1 MKRRREKQPPPY
13 LDGRVAGNAVSMRRS
28 MRTPAGRFMQFFL
41 CVMMLMAFSVQKAS
55 AYDDW
60 DNKWISQWYDPINA
74 TIVLDIRVYQSWG
87 GGSPG
92 GHCGFIG
99 DNGYLTVNVAG
110 YGIKINGPSGTW
122 NNSDDLE
129 KYVKNDDDETLN
141 KDVSVEWLDSRVVTS
156 NGKSAYFLKIT
167 VPLTQDRIGTDQ
179 EVEYKGKWWRKAL
192 AAEDQKVNF
201 KEKVDTRYGCT
212 PTIITNAYYGVKQNK
227 PGYVIAWKKDGKAG
241 KNSIDDKGD
250 FILYSNDKPVDGI
263 STISANLG
271 STGEFFIPAESLNL
285 DNPSEYKI
293 IQRYEPT
300 YNKNVTYETS
310 SSANKTRP
318 AYPQVKEISAD
329 YNQVTRKIKVNW
341 NLSAAPTQNCIEDNM
356 VLTIKSTNGATNAV
370 KTTTQNIK
378 YMAGKTA
385 YSYEFDVPLG
395 ESLNYE
401 FSIKRSHTGNYAVW
415 NNAFIKHTSLSASA
429 KHCNVTAGS
438 VHAVLDEEAKT
449 ATITWQTDGDIW
461 SSGTKAVLT
470 RLNVTNNTTDNIELS
485 KENFQ
490 SGKYVDKMIMVCNEY
505 SYRLT
510 VKPAEAY
517 GTLTPVEA
525 PESIMPTSIGNLV
538 AFTAGKGYYSDR
550 VELAWSSKGNFER
563 FVINRKE
570 HGAPDT
576 DYKQIAVTE
585 GNEAQNDYYYNDVNA
600 VPGVVYDYQIKGQVM
615 CSGNLLESDEVL
627 TDVGFRTPTGD
638 IYGRVTFE
646 SGQAVSG
653 AKVSAEPTD
662 GSGVPGKSYVF
673 SGASNLTVDNDQLL
687 NDATQAATLQ
697 AWVRAAN
704 EGTIIEKPGMYKLA
718 YKDKKIEFSAGSQ
731 TLKTPKKLS
740 EYVSSD
746 QFVHLSAVASATH
759 LYIYVN
765 GLAVAEA
772 ERTAQ
777 ITGNNNK
784 VVMGE
789 GFEGAID
796 EVRLWNKALS
806 ADTIASDYSRY
817 LVGNEDG
824 LQAYYTFD
832 YSVDDAFYDI
842 SYKGTK
848 YNMNH
853 GVATGVKISSKDI
866 PTSAQLGHS
875 SYTSVDGSYQI
886 RSLPY
891 TGNGTTYMIVPT
903 LGIHQFASAKELRL
917 INSQAQSHTVN
928 FTDKSAFNISGKV
941 MYKGGNVPVEGVSFA
956 VDGVT
961 VMDGKSNIVKTDA
974 HGQFTI
980 SVPVGQHEVKAVLAN
995 HTFENGGKLT
1005 NSDGTDRNYQDD
1017 ESGFELF
1024 DVTTV
1029 RYIGRIAGGT
1039 KQEALPVGHSLSKN
1053 NLADDVRIE
1062 LTYQNEAYKMTT
1074 EARDTTL
1081 NHFKGAYVSKQHK
1094 NRVAYD
1100 GNKITIYPDAE
1111 TGEFYADLIPEK
1123 YKINVVVPGHD
1134 NIPGSGEDLNLSN
1147 EFVQQNEVNEYVD
1160 SVSTQGV
1167 FVNCSDTVYYNKKQ
1181 QFIKRYTPSI
1191 LVKEKVKGKLQ
1202 DFFGKEELNVATL
1215 DQTKTIKVK
1224 TYNPDNAAQPYTL
1237 GVPVYEQGQYVTYH
1251 ITTAEVYEYKDKDGR
1266 RKEGVKEDIVPTPE
1280 ATLSFSRGD
1289 LAYGTQE
1296 NITTDENGEAEWTFQ
1311 VNNPEMTSAM
1321 RSAAM
1326 DMTYTEN
1333 SQSSSSTTINW
1344 KEGFDGKGNTKAII
1358 VGAKTMGSDFVTN
1371 GPDKVLFV
1379 LRDPPGS
1386 NSYSYLEKGVTVTST
1401 SSYEGSVANEGV
1413 LNSEAKI
1420 NTELVTFVGAG
1431 AGVINK
1437 NDIKNEYSFGVSHS
1451 EMIGGTD
1458 TDTKTMTTTTRF
1470 ETSSDPQY
1478 VGPDGD
1484 LFVGFSTNI
1493 GVGKTQNIAVV
1504 SREMY
1509 QSAPDKYELFGDV
1522 TPAANDYLLVKATG
1536 LGLSQKYGTMFT
1548 YPQVHIEK
1556 VLLPKLEEV
1565 RNSMLHQQS
1574 EALDFQ
1580 AMANNTKKPV
1590 YVSKLGVDDA
1600 NYGKSNNDKV
1610 FKGANANDP
1619 LDGPSYKIYAPAGQ
1633 PLKEDTIM
1641 FLNQSIDNW
1650 KKQLRNNEE
1659 QKVKAELMQNHS
1671 FQGGA
1676 SYEYS
1681 EEYEVGR
1688 SETTRF
1694 SLLIGAQFSTN
1705 FGWELN
1711 GTGMILN
1718 IDEKF
1723 TTEHGGEFTN
1733 EETARHCKGYVL
1745 AEEGSDYIS
1754 VDVCREAGYKDGDQY
1769 INYKDMKDEEGQ
1781 TFSTFIFKTRGGA
1794 TSCPFEGEYK
1804 TKYYEPGQHVINEAT
1819 VQMEVPEITVEK
1831 DFIENVP
1838 SGKSA
1843 YFTLYLRNNSESQ
1856 DDNWYNLVIDD
1867 SSNPNGAQLLID
1879 GAPIGNGRALLVPA
1893 GGTLTKTLEVR
1904 KGSVMNYDNLRLM
1917 LQSQCQC
1924 DPTDFQ
1930 DEIYDDVTF
1939 SVHFTPSATDVNL
1952 KKPTDN
1958 WTYNTKLPT
1967 AEVNGVQKHYM
1978 DVVIDGFDV
1987 NYDNFHRIMLQYKPS
2002 SGSDND
2008 WTTLMSYYNNQA
2020 LYDQAV
2026 KNGMNAEMIKAADAG
2041 TIKYS
2046 WFMDDLQDQRY
2057 DLRTVGTSMIN
2068 NAEVYNYSAVH
2079 SGIKDMYNP
2088 RLFGSAQPANGVLTV
2103 NDEVKLT
2110 FNEPIADGLLTD
2122 NNFSVTGIR
2131 NGAQTDHSV
2140 SVRLDGK
2147 NDELVSEF
2155 QRNWSGKNLTVE
2167 MWTLADKAQD
2177 AVLFSQGN
2185 ANSAI
2190 ELATTSDNRLKVK
2203 VADKTIVSDKAFDYE
2218 QGTWAHVA
2226 LVYNNE
2232 GNVSAYYNYEQ
2243 LISAAEVGEYN
2254 GEGAYVFG
2262 ASVDG
2267 SGHFAGKMHGA
2278 RIWDKVLTPARLQT
2292 NSLTMLSGAESNL
2305 IAYYPMSEAKG
2316 DVLADKAHGAN
2327 LEMRGAEWANPEG
2340 RAAAFNGK
2348 DQYLKLSAGSSCVVD
2363 NTMDYT
2369 IETWFKADEAQQ
2381 TATIISNGRGDG
2393 EDMGGSLN
2401 LFALNLEEGRL
2412 VFHNNGVR
2420 VACDGSYADNDWHHV
2435 AVAVNRTSGRAQIY
2449 VDGKLN
2455 TYFEAADL
2463 GGIAAAYIHLGARVW
2478 TPADNLQQE
2487 KADNFFKGEIDEV
2500 RVWNLYKSETLV
2512 ENGNSNRLDGA
2523 EKGLLAYYPFETY
2536 IEWQGVKEL
2545 QFSLKD
2551 QKQQA
2556 DPTQK
2561 VPDAVVVGGDVETK
2575 TSAPVKAKG
2584 PESKLL
2590 YDFVVNNDALIIN
2603 LKEPYER
2610 IEKTIVKFTVDGVRD
2625 KNGNEIL
2632 SPITWS
2638 AFIDRNQLKWSDNA
2652 LTVVKKLN
2660 EEKTIRVK
2668 ALNNGGSIEHFTVEN
2683 LPSWLEAEPASGTI
2697 DPTASQD
2704 IVLTIDPSLNIG
2716 TYDETL
2722 YLRGDNNVVEALQLT
2737 VKVEGEK
2744 PDWTVNAA
2752 DFKYNMSVFGKLY
2765 INKVYSSD
2773 DEDMLAA
2780 FSGGKCVGVCNN
2792 RYYKQNDMYYAML
2805 TVYSNDVS
2813 SDNLEFRIWDASTGQ
2828 TYIAESEKPISFEN
2842 NAVVG
2847 SPSQPVLFTAKDY
2860 RVQNISLNEG
2870 WTWISTNIA
2879 SDKLSDLNKLLADG
2893 KWTSDDQVKNEQY
2906 GFASWTKRNGWMGQL
2921 TAIDNDQMYL
2931 VHSSQPQSLHISGPV
2946 VDPTSHKLTIRG
2958 AKADGTARWNYIS
2971 YLPSDNFT
2979 LKEAL
2984 AGYDAKEGDIV
2995 KSQTQMAMY
3004 SGNLGWIGSL
3014 TYMENGKGY
3023 MLQRQSQDDAQL
3035 QYPSKTSVGRK
3046 TKAAMAAAKSAD
3058 GTNAYFPYSANMT
3071 AVVEV
3076 EGVELQQG
3084 DRLVSYVAGEL
3095 RGYAEAIALPDGRTV
3110 FMLTIGG
3117 DKPEGVDVTIERDG
3131 DVVAKAPSAVS
3142 YAANSNVGTLS
3153 EPMRISFLGTEGGLY
3168 IYPSPFYSQLKIR
3181 ATVDRDAYTDVYVS
3195 DMSGKRIVAWNDC
3208 NAGGNVDITWNA
3220 GNSVPAGVYIVS
3232 ISVDGN
3238 VYSMKAIKK

>member
-13 LDGRVAGNAVSMRRS
+13 LDGRVAGNSVSARRS

-55 AYDDW
+55 AQTNWKNEWNWVNFNPADG
-60 DNKWISQWYDPINA
+60 
-74 TIVLDIRVYQSWG
+74 TLDLYIRIFQHWG
-87 GGSPG
+87 GNNA
-92 GHCGFIG
+92 GHCGFCTSSG
-99 DNGYLTVNVAG
+99 NLTVDVAG
-110 YGIKINGPSGTW
+110 YKLEICGEDNFT
-122 NNSDDLE
+122 DDS
-129 KYVKNDDDETLN
+129 KGYVKSKPELPDEC
-141 KDVSVEWLDSRVVTS
+141 VEWVGKILDDAYYVLVKIPLKQAHLNSSVTV
-156 NGKSAYFLKIT
+156 NY
-167 VPLTQDRIGTDQ
+167 R
-179 EVEYKGKWWRKAL
+179 GKWWREGIAGDNTVKDDKTVSTAYTCV
-192 AAEDQKVNF
+192 ETK
-201 KEKVDTRYGCT
+201 
-212 PTIITNAYYGVKQNK
+212 ITQGYYGVQDNT
-227 PGYVIAWKKDGKAG
+227 PGYFLNIEKGNSSGNNSVDNYGHYILCNSAGTAIDGVAKIEASNTAG
-241 KNSIDDKGD
+241 
-250 FILYSNDKPVDGI
+250 
-263 STISANLG
+263 T
-271 STGEFFIPAESLNL
+271 FFVPTNKLNL
-285 DNPSEYKI
+285 DNSLDYIVKQVFTPDFNKGVTFTTEGPSH
-293 IQRYEPT
+293 
-300 YNKNVTYETS
+300 
-310 SSANKTRP
+310 TRP
-318 AYPQVKEISAD
+318 AYPQVKEISAN

-341 NLSAAPTQNCIEDNM
+341 NLSAAPTQNYIQDQME
-356 VLTIKSTNGATNAV
+356 LTIKSTEVGTSTE
-370 KTTTQNIK
+370 KTTTQNIS
-378 YMAGKTA
+378 YLAGRTA

-395 ESLNYE
+395 KSYNYE
-401 FSIKRSHTGNYAVW
+401 FTIRRLHTKNYAAW
-415 NNAFIKHTSLSASA
+415 NNMYSKRTSLSASA
-429 KHCNVTAGS
+429 KHSNVTAGS

-449 ATITWQTDGDIW
+449 ATITWQTNGDIW

-470 RLNVTNNTTDNIELS
+470 RINVTTNTTDDIELS
-485 KENFQ
+485 KEEFL
-490 SGKYVDKMIMVCNEY
+490 SGKYVDDMIMVCNEY
-505 SYRLT
+505 RYRLT

-517 GTLTPVEA
+517 GTLPTVAA
-525 PESIMPTSIGNLV
+525 PESIMPTSIGDLV

-600 VPGVVYDYQIKGQVM
+600 VPGIVYDYQIKGQVM
-615 CSGNLLESDEVL
+615 CSGTLLESDEVL

-653 AKVSAEPTD
+653 AKVSAEATE

-673 SGASNLTVDNDQLL
+673 TGASKLTVDNDSLL
-687 NDATQAATLQ
+687 KDATQAATLQ
-697 AWVRAAN
+697 AWVRPVK

-718 YKDKKIEFSAGSQ
+718 FNDKKVEFSAGTQ

-759 LYIYVN
+759 LIIYIN
-765 GLAVAEA
+765 GEAVAEA

-777 ITGNNNK
+777 ITGNNNN

-806 ADTIASDYSRY
+806 ADTIASDYNRY
-817 LVGNEDG
+817 LVGNEEG

-853 GVATGVKISSKDI
+853 GVATNVTTSSKDI
-866 PTSAQLGHS
+866 PTSAQLGYS
-875 SYTSVDGSYQI
+875 SYTAKDGSYQI

-928 FTDKSAFNISGKV
+928 FTDKSSFNISGKV

-961 VMDGKSNIVKTDA
+961 VMDGKSNIVKTDS

-1005 NSDGTDRNYQDD
+1005 NSDGTDRNYQDND
-1017 ESGFELF
+1017 NGFEIF

-1029 RYIGRIAGGT
+1029 RYIGRVAGGT
-1039 KQEALPVGHSLSKN
+1039 KQEAFPVGHSLSKN

-1074 EARDTTL
+1074 EARETTL
-1081 NHFKGAYVSKQHK
+1081 NHVKGVYVSKQHQ
-1094 NRVAYD
+1094 NRVAYN

-1147 EFVQQNEVNEYVD
+1147 EFAKQSEVNAYVD
-1160 SVSTQGV
+1160 SISTQGK

-1191 LVKEKVKGKLQ
+1191 IVKEKVKGKLQ
-1202 DFFGKEELNVATL
+1202 DFFGKEELTVATL

-1224 TYNPDNAAQPYTL
+1224 TYNPDNAAQSYTL

-1266 RKEGVKEDIVPTPE
+1266 RKDGVKEDIVPTPE
-1280 ATLSFSRGD
+1280 AKLSFSRGD
-1289 LAYGTQE
+1289 IAYGTQE
-1296 NITTDENGEAEWTFQ
+1296 DITTDENGEAEWTFQ

-1326 DMTYTEN
+1326 DMTYSED
-1333 SQSSSSTTINW
+1333 SQSTSSTTINW
-1344 KEGFDGKGNTKAII
+1344 KGGFDGKGNTKAIVI
-1358 VGAKTMGSDFVTN
+1358 GAKTLGSDFVTN

-1386 NSYSYLEKGVTVTST
+1386 NSYAYLEKGVTVTST
-1401 SSYEGSVANEGV
+1401 SSYEGNVTNEGV
-1413 LNSEAKI
+1413 LNNEAKI
-1420 NTELVTFVGAG
+1420 GLELMTFAGVGAG
-1431 AGVINK
+1431 KITN
-1437 NDIKNEYSFGVSHS
+1437 NEIKDEYSFGVSHS
-1451 EMIGGTD
+1451 ETIGGTD

-1478 VGPDGD
+1478 VGADGD

-1509 QSAPDKYELFGDV
+1509 LSAPNKYELFGDV

-1536 LGLSQKYGTMFT
+1536 LGLSQKYGTMFI

-1580 AMANNTKKPV
+1580 AMADNTKLPV
-1590 YVSKLGVDDA
+1590 YVSKLATDDP

-1610 FKGANANDP
+1610 FGGANADDP
-1619 LDGPSYKIYAPAGQ
+1619 CDGPSYKIYAPKGVVM
-1633 PLKEDTIM
+1633 KEDTIM
-1641 FLNQSIDNW
+1641 YLNQSIENW
-1650 KKQLRNNEE
+1650 KTQLRNNEE

-1681 EEYEVGR
+1681 EEYGVGR

-1694 SLLIGAQFSTN
+1694 SLLVGAQYSTN
-1705 FGWELN
+1705 VGWGFD
-1711 GTGMILN
+1711 GTGFVLN
-1718 IDEKF
+1718 IDEKV

-1754 VDVCREAGYKDGDQY
+1754 VDVCREAGYKNGDQY
-1769 INYKDMKDEEGQ
+1769 IKYKDMKNEEGQ

-1794 TSCPFEGEYK
+1794 TSCPYEGEYK

-2008 WTTLMSYYNNQA
+2008 WTTLMSYYNDQA

-2340 RAAAFNGK
+2340 RAVAFNGK
-2348 DQYLKLSAGSSCVVD
+2348 DQYLKLSSGSSCVVD

-2478 TPADNLQQE
+2478 TPVDNLQQE

-2512 ENGNSNRLDGA
+2512 ENGNSNRLDGT

-2638 AFIDRNQLKWSDNA
+2638 AFIDRNQLKWSDRA

-2697 DPTASQD
+2697 DPTASED
-2704 IVLTIDPSLNIG
+2704 VVLTIDPSLNIG

-2805 TVYSNDVS
+2805 TVYSNEVS

-2847 SPSQPVLFTAKDY
+2847 SPLQPVLFTAKDY
-2860 RVQNISLNEG
+2860 RVQNITLNEG

-2931 VHSSQPQSLHISGPV
+2931 VHSSQPQSLHISGPA

-3046 TKAAMAAAKSAD
+3046 AKAVKSAD
-3058 GTNAYFPYSANMT
+3058 EPTAYFPYSANMT

-3084 DRLVSYVAGEL
+3084 DRLVSYVAGEP

-3117 DKPEGVDVTIERDG
+3117 DKPEAVDVTVERDG

-3181 ATVDRDAYTDVYVS
+3181 AIVDRDAYTDVYVS

-3232 ISVDGN
+3232 IAVDGN

>member
-1 MKRRREKQPPPY
+1 
-13 LDGRVAGNAVSMRRS
+13 
-28 MRTPAGRFMQFFL
+28 MQFFL

-60 DNKWISQWYDPINA
+60 NNKWISQWYDPINA

-87 GGSPG
+87 GGDD

-99 DNGYLTVNVAG
+99 DDGYLTVTVAG
-110 YGIKINGPSGTW
+110 YGIKINGRSGTW
-122 NNSDDLE
+122 NTDDDLE
-129 KYVKNDDDETLN
+129 KYVKNDDGETLN
-141 KDVSVEWLDSRVVTS
+141 KDVSVEWLGARVVTS
-156 NGKSAYFLKIT
+156 NGKSAYYLKIT
-167 VPLTQDRIGTDQ
+167 VPLTQDRIGKDQ
-179 EVEYKGKWWRKAL
+179 EVYYNGKWWRRTKTAT
-192 AAEDQKVNF
+192 DQKVEF
-201 KEKVDTRYGCT
+201 TEIVDTRYGCT

-227 PGYVIAWKKDGKAG
+227 PGYFIDWKKDGKAD
-241 KNSIDDKGD
+241 KNSIDRYGYY
-250 FILYSNDKPVDGI
+250 FICDSEGKEINGTDSLV
-263 STISANLG
+263 G
-271 STGEFFIPAESLNL
+271 SQTSGSLFVPTERMSL
-285 DNPSEYKI
+285 DNFSDYKVKQKYTPSNN
-293 IQRYEPT
+293 
-300 YNKNVTYETS
+300 NKVTYSTLS
-310 SSANKTRP
+310 DSYTRP

-329 YNQVTRKIKVNW
+329 YNQTTRKVKVNW

-356 VLTIKSTNGATNAV
+356 VLTIKSTDKATNTAN
-370 KTTTQNIK
+370 TTTQNIK

-395 ESLNYE
+395 RSMNYE
-401 FSIKRSHTGNYAVW
+401 FRVKRSHTGNSDVW
-415 NNAFIKHTSLSASA
+415 NNAFSKSTSLDVST
-429 KHCNVTAGS
+429 KHSNVTAGS

-449 ATITWQTDGDIW
+449 ATITWQTNGDTW

-470 RLNVTNNTTDNIELS
+470 RLNVTSNTTDNIELS
-485 KENFQ
+485 KEEFL
-490 SGKYVDKMIMVCNEY
+490 SGKYVDDMIMVCNEY
-505 SYRLT
+505 RYRLT

-517 GTLTPVEA
+517 GTLPTVAA

-673 SGASNLTVDNDQLL
+673 SGASNLTVDNDLLL

-697 AWVRAAN
+697 AWVRADK
-704 EGTIIEKPGMYKLA
+704 EGTIIEKSGMYKLA

-777 ITGNNNK
+777 IAGNNNK

-806 ADTIASDYSRY
+806 ADTIASDYNRY

-928 FTDKSAFNISGKV
+928 FTDKSSFNISGKV

-1017 ESGFELF
+1017 DNGFEIF

-1029 RYIGRIAGGT
+1029 RYIGRVAGGT
-1039 KQEALPVGHSLSKN
+1039 KQEAFPVGHSLSKN

-1074 EARDTTL
+1074 EARETTL

-1134 NIPGSGEDLNLSN
+1134 NIPGNGEDLNLSN

-1202 DFFGKEELNVATL
+1202 DFFGKEELTVATL

-1289 LAYGTQE
+1289 LAFGTQE

-1326 DMTYTEN
+1326 DMTYSED
-1333 SQSSSSTTINW
+1333 SQSTSSTTINW
-1344 KEGFDGKGNTKAII
+1344 KEGFDGKGNTKAVV
-1358 VGAKTMGSDFVTN
+1358 VGAKIMGSDFVTN

-1386 NSYSYLEKGVTVTST
+1386 NSYAYLEKGVTVTST
-1401 SSYEGSVANEGV
+1401 SSYEGNVTNEGV
-1413 LNSEAKI
+1413 LNNEAKI
-1420 NTELVTFVGAG
+1420 GLELMTFAGVGAG
-1431 AGVINK
+1431 KITN
-1437 NDIKNEYSFGVSHS
+1437 NEIKDEYSFGVSHS
-1451 EMIGGTD
+1451 ETIGGTD

-1478 VGPDGD
+1478 VGADGD

-1509 QSAPDKYELFGDV
+1509 LSAPNKYELFGDV

-1536 LGLSQKYGTMFT
+1536 LGLSQKYGTMFI

-1580 AMANNTKKPV
+1580 AMADNTKLPV
-1590 YVSKLGVDDA
+1590 YVSKLATDDP

-1610 FKGANANDP
+1610 FGGANADNP
-1619 LDGPSYKIYAPAGQ
+1619 CDGPSYKIYAPKGVVM
-1633 PLKEDTIM
+1633 KEDTIM
-1641 FLNQSIDNW
+1641 YLNQSIENW
-1650 KKQLRNNEE
+1650 KTQLRNNEE

-1681 EEYEVGR
+1681 EEYGVGR

-1694 SLLIGAQFSTN
+1694 SLLVGAQYSAN
-1705 FGWELN
+1705 VGWGLD
-1711 GTGMILN
+1711 GTGFVLN

-1733 EETARHCKGYVL
+1733 EETARHCKGFVL

-2008 WTTLMSYYNNQA
+2008 WTTLMSYYNDQA

-2348 DQYLKLSAGSSCVVD
+2348 DQYLKLSSGSSCVVD

-2512 ENGNSNRLDGA
+2512 ENGNSNRLDGT

-2561 VPDAVVVGGDVETK
+2561 VPDAVAVGGDVETK

-2638 AFIDRNQLKWSDNA
+2638 AFIDRNQLKWSDRA

-2668 ALNNGGSIEHFTVEN
+2668 ALNNGGSIEHFTIEN
-2683 LPSWLEAEPASGTI
+2683 LPSWIEAEPASGTI
-2697 DPTASQD
+2697 APTASQD

-2860 RVQNISLNEG
+2860 RVQNITLNEG

-2931 VHSSQPQSLHISGPV
+2931 VHSSQPQSLHISGPA

-3046 TKAAMAAAKSAD
+3046 AKAVKSAD
-3058 GTNAYFPYSANMT
+3058 EPTAYFPYSANMT

-3084 DRLVSYVAGEL
+3084 DRLVSYVAGEP

-3117 DKPEGVDVTIERDG
+3117 DKSEAVDVTIERDG

-3220 GNSVPAGVYIVS
+3220 GNTVPAGVYIVS
-3232 ISVDGN
+3232 IAVDGN

>member
-1 MKRRREKQPPPY
+1 
-13 LDGRVAGNAVSMRRS
+13 
-28 MRTPAGRFMQFFL
+28 MQFFL

-60 DNKWISQWYDPINA
+60 NNKWISQWYDPINA

-87 GGSPG
+87 GGDD

-99 DNGYLTVNVAG
+99 DDGYLTVTVAG

-122 NNSDDLE
+122 NSSKDFK
-129 KYVKNDDDETLN
+129 KYVKNDDGKTLN
-141 KDVSVEWLDSRVVTS
+141 KDVSVEWLGDRVVTS
-156 NGKSAYFLKIT
+156 NGKSAYYLKIT
-167 VPLTQDRIGTDQ
+167 VPLTQDRIGKDQ
-179 EVEYKGKWWRKAL
+179 EVYYNGKWWRRTKTAT
-192 AAEDQKVNF
+192 DQKVDF
-201 KEKVDTRYGCT
+201 TEIVDTRYGCT

-227 PGYVIAWKKDGKAG
+227 PGYFIVWKKDGKAD
-241 KNSIDDKGD
+241 KNSIDRYGYY
-250 FILYSNDKPVDGI
+250 FICDSEGKEINGTDSLV
-263 STISANLG
+263 G
-271 STGEFFIPAESLNL
+271 SQTSGSLFIPTERMSL
-285 DNPSEYKI
+285 DNFSDYKVKQKYTPSNN
-293 IQRYEPT
+293 
-300 YNKNVTYETS
+300 NKVTYSTLS
-310 SSANKTRP
+310 DSYTRP
-318 AYPQVKEISAD
+318 AYPQVNEISANYD
-329 YNQVTRKIKVNW
+329 QVTRKMKVNW
-341 NLSAAPTQNCIEDNM
+341 NLSAAPTLNCIEDNM
-356 VLTIKSTNGATNAV
+356 VLTIKSTDKATNAV
-370 KTTTQNIK
+370 ETTTQNIK

-395 ESLNYE
+395 KSLNYE
-401 FSIKRSHTGNYAVW
+401 FSIKRSHTGNSDVW
-415 NNAFIKHTSLSASA
+415 NNAFSKSTSLDVST
-429 KHCNVTAGS
+429 KHSNVTAGS

-449 ATITWQTDGDIW
+449 ATITWQTNGDTW

-470 RLNVTNNTTDNIELS
+470 RLNVTSNTTDNIELS
-485 KENFQ
+485 KEEFL
-490 SGKYVDKMIMVCNEY
+490 SGKYVDDMIMVCNEY
-505 SYRLT
+505 RYRLT

-517 GTLTPVEA
+517 GTLPTVAA

-673 SGASNLTVDNDQLL
+673 TGASNLTVDNDQLL
-687 NDATQAATLQ
+687 NDATQAVTLQ
-697 AWVRAAN
+697 AWVRAAK

-718 YKDKKIEFSAGSQ
+718 YNDKKVEFTAGTQ

-759 LYIYVN
+759 LIIYIN
-765 GLAVAEA
+765 GQAVAEA

-806 ADTIASDYSRY
+806 ADTIASDYNRY
-817 LVGNEDG
+817 LVGNEEG

-853 GVATGVKISSKDI
+853 GVATNVTTSSKDI
-866 PTSAQLGHS
+866 PTSAQLGYS
-875 SYTSVDGSYQI
+875 SYTAKDGSYQI

-928 FTDKSAFNISGKV
+928 FTDKSSFNISGKV

-961 VMDGKSNIVKTDA
+961 VMDGKSNIVKTDS

-1005 NSDGTDRNYQDD
+1005 NSDGTDRNYQDND
-1017 ESGFELF
+1017 NGFEIF

-1029 RYIGRIAGGT
+1029 RYIGRVAGGT
-1039 KQEALPVGHSLSKN
+1039 KQEAFPVGHSLSKN

-1074 EARDTTL
+1074 EARETTL
-1081 NHFKGAYVSKQHK
+1081 NHVKGVYVSKQHQ
-1094 NRVAYD
+1094 NRVAYN

-1147 EFVQQNEVNEYVD
+1147 EFAKQSEVNAYVD
-1160 SVSTQGV
+1160 SISTQGK

-1191 LVKEKVKGKLQ
+1191 IVKEKVKGKLQ
-1202 DFFGKEELNVATL
+1202 DFFGKEELTVATL

-1224 TYNPDNAAQPYTL
+1224 TYNPDNAAQSYTL

-1266 RKEGVKEDIVPTPE
+1266 RKDGVKEDIVPTPE
-1280 ATLSFSRGD
+1280 AKLSFSRGD
-1289 LAYGTQE
+1289 IAYGTQE
-1296 NITTDENGEAEWTFQ
+1296 DITTDENGEAEWTFQ

-1326 DMTYTEN
+1326 DMTYSED
-1333 SQSSSSTTINW
+1333 SQSTSSTTINW
-1344 KEGFDGKGNTKAII
+1344 KGGFDGKGNTKAIVI
-1358 VGAKTMGSDFVTN
+1358 GAKTLGSDFVTN

-1386 NSYSYLEKGVTVTST
+1386 NSYAYLEKGVTVTST
-1401 SSYEGSVANEGV
+1401 SSYEGNVTNEGV
-1413 LNSEAKI
+1413 LNNEAKI
-1420 NTELVTFVGAG
+1420 GLELMTFAGVGAG
-1431 AGVINK
+1431 KITN
-1437 NDIKNEYSFGVSHS
+1437 NEIKDEYSFGVSHS
-1451 EMIGGTD
+1451 ETIGGTD

-1478 VGPDGD
+1478 VGADGD

-1509 QSAPDKYELFGDV
+1509 LSAPNKYELFGDV

-1536 LGLSQKYGTMFT
+1536 LGLSQKYGTMFI

-1580 AMANNTKKPV
+1580 AMADNTKLPV
-1590 YVSKLGVDDA
+1590 YVSKLATDDP

-1610 FKGANANDP
+1610 FGGANADDP
-1619 LDGPSYKIYAPAGQ
+1619 CDGPSYKIYAPKGVVM
-1633 PLKEDTIM
+1633 KEDTIM
-1641 FLNQSIDNW
+1641 YLNQSIENW
-1650 KKQLRNNEE
+1650 KTQLRNNEE

-1681 EEYEVGR
+1681 EEYGVGR

-1694 SLLIGAQFSTN
+1694 SLLVGAQYSTN
-1705 FGWELN
+1705 VGWGFD
-1711 GTGMILN
+1711 GTGFVLN
-1718 IDEKF
+1718 IDEKV

-1754 VDVCREAGYKDGDQY
+1754 VDVCREAGYKNGDQY
-1769 INYKDMKDEEGQ
+1769 IKYKDMKNEEGQ

-1794 TSCPFEGEYK
+1794 TSCPYEGEYK

-2008 WTTLMSYYNNQA
+2008 WTTLMSYYNDQA

-2340 RAAAFNGK
+2340 RAVAFNGK
-2348 DQYLKLSAGSSCVVD
+2348 DQYLKLSSGSSCVVD

-2512 ENGNSNRLDGA
+2512 ENGNSNRLDGT

-2638 AFIDRNQLKWSDNA
+2638 AFIDRNQLKWSDRA

-2805 TVYSNDVS
+2805 TVYSNEVS

-2860 RVQNISLNEG
+2860 RVQNITLNEG

-3046 TKAAMAAAKSAD
+3046 AKAVKSAD
-3058 GTNAYFPYSANMT
+3058 EPTAYFPYSANMT

-3084 DRLVSYVAGEL
+3084 DRLVSYVAGEP

-3117 DKPEGVDVTIERDG
+3117 DKPEAVDVTVERDG

-3181 ATVDRDAYTDVYVS
+3181 AIVDRDAYTDVYVS

-3220 GNSVPAGVYIVS
+3220 GNTVPAGVYIVS
-3232 ISVDGN
+3232 IAVDGN

>member
-1 MKRRREKQPPPY
+1 
-13 LDGRVAGNAVSMRRS
+13 
-28 MRTPAGRFMQFFL
+28 MQFFL
-41 CVMMLMAFSVQKAS
+41 CVVMLMAFSVQKAS
-55 AYDDW
+55 ADDW
-60 DNKWISQWYDPINA
+60 NNAWIKQRFNPVNA
-74 TIVLDIRVYQSWG
+74 TLELDIRVYQDWG
-87 GGSPG
+87 GSGN
-92 GHCGFIG
+92 GHCGFCR
-99 DNGYLTVNVAG
+99 DDGYLTVNVAG
-110 YGIKINGPSGTW
+110 KEIKLRGPKNEWTSLSVGSDEVTGI
-122 NNSDDLE
+122 DY
-129 KYVKNDDDETLN
+129 KYVY
-141 KDVSVEWLDSRVVTS
+141 WLGKSTDPT
-156 NGKSAYFLKIT
+156 NGKKAYYLRLIIPLKQVNSSESVT
-167 VPLTQDRIGTDQ
+167 YT
-179 EVEYKGKWWRKAL
+179 GKWWRRGR
-192 AAEDQKVNF
+192 DDNNVTHTVNI
-201 KEKVDTRYGCT
+201 KTNYGCT
-212 PTIITNAYYGVKQNK
+212 KTVITGGRYYVLNRT
-227 PGYVIAWKKDGKAG
+227 PGYIIFFKKDGKASDY
-241 KNSIDDKGD
+241 SIDSYGSFVLCNSAGEEISGIGSVSASNTSGSFFVPTDKM
-250 FILYSNDKPVDGI
+250 S
-263 STISANLG
+263 
-271 STGEFFIPAESLNL
+271 L
-285 DNPSEYKI
+285 DNFSDYKVKQKYTPS
-293 IQRYEPT
+293 
-300 YNKNVTYETS
+300 YNKQVTYSTLS
-310 SSANKTRP
+310 DSHTRP

-329 YNQVTRKIKVNW
+329 YNQVTRKAKVNW

-356 VLTIKSTNGATNAV
+356 VLTIKSTDKATNAV
-370 KTTTQNIK
+370 ETTTQNIQ

-395 ESLNYE
+395 KSLNYE
-401 FSIKRSHTGNYAVW
+401 FSIKRSHTGNSDVW
-415 NNAFIKHTSLSASA
+415 NNAFSKHTSLSASA
-429 KHCNVTAGS
+429 KHSNVTAGS

-449 ATITWQTDGDIW
+449 ATITWQTEGDIW
-461 SSGTKAVLT
+461 SSGTKAVIT
-470 RLNVTNNTTDNIELS
+470 RINVTTNTTDNIELS
-485 KENFQ
+485 KEEFL
-490 SGKYVDKMIMVCNEY
+490 SGKYVDDMIMVCNEY
-505 SYRLT
+505 RYRLT
-510 VKPAEAY
+510 VKPTEAY
-517 GTLTPVEA
+517 GTLPTVAA

-600 VPGVVYDYQIKGQVM
+600 IPGIVYDYSIRGQVM
-615 CSGNLLESDEVL
+615 CSGKLIESDEKL

-653 AKVSAEPTD
+653 AKVSAEPTE

-673 SGASNLTVDNDQLL
+673 TGASNLTVDNDQLL
-687 NDATQAATLQ
+687 NDATQAVTLQ
-697 AWVRAAN
+697 AWVRAAK

-718 YKDKKIEFSAGSQ
+718 YNGKKIEFTAGTQ

-759 LYIYVN
+759 LIIYIN
-765 GLAVAEA
+765 GEAVAEA

-796 EVRLWNKALS
+796 EVRLWNKALN
-806 ADTIASDYSRY
+806 ADTIASDYNRY

-853 GVATGVKISSKDI
+853 GVATNVTTSSKDI
-866 PTSAQLGHS
+866 PTSAQLGYS
-875 SYTSVDGSYQI
+875 SYTATDGSYQI

-928 FTDKSAFNISGKV
+928 FTDKSSFKISGKV

-1017 ESGFELF
+1017 DNGFEIF

-1029 RYIGRIAGGT
+1029 RYIGRVAGGT
-1039 KQEALPVGHSLSKN
+1039 KQEAFPVGHSLSKN

-1062 LTYQNEAYKMTT
+1062 LTYQNDAYQMTAT
-1074 EARDTTL
+1074 KHEETL
-1081 NHFKGAYVSKQHK
+1081 NHFKGVYAKKQYD
-1094 NRVAYD
+1094 NRVVYE
-1100 GNKITIYPDAE
+1100 GNKITIYPNAE
-1111 TGEFYADLIPEK
+1111 TGEFFADLIPEK

-1147 EFVQQNEVNEYVD
+1147 EFAKQSEVNAYVD
-1160 SVSTQGV
+1160 SISTQGK

-1191 LVKEKVKGKLQ
+1191 IVKEKGKLQ
-1202 DFFGKEELNVATL
+1202 DFFGKEELGISTL

-1224 TYNPDNAAQPYTL
+1224 TYDPDNAAQPYTL

-1266 RKEGVKEDIVPTPE
+1266 RKDGVKEDIVPTPE
-1280 ATLSFSRGD
+1280 AKLSFSRGD
-1289 LAYGTQE
+1289 IAYGTQE
-1296 NITTDENGEAEWTFQ
+1296 DITTDEKGEAEWTFQ
-1311 VNNPEMTSAM
+1311 VNNPEMTSAL

-1326 DMTYTEN
+1326 DMTYSEN
-1333 SQSSSSTTINW
+1333 SESTSSTTINW
-1344 KEGFDGKGNTKAII
+1344 KGGFDGKGNTKAIVI
-1358 VGAKTMGSDFVTN
+1358 GAKTLGSDFVTN

-1386 NSYSYLEKGVTVTST
+1386 NSYAYLEKGVTVTST
-1401 SSYEGSVANEGV
+1401 STYEGNVTNEGV
-1413 LNSEAKI
+1413 LNNEAK
-1420 NTELVTFVGAG
+1420 VGAKVITFTGLG
-1431 AGVINK
+1431 AGVVNE
-1437 NDIKNEYSFGVSHS
+1437 NDVKNEFSFGASHS
-1451 EMIGGTD
+1451 ETIGGTD
-1458 TDTKTMTTTTRF
+1458 SDTKTMTTTTRF

-1478 VGPDGD
+1478 VGSDGD
-1484 LFVGFSTNI
+1484 LFVGYSTNI
-1493 GVGKTQNIAVV
+1493 GVGKTENIAVTT
-1504 SREMY
+1504 REMY
-1509 QSAPDKYELFGDV
+1509 LANPSEYELFGSV
-1522 TPAANDYLLVKATG
+1522 TPESNEYLLVKTTG

-1548 YPQVHIEK
+1548 YPQVHIEQ
-1556 VLLPKLEEV
+1556 VLLPKLEDV
-1565 RNSMLHQQS
+1565 RNKLLHQQA
-1574 EALDFQ
+1574 EGVDFQ

-1590 YVSKLGVDDA
+1590 YVSKLAVDDP
-1600 NYGKSNNDKV
+1600 NFGKSNNDKV
-1610 FKGANANDP
+1610 FKGANANTP
-1619 LDGPSYKIYAPAGQ
+1619 TDGPSYKIYAPAGQ

-1650 KKQLRNNEE
+1650 KMQLRNNEE

-1688 SETTRF
+1688 SETQRF
-1694 SLLIGAQFSTN
+1694 SILIGAQFTNN
-1705 FGWELN
+1705 FGWTLN
-1711 GTGMILN
+1711 GTGMVLTV
-1718 IDEKF
+1718 DESF
-1723 TTEHGGEFTN
+1723 TTEHGGEFST

-1745 AEEGSDYIS
+1745 AEEGSDYLS

-1769 INYKDMKDEEGQ
+1769 IKYKDMKNEEEQ

-1794 TSCPFEGEYK
+1794 TSCPYEGEYK

-1831 DFIENVP
+1831 DFVENVP

-1930 DEIYDDVTF
+1930 GDIYDDVTF
-1939 SVHFTPSATDVNL
+1939 SVHFTPSATDVSL

-1967 AEVNGVQKHYM
+1967 TEVNGVQKHYM

-2008 WTTLMSYYNNQA
+2008 WTTLMSYYNDQT

-2041 TIKYS
+2041 TIKYR
-2046 WFMDDLQDQRY
+2046 WFMDDQQDQRY

-2068 NAEVYNYSAVH
+2068 NEEVYNYSAVH

-2103 NDEVKLT
+2103 NDEVMLT

-2155 QRNWSGKNLTVE
+2155 QRNWSGKNLTIE

-2185 ANSAI
+2185 ANSSI

-2278 RIWDKVLTPARLQT
+2278 RIWDKVMTPARLQT

-2316 DVLADKAHGAN
+2316 SVLADKAHGAN
-2327 LEMRGAEWANPEG
+2327 LEMRGGEWANPEG

-2348 DQYLKLSAGSSCVVD
+2348 DQYLKLSSGSSCVVD
-2363 NTMDYT
+2363 NSMDYT

-2393 EDMGGSLN
+2393 EEMGGSLN

-2420 VACDGSYADNDWHHV
+2420 VACDGSFADNDWHHV
-2435 AVAVNRTSGRAQIY
+2435 AVAVNRTSGRGQIY

-2487 KADNFFKGEIDEV
+2487 RADNFFKGEIDEV

-2512 ENGNSNRLDGA
+2512 ENGNSNRLDGT

-2545 QFSLKD
+2545 QFSLMD

-2561 VPDAVVVGGDVETK
+2561 VPDAVAVGGDVETK
-2575 TSAPVKAKG
+2575 ASAPVKAKG

-2638 AFIDRNQLKWSDNA
+2638 AYIDRNQLKWSDNA

-2660 EEKTIRVK
+2660 EEKTLKVK
-2668 ALNNGGSIEHFTVEN
+2668 ALNKGGSIEHFTIEN

-2697 DPTASQD
+2697 DPTSSAD

-2744 PDWTVNAA
+2744 PEWTVNPA

-2805 TVYSNDVS
+2805 TVYSNDVNG
-2813 SDNLEFRIWDASTGQ
+2813 SDLEFRIWDASTGQ
-2828 TYIAESEKPISFEN
+2828 TYIAQSEKPISFEN

-2860 RVQNISLNEG
+2860 RVQNITLNEG

-2893 KWTSDDQVKNEQY
+2893 KWTSDDQVKSEQY
-2906 GFASWTKRNGWMGQL
+2906 GFASWTKRNGWVGQL
-2921 TAIDNDQMYL
+2921 TEIDNDQMYL
-2931 VHSSQPQSLHISGPV
+2931 VHSSAPQNLHISGPA

-2958 AKADGTARWNYIS
+2958 AKEDGTPRWNYIS

-3046 TKAAMAAAKSAD
+3046 AKAAMAAAKNAD

-3076 EGVELQQG
+3076 EGVSLQQG
-3084 DRLVSYVAGEL
+3084 DRLVSYVGGEP
-3095 RGYAEAIALPDGRTV
+3095 RGYAEGITLPDGRTI
-3110 FMLTIGG
+3110 FMLAVGG
-3117 DKPEGVDVTIERDG
+3117 DKPEAVDVTIERG
-3131 DVVAKAPSAVS
+3131 GNIIAKAPSVIS
-3142 YAANSNVGTLS
+3142 YAANSNVGTIN
-3153 EPMRISFLGTEGGLY
+3153 EPMHISFLGTEGGLY
-3168 IYPSPFYSQLKIR
+3168 VYPSPFYSQLKIR
-3181 ATVDRDAYTDVYVS
+3181 AMVDRDAYADVYVT
-3195 DMSGKRIVAWNDC
+3195 DMSGKRVVTWNDC
-3208 NAGGNVDITWNA
+3208 NTGGNVDITWNA
-3220 GNSVPAGVYIVS
+3220 GNTVPSGVYIVS

>member
-13 LDGRVAGNAVSMRRS
+13 LDGWVAGNSVSARS
-28 MRTPAGRFMQFFL
+28 STRTPAGRFMQFFL

-60 DNKWISQWYDPINA
+60 DNKWITQWYDPEKA

-87 GGSPG
+87 GGDD

-99 DNGYLTVNVAG
+99 DDGYLTITVAG

-122 NNSDDLE
+122 NNSKDFE
-129 KYVKNDDDETLN
+129 KYVKNDEGGELDE
-141 KDVSVEWLDSRVVTS
+141 KVAVKWLGPRVVTS
-156 NGKSAYFLKIT
+156 NGKSAYFLRIT
-167 VPLTQDRIGTDQ
+167 VPLTQDRIGKDQ
-179 EVEYKGKWWRKAL
+179 EVKYNGKWWRRTKTAT
-192 AAEDQKVNF
+192 DQKVEF
-201 KEKVDTRYGCT
+201 TEIVDTRYGCT

-227 PGYVIAWKKDGKAG
+227 PGYVITWKKDGKVYI
-241 KNSIDDKGD
+241 NSIDILGN
-250 FILYSNDKPVDGI
+250 FILCDSNGAPVPDI
-263 STISANLG
+263 STIDASSN
-271 STGEFFIPAESLNL
+271 SSGEFFIPAESLNL

-293 IQRYEPT
+293 IQSYQPT
-300 YNKNVTYETS
+300 YNKEVVYETS
-310 SSANKTRP
+310 STANHTRP
-318 AYPQVKEISAD
+318 AYPQVKVISAD
-329 YNQVTRKIKVNW
+329 YNQTTRKVKVNW

-356 VLTIKSTNGATNAV
+356 VLTIKSTDKATNTAN
-370 KTTTQNIK
+370 TTTQNIK

-385 YSYEFDVPLG
+385 YGYEFDVPLG
-395 ESLNYE
+395 RSMNYE
-401 FSIKRSHTGNYAVW
+401 FRVKRSHTGNSDVW
-415 NNAFIKHTSLSASA
+415 NNAFSKSTSLDVST
-429 KHCNVTAGS
+429 KHSNVTVGS
-438 VHAVLDEEAKT
+438 VHATLSEDDKT
-449 ATITWQTDGDIW
+449 ATITWQTEGDTW

-470 RLNVTNNTTDNIELS
+470 RLNVTSNTTDNIELS
-485 KENFQ
+485 KEEFL
-490 SGKYVDKMIMVCNEY
+490 SGKYVDDMIMVCNEY
-505 SYRLT
+505 RYRLT

-517 GTLTPVEA
+517 GTLPTVAA
-525 PESIMPTSIGNLV
+525 PESIMPISIGNLV

-550 VELAWSSKGNFER
+550 IELAWSSKGNFER

-576 DYKQIAVTE
+576 DYKQIAVAE

-673 SGASNLTVDNDQLL
+673 SGASNLTVDNDSLMK
-687 NDATQAATLQ
+687 DATQAATLQ
-697 AWVRAAN
+697 AWVRPTA
-704 EGTIIEKPGMYKLA
+704 EGTIIEKAGMYKLA
-718 YKDKKIEFSAGSQ
+718 YNDKKIEFSAGTQ

-759 LYIYVN
+759 LIIYIN
-765 GLAVAEA
+765 GEAVAEA

-806 ADTIASDYSRY
+806 ADTIASDYDRY

-853 GVATGVKISSKDI
+853 GVATGVTISAKDI

-1017 ESGFELF
+1017 DNGFEIF

-1029 RYIGRIAGGT
+1029 RYIGRVAGGT
-1039 KQEALPVGHSLSKN
+1039 KQEAFPVGHSLSKN
-1053 NLADDVRIE
+1053 NLADSVRIE
-1062 LTYQNEAYKMTT
+1062 LMYQNEAYKMTT
-1074 EARDTTL
+1074 EARETTL
-1081 NHFKGAYVSKQHK
+1081 NHVKGVYVSKQHK

-1134 NIPGSGEDLNLSN
+1134 NIPGNGEDLNLSN

-1202 DFFGKEELNVATL
+1202 DFFGKAELTVATL

-1224 TYNPDNAAQPYTL
+1224 TYNPDNAVQPYTL

-1266 RKEGVKEDIVPTPE
+1266 RKDGVKEDIVPTPE
-1280 ATLSFSRGD
+1280 AKLSFSRGD
-1289 LAYGTQE
+1289 IAYGTQE
-1296 NITTDENGEAEWTFQ
+1296 DITTDENGEAEWTFQ

-1333 SQSSSSTTINW
+1333 SQNTSSTTINW
-1344 KEGFDGKGNTKAII
+1344 KGGFDGKGNTKAVV
-1358 VGAKTMGSDFVTN
+1358 VGAKIMGSDFVTN

-1386 NSYSYLEKGVTVTST
+1386 NSYAYLEKGVTVTST
-1401 SSYEGSVANEGV
+1401 SSYEGNVTNEGV
-1413 LNSEAKI
+1413 LNNEAKI
-1420 NTELVTFVGAG
+1420 GLELMTFAGVGAG
-1431 AGVINK
+1431 KITN
-1437 NDIKNEYSFGVSHS
+1437 NEIKDEYSFGVSHS
-1451 EMIGGTD
+1451 ETIGGTD

-1478 VGPDGD
+1478 VGADGD

-1509 QSAPDKYELFGDV
+1509 LSAPDKYELFGDV

-1536 LGLSQKYGTMFT
+1536 LGLSQKYGTMFI

-1580 AMANNTKKPV
+1580 AMADNTKLPV
-1590 YVSKLGVDDA
+1590 YVSKLATDDP

-1610 FKGANANDP
+1610 FGGANADNP
-1619 LDGPSYKIYAPAGQ
+1619 CDGPSYKIYAPKGVVM
-1633 PLKEDTIM
+1633 KEDTIM
-1641 FLNQSIDNW
+1641 YLNQSIENW
-1650 KKQLRNNEE
+1650 KTQLRNNEE

-1681 EEYEVGR
+1681 EEYGVGR

-1694 SLLIGAQFSTN
+1694 SLLVGAQYSAN
-1705 FGWELN
+1705 VGWGLD
-1711 GTGMILN
+1711 GTGFVLN

-1733 EETARHCKGYVL
+1733 EETARHCKGFVL
-1745 AEEGSDYIS
+1745 AEQGSDYIS

-1769 INYKDMKDEEGQ
+1769 INYKDMKDEEEQ

-1794 TSCPFEGEYK
+1794 TSCPYEGEYK

-2008 WTTLMSYYNNQA
+2008 WTTLMSYYNDQA

-2203 VADKTIVSDKAFDYE
+2203 VADKTIVSDKEFDYE

-2393 EDMGGSLN
+2393 EEMGGSLN

-2420 VACDGSYADNDWHHV
+2420 VACDGSFADNDWHHV

-2551 QKQQA
+2551 QKHPA

-2697 DPTASQD
+2697 DPTASED

-2860 RVQNISLNEG
+2860 RVQNITLNEG

-2946 VDPTSHKLTIRG
+2946 VDPISHKLTIRG

-3046 TKAAMAAAKSAD
+3046 AKAVKSAD
-3058 GTNAYFPYSANMT
+3058 EPTAYFPYSANMT

-3084 DRLVSYVAGEL
+3084 DRLVSYVAGEP

-3117 DKPEGVDVTIERDG
+3117 DKPEAVDVTVERDG

-3181 ATVDRDAYTDVYVS
+3181 AIVDRDAYTDVYVS

-3208 NAGGNVDITWNA
+3208 NTGGNVDITWNA

-3232 ISVDGN
+3232 IAVDGN

>member
-1 MKRRREKQPPPY
+1 MKRRRLQQPPPY
-13 LDGRVAGNAVSMRRS
+13 LDRRFAGNSVSTRRS
-28 MRTPAGRFMQFFL
+28 MRTSAGRFMQFFL
-41 CVMMLMAFSVQKAS
+41 CVVMLMAFSVQKAS
-55 AYDDW
+55 ADDW
-60 DNKWISQWYDPINA
+60 NNAWIKQRFNPVNA
-74 TIVLDIRVYQSWG
+74 TLELDIRVYQDWG
-87 GGSPG
+87 ASGD
-92 GHCGFIG
+92 GHCGFCRE
-99 DNGYLTVNVAG
+99 DGYLTVNVAG
-110 YGIKINGPSGTW
+110 KEIKLRGPEDEWTSLDVGGDQVTGI
-122 NNSDDLE
+122 DY
-129 KYVKNDDDETLN
+129 KYVQ
-141 KDVSVEWLDSRVVTS
+141 WLGKSTDPT
-156 NGKSAYFLKIT
+156 NGKKAYYLRLIIPLKQVNSSESVT
-167 VPLTQDRIGTDQ
+167 YT
-179 EVEYKGKWWRKAL
+179 GKWWRRGRS
-192 AAEDQKVNF
+192 DNNVTHTVNI
-201 KEKVDTRYGCT
+201 KTDYGCT
-212 PTIITNAYYGVKQNK
+212 KTVITGGRYYVLNST
-227 PGYVIAWKKDGKAG
+227 PGYIIFFKKDGKASDY
-241 KNSIDDKGD
+241 SIDSYGSFVLCNSAGEEISGIGSVSASNTSGSFFVPTDKM
-250 FILYSNDKPVDGI
+250 S
-263 STISANLG
+263 
-271 STGEFFIPAESLNL
+271 L
-285 DNPSEYKI
+285 DNFSDYKVKQKYTPS
-293 IQRYEPT
+293 
-300 YNKNVTYETS
+300 YNKQVTYSTLS
-310 SSANKTRP
+310 DSHTRP

-329 YNQVTRKIKVNW
+329 YNQVTRKAKVNW

-356 VLTIKSTNGATNAV
+356 VLTIKSTDKATNAV
-370 KTTTQNIK
+370 ETTTQNIQ

-395 ESLNYE
+395 KSLNYE
-401 FSIKRSHTGNYAVW
+401 FSIKRSHTGNSDVW
-415 NNAFIKHTSLSASA
+415 NNAFSKHTSLSASA
-429 KHCNVTAGS
+429 KHSNVTAGS

-449 ATITWQTDGDIW
+449 ATITWQTEGDIW
-461 SSGTKAVLT
+461 SSGTKAVIT
-470 RLNVTNNTTDNIELS
+470 RINVTTNTTDNIELS
-485 KENFQ
+485 KEEFL
-490 SGKYVDKMIMVCNEY
+490 SGKYVDDMIMICNEY
-505 SYRLT
+505 RYRLT
-510 VKPAEAY
+510 VKPTEAY
-517 GTLTPVEA
+517 GTLPTVAA

-600 VPGVVYDYQIKGQVM
+600 IPGIVYDYSIRGQVM
-615 CSGNLLESDEVL
+615 CSGKLIESDEKL

-653 AKVSAEPTD
+653 AKVSAEPTE

-673 SGASNLTVDNDQLL
+673 TGASNLTVDNDQLL
-687 NDATQAATLQ
+687 NDATQAVTLQ
-697 AWVRAAN
+697 AWVRAAK

-718 YKDKKIEFSAGSQ
+718 YNGKKIEFTAGTQ

-759 LYIYVN
+759 LIIYIN
-765 GLAVAEA
+765 GQAVAEA

-796 EVRLWNKALS
+796 EVRLWNKALT
-806 ADTIASDYSRY
+806 ADTIASDYNRY

-853 GVATGVKISSKDI
+853 GVATNVTTSSKDI
-866 PTSAQLGHS
+866 PTSAQLGYS
-875 SYTSVDGSYQI
+875 SYTAKDGSYQI

-928 FTDKSAFNISGKV
+928 FTDKSSFNISGKV

-1017 ESGFELF
+1017 DNGFEIF

-1029 RYIGRIAGGT
+1029 RYIGRVAGGT
-1039 KQEALPVGHSLSKN
+1039 KQEAFPVGHSLSKN

-1062 LTYQNEAYKMTT
+1062 LTYQNDAYQMTAT
-1074 EARDTTL
+1074 KHEETL
-1081 NHFKGAYVSKQHK
+1081 NHFKGIYAKKQYD
-1094 NRVAYD
+1094 NRVVYE
-1100 GNKITIYPDAE
+1100 GNKITIYPNAE
-1111 TGEFYADLIPEK
+1111 TGEFFADLIPEK

-1147 EFVQQNEVNEYVD
+1147 EFAKQSEVNAYVD
-1160 SVSTQGV
+1160 SISTQGK

-1191 LVKEKVKGKLQ
+1191 IVKEKVKGKLQ
-1202 DFFGKEELNVATL
+1202 DFFGKEELGISTL

-1224 TYNPDNAAQPYTL
+1224 TYDPDNAAQPYTL

-1266 RKEGVKEDIVPTPE
+1266 RKDGVKEDIVPTPE
-1280 ATLSFSRGD
+1280 AKLSFSRGD
-1289 LAYGTQE
+1289 IAYGTQE
-1296 NITTDENGEAEWTFQ
+1296 DITTDEKGEAEWTFQ
-1311 VNNPEMTSAM
+1311 VNNPEMTSAL

-1326 DMTYTEN
+1326 DMTYSEN
-1333 SQSSSSTTINW
+1333 SESTSSTTINW
-1344 KEGFDGKGNTKAII
+1344 KGGFDGKGNTKAIVI
-1358 VGAKTMGSDFVTN
+1358 GAKTLGSDFVTN

-1386 NSYSYLEKGVTVTST
+1386 NSYAYLEKGVTVTST
-1401 SSYEGSVANEGV
+1401 STYEGNVTNEGV
-1413 LNSEAKI
+1413 LNNEAK
-1420 NTELVTFVGAG
+1420 VGAKVITFTGLG
-1431 AGVINK
+1431 AGVVNE
-1437 NDIKNEYSFGVSHS
+1437 NDVKNEFSFGASHS
-1451 EMIGGTD
+1451 ETIGGTD
-1458 TDTKTMTTTTRF
+1458 SDTKTMTTTTRF

-1478 VGPDGD
+1478 VGSDGD
-1484 LFVGFSTNI
+1484 LFVGYSTNI
-1493 GVGKTQNIAVV
+1493 GVGKTENIAVTT
-1504 SREMY
+1504 REMY
-1509 QSAPDKYELFGDV
+1509 LANPSEYELFGSV
-1522 TPAANDYLLVKATG
+1522 TPESNEYLLVKTTG

-1548 YPQVHIEK
+1548 YPQVHIEQ
-1556 VLLPKLEEV
+1556 VLLPKLEDV
-1565 RNSMLHQQS
+1565 RNKLLHQQA
-1574 EALDFQ
+1574 EGVDFQ

-1590 YVSKLGVDDA
+1590 YVSKLAVDDP
-1600 NYGKSNNDKV
+1600 NFGKSNNDKV
-1610 FKGANANDP
+1610 FKGANANTP
-1619 LDGPSYKIYAPAGQ
+1619 TDGPSYKIYAPAGQ

-1650 KKQLRNNEE
+1650 KMQLRNNEE

-1688 SETTRF
+1688 SETQRF
-1694 SLLIGAQFSTN
+1694 AILIGAQFTNN
-1705 FGWELN
+1705 FGWTLN
-1711 GTGMILN
+1711 GTGMVLTV
-1718 IDEKF
+1718 DESF
-1723 TTEHGGEFTN
+1723 TTEHGGEFST

-1745 AEEGSDYIS
+1745 AEEGSDYLS

-1769 INYKDMKDEEGQ
+1769 IKYKDMKNEEEQ

-1794 TSCPFEGEYK
+1794 TSCPYEGEYK

-1819 VQMEVPEITVEK
+1819 VQMEVPEVTVEK

-1930 DEIYDDVTF
+1930 GDIYDDVTF
-1939 SVHFTPSATDVNL
+1939 SVHFTPSATDVSL

-1967 AEVNGVQKHYM
+1967 TEVNGVQKHYM

-2008 WTTLMSYYNNQA
+2008 WTTLMSYYNDQT

-2026 KNGMNAEMIKAADAG
+2026 KNGMNAEMIKAVDAG
-2041 TIKYS
+2041 TIKYR
-2046 WFMDDLQDQRY
+2046 WFMDDQQDQRY

-2068 NAEVYNYSAVH
+2068 NEEVYNYSAVH

-2103 NDEVKLT
+2103 NDEVMLT

-2155 QRNWSGKNLTVE
+2155 QRNWSGKNLTIE

-2185 ANSAI
+2185 ANSSI

-2203 VADKTIVSDKAFDYE
+2203 VADRTIVSDKAFDYE

-2278 RIWDKVLTPARLQT
+2278 RIWDKVMTPARLQT

-2316 DVLADKAHGAN
+2316 SVLADKAHGAN
-2327 LEMRGAEWANPEG
+2327 LEMRGGEWANPEG

-2348 DQYLKLSAGSSCVVD
+2348 DQYLKLSSGSSCVVD
-2363 NTMDYT
+2363 SSMDYT

-2393 EDMGGSLN
+2393 EEMGDSLN

-2420 VACDGSYADNDWHHV
+2420 VACDGSFADNDWHHV
-2435 AVAVNRTSGRAQIY
+2435 AVAVNRTSGRGQIY

-2512 ENGNSNRLDGA
+2512 ENGNSNRLDGT

-2545 QFSLKD
+2545 QFSLMD

-2561 VPDAVVVGGDVETK
+2561 VPDAVAVGGDVETK
-2575 TSAPVKAKG
+2575 ASAPVKAKG

-2638 AFIDRNQLKWSDNA
+2638 AYIDRNQLKWSDNA

-2660 EEKTIRVK
+2660 EEKTLKVK
-2668 ALNNGGSIEHFTVEN
+2668 ALNKGGSIEHFTVEN

-2697 DPTASQD
+2697 DPTSSAD
-2704 IVLTIDPSLNIG
+2704 ILLTIDPSLNIG

-2744 PDWTVNAA
+2744 PEWTVNAA

-2805 TVYSNDVS
+2805 TVYSNDVNG
-2813 SDNLEFRIWDASTGQ
+2813 SDLEFRIWDASTGQ
-2828 TYIAESEKPISFEN
+2828 TYIAQSEKPISFEN

-2860 RVQNISLNEG
+2860 RVQNITLNEG

-2893 KWTSDDQVKNEQY
+2893 KWTSDDQVKSEQY
-2906 GFASWTKRNGWMGQL
+2906 GFASWTKRNGWVGQL
-2921 TAIDNDQMYL
+2921 TEIDNDQMYL
-2931 VHSSQPQSLHISGPV
+2931 VHSSAPQNLHISGPA
-2946 VDPTSHKLTIRG
+2946 VDPTLHKLTIRG
-2958 AKADGTARWNYIS
+2958 AKEDGTPRWNYIS

-3046 TKAAMAAAKSAD
+3046 AKAAMAAAKNAD

-3076 EGVELQQG
+3076 EGVSLQQG
-3084 DRLVSYVAGEL
+3084 DRLVSYVAGEP
-3095 RGYAEAIALPDGRTV
+3095 RGYAEGITLPDGRTI
-3110 FMLTIGG
+3110 FMLAVGG
-3117 DKPEGVDVTIERDG
+3117 DKPEAVDVTIERG
-3131 DVVAKAPSAVS
+3131 GNIIAKAPSVIS
-3142 YAANSNVGTLS
+3142 YAANSNVGTIN
-3153 EPMRISFLGTEGGLY
+3153 EPMHISFLGTEGGLY
-3168 IYPSPFYSQLKIR
+3168 VYPSPFYSQLKIR
-3181 ATVDRDAYTDVYVS
+3181 AMVDRDAYADVYVT
-3195 DMSGKRIVAWNDC
+3195 DMSGKRVVAWNDC

-3220 GNSVPAGVYIVS
+3220 GNTVPAGVYIVS
-3232 ISVDGN
+3232 ITVDGN

>member
-1 MKRRREKQPPPY
+1 MKRRRLQQPHPY
-13 LDGRVAGNAVSMRRS
+13 LDRRVAGNSVSTRRS
-28 MRTPAGRFMQFFL
+28 MRTSAGRFMQFFL
-41 CVMMLMAFSVQKAS
+41 CVVMLMAFSVQKAS
-55 AYDDW
+55 ADDW
-60 DNKWISQWYDPINA
+60 NNAWIKQRFNPVNA
-74 TIVLDIRVYQSWG
+74 TLELDIRVYQDWG
-87 GGSPG
+87 ASGD
-92 GHCGFIG
+92 GHCGFCRK
-99 DNGYLTVNVAG
+99 NGYLTVNVAG
-110 YGIKINGPSGTW
+110 KEIKLRGPEDKWTSLEVGGDQVTGI
-122 NNSDDLE
+122 DY
-129 KYVKNDDDETLN
+129 KYVQ
-141 KDVSVEWLDSRVVTS
+141 WLGKSTDPT
-156 NGKSAYFLKIT
+156 NGKKAYYLRLIIPLKQVNSSESVT
-167 VPLTQDRIGTDQ
+167 YT
-179 EVEYKGKWWRKAL
+179 GKWWRRGR
-192 AAEDQKVNF
+192 DDNNVTHTVNI
-201 KEKVDTRYGCT
+201 KTNYGCT
-212 PTIITNAYYGVKQNK
+212 KTVITGGRYYVLNRT
-227 PGYVIAWKKDGKAG
+227 PGYIIFFKKDGKASDY
-241 KNSIDDKGD
+241 SIDSYGSFVLCNSAGEEISGIGSVSASNTSGSFFVPTDKM
-250 FILYSNDKPVDGI
+250 S
-263 STISANLG
+263 
-271 STGEFFIPAESLNL
+271 L
-285 DNPSEYKI
+285 DNFSDYKVKQKYTPS
-293 IQRYEPT
+293 
-300 YNKNVTYETS
+300 YNKQVTYSTLS
-310 SSANKTRP
+310 DSHTRP

-329 YNQVTRKIKVNW
+329 YNQVTRKAKVNW

-356 VLTIKSTNGATNAV
+356 VLTIKSTDKATNAV
-370 KTTTQNIK
+370 ETTTQNIQ

-395 ESLNYE
+395 KSLKYE
-401 FSIKRSHTGNYAVW
+401 FSIKRSHTGNSDVW
-415 NNAFIKHTSLSASA
+415 NNAFSKHTSLSASA
-429 KHCNVTAGS
+429 KHSNVTAGS

-449 ATITWQTDGDIW
+449 ATITWQTEGDIW
-461 SSGTKAVLT
+461 SSGTKAVIT
-470 RLNVTNNTTDNIELS
+470 RINVTTNTTDNIELS
-485 KENFQ
+485 KEEFL
-490 SGKYVDKMIMVCNEY
+490 SGKYVDDMIMICNEY
-505 SYRLT
+505 RYRLT
-510 VKPAEAY
+510 VKPTEAY
-517 GTLTPVEA
+517 GTLPTVAA

-538 AFTAGKGYYSDR
+538 AFTAGKGYYSDH

-570 HGAPDT
+570 HGAPDA

-600 VPGVVYDYQIKGQVM
+600 IPGIVYDYRIRGQVM
-615 CSGNLLESDEVL
+615 CSGKLIESDEKL

-653 AKVSAEPTD
+653 AKVSAEPTE

-673 SGASNLTVDNDQLL
+673 TGASNLTVDNDQLL
-687 NDATQAATLQ
+687 NDATQAVTLQ
-697 AWVRAAN
+697 AWVRAAK

-718 YKDKKIEFSAGSQ
+718 YNGKKIEFTAGTQ

-740 EYVSSD
+740 DYASSA
-746 QFVHLSAVASATH
+746 QFVHLSAVANDTH

-765 GLAVAEA
+765 GQAVAEA

-796 EVRLWNKALS
+796 EVRLWNKALN
-806 ADTIASDYSRY
+806 ADTIASDYNRY

-853 GVATGVKISSKDI
+853 GVATKVTTSSKDI
-866 PTSAQLGHS
+866 PTSAQLGYS
-875 SYTSVDGSYQI
+875 SYTATDGSYQI

-928 FTDKSAFNISGKV
+928 FTDKSSFKISGKV

-1017 ESGFELF
+1017 DNGFEIF

-1029 RYIGRIAGGT
+1029 RYIGRVAGGT
-1039 KQEALPVGHSLSKN
+1039 KQEAFPVGHSLSKN

-1062 LTYQNEAYKMTT
+1062 LTYQNDAYQMTAT
-1074 EARDTTL
+1074 KHEETL
-1081 NHFKGAYVSKQHK
+1081 NHFKGVYAKKQYD
-1094 NRVAYD
+1094 NRVVYE
-1100 GNKITIYPDAE
+1100 GNKITIYPNAE
-1111 TGEFYADLIPEK
+1111 TGEFFADLIPEK

-1147 EFVQQNEVNEYVD
+1147 EFAKQSEVNAYVD
-1160 SVSTQGV
+1160 SISTQGK

-1191 LVKEKVKGKLQ
+1191 IVKEKVKGKLQ
-1202 DFFGKEELNVATL
+1202 DFFGKEELSIATL

-1266 RKEGVKEDIVPTPE
+1266 RKDGVKEDIVPTPE
-1280 ATLSFSRGD
+1280 AKLSFSRGD
-1289 LAYGTQE
+1289 IAYGTQE
-1296 NITTDENGEAEWTFQ
+1296 DITTDEKGEAEWTFQ
-1311 VNNPEMTSAM
+1311 VNNPEMTSAL

-1326 DMTYTEN
+1326 DMTYSEN
-1333 SQSSSSTTINW
+1333 SESTSSTTINW
-1344 KEGFDGKGNTKAII
+1344 KGGFDGKGNTKAVVI
-1358 VGAKTMGSDFVTN
+1358 GAKTLGSDFVTN

-1386 NSYSYLEKGVTVTST
+1386 NSYAYLEKGVTVTST
-1401 SSYEGSVANEGV
+1401 STYEGNVTNEGV
-1413 LNSEAKI
+1413 LNNEAK
-1420 NTELVTFVGAG
+1420 VGAKVITFTGLG
-1431 AGVINK
+1431 AGVVNE
-1437 NDIKNEYSFGVSHS
+1437 NDVKNEFSFGASHS
-1451 EMIGGTD
+1451 ETIGGTD
-1458 TDTKTMTTTTRF
+1458 SDTKTMTTTTRF

-1478 VGPDGD
+1478 VGSDGD
-1484 LFVGFSTNI
+1484 LFVGYSTNI
-1493 GVGKTQNIAVV
+1493 GVGKTENIAVTT
-1504 SREMY
+1504 REMY
-1509 QSAPDKYELFGDV
+1509 LANPSEYELFGSV
-1522 TPAANDYLLVKATG
+1522 TPESNEYLLVKTTG

-1548 YPQVHIEK
+1548 YPQVHIEQ
-1556 VLLPKLEEV
+1556 VLLPKLEDV
-1565 RNSMLHQQS
+1565 RNKLLHQQA
-1574 EALDFQ
+1574 EGVDFQ

-1590 YVSKLGVDDA
+1590 YVSKLAVDDP
-1600 NYGKSNNDKV
+1600 NFGKSNNDKV
-1610 FKGANANDP
+1610 FKGANANTP
-1619 LDGPSYKIYAPAGQ
+1619 TDGPSYKIYAPAGQ

-1650 KKQLRNNEE
+1650 KMQLRNNEE

-1688 SETTRF
+1688 SETQRF
-1694 SLLIGAQFSTN
+1694 SILIGAQFTNN
-1705 FGWELN
+1705 FGWTLN
-1711 GTGMILN
+1711 GTGMVLTV
-1718 IDEKF
+1718 DESF
-1723 TTEHGGEFTN
+1723 TTEHGGEFST

-1745 AEEGSDYIS
+1745 AEEGSDYLS

-1769 INYKDMKDEEGQ
+1769 IKYKDMKNEEGQ

-1794 TSCPFEGEYK
+1794 TSCPYEGEYK
-1804 TKYYEPGQHVINEAT
+1804 TKYYESGQHVINEAT

-1867 SSNPNGAQLLID
+1867 SSNPNGAQLLMD

-1930 DEIYDDVTF
+1930 GDIYDDVTF
-1939 SVHFTPSATDVNL
+1939 SVHFTPSATDVKL

-1967 AEVNGVQKHYM
+1967 TEVNGVQKHYM

-2008 WTTLMSYYNNQA
+2008 WTTLMSYYDDET

-2041 TIKYS
+2041 TIKYR
-2046 WFMDDLQDQRY
+2046 WFMDDQQDQRY

-2068 NAEVYNYSAVH
+2068 NEEVYNYSAVH
-2079 SGIKDMYNP
+2079 TGIKDMYNP

-2103 NDEVKLT
+2103 NDEVMLR

-2122 NNFSVTGIR
+2122 NNFSVTGVR

-2155 QRNWSGKNLTVE
+2155 QRNWSGKNLTIE

-2203 VADKTIVSDKAFDYE
+2203 VAEKTIVSDKAFDYE

-2305 IAYYPMSEAKG
+2305 IAYYPMAEAKG
-2316 DVLADKAHGAN
+2316 SVLADKAHGAN
-2327 LEMRGAEWANPEG
+2327 LEMRGGEWANPEG

-2348 DQYLKLSAGSSCVVD
+2348 DQYVKLSSGSSCVVD
-2363 NTMDYT
+2363 SSMDYT

-2393 EDMGGSLN
+2393 EEMGGSLN

-2420 VACDGSYADNDWHHV
+2420 VACDGSFADNDWHHV
-2435 AVAVNRTSGRAQIY
+2435 AVAVNRTSGRGQIY

-2487 KADNFFKGEIDEV
+2487 RADNFFKGEIDEV

-2536 IEWQGVKEL
+2536 TEWQGVKEL
-2545 QFSLKD
+2545 QFSLMD

-2575 TSAPVKAKG
+2575 ASAPVKAKG

-2638 AFIDRNQLKWSDNA
+2638 AYIDRNQLKWSDRA

-2660 EEKTIRVK
+2660 EEKTLKVK
-2668 ALNNGGSIEHFTVEN
+2668 ALNKGGSIEHFTVEN

-2697 DPTASQD
+2697 DPTSSAD

-2744 PDWTVNAA
+2744 PEWTVNPA

-2805 TVYSNDVS
+2805 TVYSNDVNG
-2813 SDNLEFRIWDASTGQ
+2813 SDLEFRIWDASTGQ
-2828 TYIAESEKPISFEN
+2828 TYIAQSEKPISFEN

-2860 RVQNISLNEG
+2860 RVQNITLNEG

-2893 KWTSDDQVKNEQY
+2893 KWTSDDQVKSEQY
-2906 GFASWTKRNGWMGQL
+2906 GFASWTKRNGWVGQL
-2921 TAIDNDQMYL
+2921 TEIDNDQMYM
-2931 VHSSQPQSLHISGPV
+2931 VHSSKPQTLHISGPA

-2958 AKADGTARWNYIS
+2958 AKEDGTPRWNYIS

-3046 TKAAMAAAKSAD
+3046 AKAAMAAAKNAD

-3084 DRLVSYVAGEL
+3084 DRLVSYVGGEP
-3095 RGYAEAIALPDGRTV
+3095 RGYAEGITLPDGRTI
-3110 FMLTIGG
+3110 FMLAVGG
-3117 DKPEGVDVTIERDG
+3117 DKPEAVDVTIERG
-3131 DVVAKAPSAVS
+3131 GNIIAKAPSVIS
-3142 YAANSNVGTLS
+3142 YAANSNVGTIN
-3153 EPMRISFLGTEGGLY
+3153 EPMHISFLGTEGGLY
-3168 IYPSPFYSQLKIR
+3168 VYPSPFYSQLKIR
-3181 ATVDRDAYTDVYVS
+3181 AMVDRDAYADVYVT
-3195 DMSGKRIVAWNDC
+3195 DMSGKRVVAWNDC

-3220 GNSVPAGVYIVS
+3220 GNTVPAGVYIVS

>member
-1 MKRRREKQPPPY
+1 MKRRRLQQPPPY
-13 LDGRVAGNAVSMRRS
+13 LDGRLADNSVSMQRS
-28 MRTPAGRFMQFFL
+28 MRTSAGRFMQFFL
-41 CVMMLMAFSVQKAS
+41 CVVMLMAFSVQKAS
-55 AYDDW
+55 AGDDW
-60 DNKWISQWYDPINA
+60 NNSWLKQRFNPVNA
-74 TIVLDIRVYQSWG
+74 TLELDIRVYQDWG
-87 GGSPG
+87 GSNQ
-92 GHCGFIG
+92 GHCGFC
-99 DNGYLTVNVAG
+99 DKGYLDVDVAG
-110 YGIKINGPSGTW
+110 MKIKIDGSGNKW
-122 NNSDDLE
+122 EKLDDG
-129 KYVKNDDDETLN
+129 KITGIDKSNI
-141 KDVSVEWLDSRVVTS
+141 EWL
-156 NGKSAYFLKIT
+156 GKLYDENNNNKPVFYVRLHI
-167 VPLTQDRIGTDQ
+167 PLTQKKINSSESVT
-179 EVEYKGKWWRKAL
+179 YTGKWWREGGSSEQTVSHTVPIKT
-192 AAEDQKVNF
+192 D
-201 KEKVDTRYGCT
+201 YGCT
-212 PTIITNAYYGVKQNK
+212 KTIITGGKYEVVNNT
-227 PGYVIAWKKDGKAG
+227 PGYNIYFKKDGKASSY
-241 KNSIDDKGD
+241 SIDNYGFFVLCNSAGEEISGIGSVSASNTSGSFFVPTDKM
-250 FILYSNDKPVDGI
+250 S
-263 STISANLG
+263 
-271 STGEFFIPAESLNL
+271 L
-285 DNPSEYKI
+285 DNFSDYKVKQKYTPS
-293 IQRYEPT
+293 
-300 YNKNVTYETS
+300 YNKQVTYSTLGDS
-310 SSANKTRP
+310 HTRP
-318 AYPQVKEISAD
+318 AYPQVKEISANYD
-329 YNQVTRKIKVNW
+329 KVTRKAKVNW
-341 NLSAAPTQNCIEDNM
+341 NLSAAQTQNFIDDDM
-356 VLTIKSTNGATNAV
+356 VLTIKSTDKATNAV
-370 KTTTQNIK
+370 ETTTQNIQ

-395 ESLNYE
+395 KSLNYE
-401 FSIKRSHTGNYAVW
+401 FSIKRSHTGNSDVW
-415 NNAFIKHTSLSASA
+415 NNTFSKRTSLSASA
-429 KHCNVTAGS
+429 KHSNVTAGS

-449 ATITWQTDGDIW
+449 ATITWQTEGDIW
-461 SSGTKAVLT
+461 SSGTKAVIT
-470 RLNVTNNTTDNIELS
+470 RINVTTNTTDNIELS
-485 KENFQ
+485 KEEFL
-490 SGKYVDKMIMVCNEY
+490 SGKYVDDMIMVCNEY
-505 SYRLT
+505 RYRLT
-510 VKPAEAY
+510 VKPTEAY
-517 GTLTPVEA
+517 GTLPTVAA
-525 PESIMPTSIGNLV
+525 PESIMPTSIGNLF

-570 HGAPDT
+570 HGAPDA

-600 VPGVVYDYQIKGQVM
+600 IPGIVYDYRIKGQVM
-615 CSGNLLESDEVL
+615 CSGKLIESDEKL

-653 AKVSAEPTD
+653 AKVSAEPTE

-673 SGASNLTVDNDQLL
+673 TGASNLTVDNDQLL
-687 NDATQAATLQ
+687 NDATQAVTLQ
-697 AWVRAAN
+697 AWVRAAK

-718 YKDKKIEFSAGSQ
+718 YNGKKIEFTAGTQ

-740 EYVSSD
+740 DYASSA
-746 QFVHLSAVASATH
+746 QFVHLSAVANDTH

-796 EVRLWNKALS
+796 EVRLWNKALN
-806 ADTIASDYSRY
+806 ADTIASDYNRY

-853 GVATGVKISSKDI
+853 GVATKVTTSSKDI
-866 PTSAQLGHS
+866 PTFAQLGYS
-875 SYTSVDGSYQI
+875 SYTATDGSYQI

-928 FTDKSAFNISGKV
+928 FTDKSSFNISGKV

-1017 ESGFELF
+1017 DNGFEIF

-1029 RYIGRIAGGT
+1029 RYIGRVAGGT
-1039 KQEALPVGHSLSKN
+1039 KQEAFPVGHSLSKN

-1062 LTYQNEAYKMTT
+1062 LTYQNDAYQMTAT
-1074 EARDTTL
+1074 KHEETL
-1081 NHFKGAYVSKQHK
+1081 NHFKGVYAKKQYD
-1094 NRVAYD
+1094 NRVVYE
-1100 GNKITIYPDAE
+1100 GNKITIYPNAE
-1111 TGEFYADLIPEK
+1111 TGEFFADLIPEK

-1147 EFVQQNEVNEYVD
+1147 EFAKQSEVNAYVD
-1160 SVSTQGV
+1160 SISTQGK

-1191 LVKEKVKGKLQ
+1191 IVKEKVKGKLQ
-1202 DFFGKEELNVATL
+1202 DFFGKEELSIATL

-1266 RKEGVKEDIVPTPE
+1266 RKDGVKEDIVPTPE
-1280 ATLSFSRGD
+1280 AKLSFSRGD
-1289 LAYGTQE
+1289 IAYGTQE
-1296 NITTDENGEAEWTFQ
+1296 DITTDEKGEAEWTFQ
-1311 VNNPEMTSAM
+1311 VNNPEMTSAL

-1326 DMTYTEN
+1326 DMTYSEN
-1333 SQSSSSTTINW
+1333 SESTSSTTINW
-1344 KEGFDGKGNTKAII
+1344 KGGFDGKGNTKAIVI
-1358 VGAKTMGSDFVTN
+1358 GAKTLGSDFVTN

-1386 NSYSYLEKGVTVTST
+1386 NSYAYLEKGVTVTST
-1401 SSYEGSVANEGV
+1401 STYEGNVTNEGV
-1413 LNSEAKI
+1413 LNNEAK
-1420 NTELVTFVGAG
+1420 VGAKVITFTGLG
-1431 AGVINK
+1431 AGVVNE
-1437 NDIKNEYSFGVSHS
+1437 NDVKNEFSFGASHS
-1451 EMIGGTD
+1451 ETIGGTD
-1458 TDTKTMTTTTRF
+1458 SDTKTMTTTTRF

-1478 VGPDGD
+1478 VGSDGD
-1484 LFVGFSTNI
+1484 LFVGYSTNI
-1493 GVGKTQNIAVV
+1493 GVGKTENIAVTT
-1504 SREMY
+1504 REMY
-1509 QSAPDKYELFGDV
+1509 LANPTEYELFGSV
-1522 TPAANDYLLVKATG
+1522 TPESNEYLLVKTTG

-1548 YPQVHIEK
+1548 YPQVHIEQ
-1556 VLLPKLEEV
+1556 VLLPKLEDV
-1565 RNSMLHQQS
+1565 RNKLLHQQA
-1574 EALDFQ
+1574 EGVDFQ

-1590 YVSKLGVDDA
+1590 YVSKLAVDDP
-1600 NYGKSNNDKV
+1600 NFGKSNNDKV
-1610 FKGANANDP
+1610 FKGANANTP
-1619 LDGPSYKIYAPAGQ
+1619 TDGPSYKIYAPAGL

-1650 KKQLRNNEE
+1650 KMQLRNNEE

-1688 SETTRF
+1688 SETQRF
-1694 SLLIGAQFSTN
+1694 SILIGAQFTNN
-1705 FGWELN
+1705 FGWTLN
-1711 GTGMILN
+1711 GTGMVLTV
-1718 IDEKF
+1718 DESF
-1723 TTEHGGEFTN
+1723 TTEHGGEFST

-1769 INYKDMKDEEGQ
+1769 IKYKDMKNEEGQ

-1794 TSCPFEGEYK
+1794 TSCPYEGEYK
-1804 TKYYEPGQHVINEAT
+1804 TKYYEPGQHVIDEAT

-1867 SSNPNGAQLLID
+1867 GSNPNGAQLLMD

-1930 DEIYDDVTF
+1930 GDIYDDVTF
-1939 SVHFTPSATDVNL
+1939 SVHFTPSATDVSL

-2008 WTTLMSYYNNQA
+2008 WTTLMSYYNDQT

-2041 TIKYS
+2041 CIKYR
-2046 WFMDDLQDQRY
+2046 WFMDDQQDQRY

-2068 NAEVYNYSAVH
+2068 NEEVYNYSAVH

-2103 NDEVKLT
+2103 NDEVMLT

-2155 QRNWSGKNLTVE
+2155 QRNWSGKNLTIE

-2267 SGHFAGKMHGA
+2267 SGHFAGRMHGA
-2278 RIWDKVLTPARLQT
+2278 RIWDKVMTPARLQT

-2316 DVLADKAHGAN
+2316 SVLADKAHGAN
-2327 LEMRGAEWANPEG
+2327 LEMRGGEWANPEG

-2348 DQYLKLSAGSSCVVD
+2348 DQYLKLSSGSSCVVD
-2363 NTMDYT
+2363 SSMDYT

-2393 EDMGGSLN
+2393 EEMGGSLN

-2420 VACDGSYADNDWHHV
+2420 VACDGSFADNDWHHV
-2435 AVAVNRTSGRAQIY
+2435 AVAVNRTSGRSQIY

-2512 ENGNSNRLDGA
+2512 ENGNSNRLDGT

-2536 IEWQGVKEL
+2536 TEWQGVKEL
-2545 QFSLKD
+2545 QFSLMD

-2561 VPDAVVVGGDVETK
+2561 VPDAVAVGGDVETK
-2575 TSAPVKAKG
+2575 ASAPVKAKG

-2638 AFIDRNQLKWSDNA
+2638 AYIDRNQLKWSDRA

-2660 EEKTIRVK
+2660 EEKTIKVK
-2668 ALNNGGSIEHFTVEN
+2668 ALNKGGSIEHFTVEN

-2697 DPTASQD
+2697 DPTASAD

-2744 PDWTVNAA
+2744 PEWTVNAA

-2805 TVYSNDVS
+2805 TVYSNDVNG
-2813 SDNLEFRIWDASTGQ
+2813 SDLEFRIWDASTGQ
-2828 TYIAESEKPISFEN
+2828 TYIAQSEKPISFEN

-2860 RVQNISLNEG
+2860 RVQNITLNEG

-2893 KWTSDDQVKNEQY
+2893 KWTSDDQVKSEQY
-2906 GFASWTKRNGWMGQL
+2906 GFASWTKRNGWVGQL
-2921 TAIDNDQMYL
+2921 TEIDNDQMYL
-2931 VHSSQPQSLHISGPV
+2931 VHSSKPQTLHISGPA

-2958 AKADGTARWNYIS
+2958 AKEDGTPRWNYIS

-3046 TKAAMAAAKSAD
+3046 AKAAMAAAKNAD

-3084 DRLVSYVAGEL
+3084 DRLVSYVGGEP
-3095 RGYAEAIALPDGRTV
+3095 RGYAEGITLPDGRTI
-3110 FMLTIGG
+3110 FMLAVGG
-3117 DKPEGVDVTIERDG
+3117 DKPEAVDVTIERG
-3131 DVVAKAPSAVS
+3131 GNIIAKAPSVIS
-3142 YAANSNVGTLS
+3142 YAANSNVGTIN
-3153 EPMRISFLGTEGGLY
+3153 EPMHISFLGTEGGLY
-3168 IYPSPFYSQLKIR
+3168 VYPSPFYSQLKIR
-3181 ATVDRDAYTDVYVS
+3181 AMVDRDAYADVYVT
-3195 DMSGKRIVAWNDC
+3195 DMSGKRVVAWNDC

-3220 GNSVPAGVYIVS
+3220 GNTVPAGVYIVS

>member
-1 MKRRREKQPPPY
+1 MKRRRLQQPPPY
-13 LDGRVAGNAVSMRRS
+13 LDGRVAGNSVSMRRS

-60 DNKWISQWYDPINA
+60 NNKWISQWYDPINA

-87 GGSPG
+87 GGDD

-99 DNGYLTVNVAG
+99 DDGYLTVTVAG

-122 NNSDDLE
+122 NNSKDFK
-129 KYVKNDDDETLN
+129 KYVKNDDGKTLN
-141 KDVSVEWLDSRVVTS
+141 KDVSVEWLGDRVVTS
-156 NGKSAYFLKIT
+156 NGKSAYYLKIT
-167 VPLTQDRIGTDQ
+167 VPLTQDRIGKDQ
-179 EVEYKGKWWRKAL
+179 EVYYNGKWWRRTKTAT
-192 AAEDQKVNF
+192 DQKVDF
-201 KEKVDTRYGCT
+201 TEIVDTRYGCT

-227 PGYVIAWKKDGKAG
+227 PGYFIVWKKDGKAD
-241 KNSIDDKGD
+241 KNSIDRYGYY
-250 FILYSNDKPVDGI
+250 FICDSEGKEINGTDSLV
-263 STISANLG
+263 G
-271 STGEFFIPAESLNL
+271 SQTSGSLFIPTERMSL
-285 DNPSEYKI
+285 DNFSDYKVKQKYTPSNN
-293 IQRYEPT
+293 
-300 YNKNVTYETS
+300 NKVTYSTLS
-310 SSANKTRP
+310 DSYTRP
-318 AYPQVKEISAD
+318 AYPQVNEISANYD
-329 YNQVTRKIKVNW
+329 QVTRKMKVNW

-356 VLTIKSTNGATNAV
+356 VLTIKSTDKATNAV
-370 KTTTQNIK
+370 NTTTQNIK

-395 ESLNYE
+395 KSLNYE
-401 FSIKRSHTGNYAVW
+401 FSIKRSHTGNSDVW
-415 NNAFIKHTSLSASA
+415 NNAFSKHTSLSAST
-429 KHCNVTAGS
+429 KHSNVTAGS

-449 ATITWQTDGDIW
+449 ATITWQTNGDTW

-470 RLNVTNNTTDNIELS
+470 RLNVTSNTTDNIELS
-485 KENFQ
+485 KEEFL
-490 SGKYVDKMIMVCNEY
+490 SGKYVDDMIMVCNEY
-505 SYRLT
+505 RYRLT

-517 GTLTPVEA
+517 GTLPTVAA

-653 AKVSAEPTD
+653 AKVSAEATD

-673 SGASNLTVDNDQLL
+673 TGASNLTVDNDLLL

-697 AWVRAAN
+697 AWVRAAK
-704 EGTIIEKPGMYKLA
+704 EGTIIEKAGMYKLA
-718 YKDKKIEFSAGSQ
+718 YNGKKIEFTAGSQ

-740 EYVSSD
+740 DYVSSD

-759 LYIYVN
+759 LIIYIN
-765 GLAVAEA
+765 GEAVAEA

-796 EVRLWNKALS
+796 EVRLWNKVLS
-806 ADTIASDYSRY
+806 ADTIASDYNRY

-853 GVATGVKISSKDI
+853 GVATNVTTSSKDI
-866 PTSAQLGHS
+866 PTSAQLGYS
-875 SYTSVDGSYQI
+875 SYTAKDGSYQI

-928 FTDKSAFNISGKV
+928 FTDKSSFNISGKV

-1017 ESGFELF
+1017 DNGFEIF

-1029 RYIGRIAGGT
+1029 RYIGRVAGGT
-1039 KQEALPVGHSLSKN
+1039 KQEAFPVGHSLSKN
-1053 NLADDVRIE
+1053 NLADSVRIE
-1062 LTYQNEAYKMTT
+1062 LTYQNEAYKMTAAPR
-1074 EARDTTL
+1074 ETTL
-1081 NHFKGAYVSKQHK
+1081 NHFKGAYVSKQHQ

-1111 TGEFYADLIPEK
+1111 TGEFFADLIPEK

-1134 NIPGSGEDLNLSN
+1134 NIPGNGEDLNLSN

-1202 DFFGKEELNVATL
+1202 DFFGKAELTVATL

-1326 DMTYTEN
+1326 DMTYSED
-1333 SQSSSSTTINW
+1333 SQSTSSTTINW
-1344 KEGFDGKGNTKAII
+1344 KGGFDGKGNTKAVV
-1358 VGAKTMGSDFVTN
+1358 VGAKIMGSDFVTN

-1386 NSYSYLEKGVTVTST
+1386 NSYAYLEKGVTVTST
-1401 SSYEGSVANEGV
+1401 SSYEGNVTNEGV
-1413 LNSEAKI
+1413 LNNEAKI
-1420 NTELVTFVGAG
+1420 GLELMTFAGVGAG
-1431 AGVINK
+1431 KITN
-1437 NDIKNEYSFGVSHS
+1437 NEIKDEYSFGVSHS
-1451 EMIGGTD
+1451 ETIGGTD

-1478 VGPDGD
+1478 VGADGD

-1509 QSAPDKYELFGDV
+1509 LSAPDKYELFGDV

-1536 LGLSQKYGTMFT
+1536 LGLSQKYGTMFI

-1580 AMANNTKKPV
+1580 AMADNTKLPV
-1590 YVSKLGVDDA
+1590 YVSKLATDDP

-1610 FKGANANDP
+1610 FGGANADDP
-1619 LDGPSYKIYAPAGQ
+1619 CDGPSYKIYAPKGVVM
-1633 PLKEDTIM
+1633 KEDTIM
-1641 FLNQSIDNW
+1641 YLNQSIENW
-1650 KKQLRNNEE
+1650 KTQLRNNEE

-1681 EEYEVGR
+1681 EEYGVGR

-1694 SLLIGAQFSTN
+1694 SLLVGAQYSAN
-1705 FGWELN
+1705 VGWGLD
-1711 GTGMILN
+1711 GTGFVLN

-1723 TTEHGGEFTN
+1723 TTEHGGEFST

-1930 DEIYDDVTF
+1930 GDIYDDVTF
-1939 SVHFTPSATDVNL
+1939 SVHFTPSATDVSL

-1967 AEVNGVQKHYM
+1967 TEVNGVQKHYM

-2008 WTTLMSYYNNQA
+2008 WTTLMSYYNDQA

-2088 RLFGSAQPANGVLTV
+2088 RLFGSAQPANGVLIV

-2316 DVLADKAHGAN
+2316 SILADKAHGAN
-2327 LEMRGAEWANPEG
+2327 LEMRGGEWANPEG

-2348 DQYLKLSAGSSCVVD
+2348 DQYLKLSSGSSCVVD
-2363 NTMDYT
+2363 NT

-2512 ENGNSNRLDGA
+2512 ENGNSNRLDGT

-2638 AFIDRNQLKWSDNA
+2638 AFIDRNQLKWSDRA

-2697 DPTASQD
+2697 DPTASED

-2752 DFKYNMSVFGKLY
+2752 DFKYNMTVFGKLY

-2860 RVQNISLNEG
+2860 RVQNITLNEG
-2870 WTWISTNIA
+2870 WTWISTNIS

-2958 AKADGTARWNYIS
+2958 AKADGTARWSYIS

-3046 TKAAMAAAKSAD
+3046 AKAVKSAD
-3058 GTNAYFPYSANMT
+3058 EPTSYFPYSANMT

-3084 DRLVSYVAGEL
+3084 DRLVSYVAGEP

-3117 DKPEGVDVTIERDG
+3117 DKPEAVDVTIERDG

-3208 NAGGNVDITWNA
+3208 NTGGNVDITWNA

-3232 ISVDGN
+3232 IAVDGN

>member
-1 MKRRREKQPPPY
+1 MKRRRLQQPPPY
-13 LDGRVAGNAVSMRRS
+13 LDRRFAGNSVSTRRS
-28 MRTPAGRFMQFFL
+28 MRTSAGRFMQFFL
-41 CVMMLMAFSVQKAS
+41 CVVMLMAFSVQKAS
-55 AYDDW
+55 AGDDW
-60 DNKWISQWYDPINA
+60 KNEWNWEVFNPADG
-74 TIVLDIRVYQSWG
+74 TLDLYIRIFQYWG
-87 GGSPG
+87 GSNA
-92 GHCGFIG
+92 GHCGFCTKKG
-99 DNGYLTVNVAG
+99 NLEVDVAG
-110 YGIKINGPSGTW
+110 YK
-122 NNSDDLE
+122 LE
-129 KYVKNDDDETLN
+129 IDGEDPFTDGSKGYVKSDPELPDGCVKWLGKYSGNAYYVRVKIPLKQADLN
-141 KDVSVEWLDSRVVTS
+141 SNVTVNYS
-156 NGKSAYFLKIT
+156 
-167 VPLTQDRIGTDQ
+167 
-179 EVEYKGKWWRKAL
+179 GKWWR
-192 AAEDQKVNF
+192 EGTSSEQKVSYP
-201 KEKVDTRYGCT
+201 K
-212 PTIITNAYYGVKQNK
+212 IISTAYTCAKTKITKGYYGVQDAT
-227 PGYVIAWKKDGKAG
+227 PGYFLDIEKGNSSGNNSVDNYGHYILCNSAGTAIDGVAKINASNTAG
-241 KNSIDDKGD
+241 TFFVPTN
-250 FILYSNDKPVDGI
+250 
-263 STISANLG
+263 NL
-271 STGEFFIPAESLNL
+271 SL
-285 DNPSEYKI
+285 DNSLDYIVKQVFTPNFNNEVTFTTDGPSH
-293 IQRYEPT
+293 
-300 YNKNVTYETS
+300 
-310 SSANKTRP
+310 TRP
-318 AYPQVKEISAD
+318 AYPQVKEISANYD
-329 YNQVTRKIKVNW
+329 QVTRKIKVNW
-341 NLSAAPTQNCIEDNM
+341 NLSAAPTQNYIQDQME
-356 VLTIKSTNGATNAV
+356 LTIKSTEVGTSTE
-370 KTTTQNIK
+370 KTTTKNIS
-378 YMAGKTA
+378 YLAGRTA
-385 YSYEFDVPLG
+385 YNYEFDVPLG
-395 ESLNYE
+395 KSYNYE
-401 FSIKRSHTGNYAVW
+401 FTIRRLHTKNYAAW
-415 NNAFIKHTSLSASA
+415 NNMYSKSTSLSASA
-429 KHCNVTAGS
+429 KHSNVTAGS

-449 ATITWQTDGDIW
+449 ATITWQTNGDIW

-470 RLNVTNNTTDNIELS
+470 RLNVTTNTTDNIELS
-485 KENFQ
+485 KEDFL
-490 SGKYVDKMIMVCNEY
+490 SGKYVDDMIMVCNEY
-505 SYRLT
+505 RYRLT

-517 GTLTPVEA
+517 GTLTPVAA

-653 AKVSAEPTD
+653 AKVSAEPTE

-673 SGASNLTVDNDQLL
+673 TGASNLTVDNDQLL
-687 NDATQAATLQ
+687 NDATQTVTLQ
-697 AWVRAAN
+697 AWVRAAK

-718 YKDKKIEFSAGSQ
+718 YNNKKIEFTAGTQ

-746 QFVHLSAVASATH
+746 QFVHLSAVANATH
-759 LYIYVN
+759 LIIYIN
-765 GLAVAEA
+765 GEAVAEA

-777 ITGNNNK
+777 ITGNNNN

-806 ADTIASDYSRY
+806 ADTIASDYNRY

-853 GVATGVKISSKDI
+853 GVATNVTTSSKDI
-866 PTSAQLGHS
+866 PTFAQLGYS
-875 SYTSVDGSYQI
+875 SYTATDGSYQI

-928 FTDKSAFNISGKV
+928 FTDKSSFNISGKV

-1017 ESGFELF
+1017 DNGFEIF

-1029 RYIGRIAGGT
+1029 RYIGRVAGGT
-1039 KQEALPVGHSLSKN
+1039 KQEAFPVGHSLSKN

-1062 LTYQNEAYKMTT
+1062 LTYQNDAYQMTAT
-1074 EARDTTL
+1074 KHEETL
-1081 NHFKGAYVSKQHK
+1081 NHFKGVYAKKQYD
-1094 NRVAYD
+1094 NRVVYE
-1100 GNKITIYPDAE
+1100 GNKITIYPNAE
-1111 TGEFYADLIPEK
+1111 TGEFFADLIPEK

-1147 EFVQQNEVNEYVD
+1147 EFAKQSEVNAYVD
-1160 SVSTQGV
+1160 SISTQGK

-1191 LVKEKVKGKLQ
+1191 IVKEKVKGKLQ
-1202 DFFGKEELNVATL
+1202 NFFGKEELGISTL

-1224 TYNPDNAAQPYTL
+1224 TYDPDNAAQPYTL

-1266 RKEGVKEDIVPTPE
+1266 RKDGVKEDIVPTPE
-1280 ATLSFSRGD
+1280 AKLSFSRGD
-1289 LAYGTQE
+1289 IAYGTQE
-1296 NITTDENGEAEWTFQ
+1296 DITTDEKGEAEWTFQ
-1311 VNNPEMTSAM
+1311 VNNPEMTSAL

-1326 DMTYTEN
+1326 DMTYSEN
-1333 SQSSSSTTINW
+1333 SESTSSTTINW
-1344 KEGFDGKGNTKAII
+1344 KGGFDGKGNTKAIVI
-1358 VGAKTMGSDFVTN
+1358 GAKTLGSDFVTN

-1386 NSYSYLEKGVTVTST
+1386 NSYAYLEKGVTVTST
-1401 SSYEGSVANEGV
+1401 STYEGNVTNEGV
-1413 LNSEAKI
+1413 LNNEAK
-1420 NTELVTFVGAG
+1420 VGAKVITFTGLG
-1431 AGVINK
+1431 AGVVNE
-1437 NDIKNEYSFGVSHS
+1437 NDVKNEFSFGASHS
-1451 EMIGGTD
+1451 ETIGGTD
-1458 TDTKTMTTTTRF
+1458 SDTKTMTTTTRF

-1478 VGPDGD
+1478 VGSDGD
-1484 LFVGFSTNI
+1484 LFVGYSTNI
-1493 GVGKTQNIAVV
+1493 GVGKTENIAVTT
-1504 SREMY
+1504 REMY
-1509 QSAPDKYELFGDV
+1509 LANPSEYELFGSV
-1522 TPAANDYLLVKATG
+1522 TPESNEYLLVKTTG

-1548 YPQVHIEK
+1548 YPQVHIEQ
-1556 VLLPKLEEV
+1556 VLLPKLEDV
-1565 RNSMLHQQS
+1565 RNKLLHQQA
-1574 EALDFQ
+1574 EGVDFQ

-1590 YVSKLGVDDA
+1590 YVSKLAVDDP
-1600 NYGKSNNDKV
+1600 NFGKSNNDKV
-1610 FKGANANDP
+1610 FKGANANTP
-1619 LDGPSYKIYAPAGQ
+1619 TDGPSYKIYAPAGQ

-1650 KKQLRNNEE
+1650 KMQLRNNEE

-1688 SETTRF
+1688 SETQRF
-1694 SLLIGAQFSTN
+1694 SILIGAQFTNN
-1705 FGWELN
+1705 FGWTLN
-1711 GTGMILN
+1711 GTGMVLTV
-1718 IDEKF
+1718 DESF
-1723 TTEHGGEFTN
+1723 TTEHGGEFST

-1745 AEEGSDYIS
+1745 AEEGSDYLS

-1769 INYKDMKDEEGQ
+1769 IKYKDMKNEEGQ

-1794 TSCPFEGEYK
+1794 TSCPYEGEYK

-1831 DFIENVP
+1831 DFVENVP

-1930 DEIYDDVTF
+1930 GDIYDDVTF
-1939 SVHFTPSATDVNL
+1939 SVHFTPSATDVSL

-1967 AEVNGVQKHYM
+1967 TEVNGVQKHYM

-2008 WTTLMSYYNNQA
+2008 WTTLMSYYNDQT

-2041 TIKYS
+2041 TIKYR
-2046 WFMDDLQDQRY
+2046 WFMDDQQDQRY

-2068 NAEVYNYSAVH
+2068 NEEVYNYSAVH

-2103 NDEVKLT
+2103 NDEVMLT

-2155 QRNWSGKNLTVE
+2155 QRNWSGKNLTIE

-2177 AVLFSQGN
+2177 AVLFSQGK
-2185 ANSAI
+2185 ANSSI

-2278 RIWDKVLTPARLQT
+2278 RIWDKVMTPARLQT

-2316 DVLADKAHGAN
+2316 SVLADKAHGAN
-2327 LEMRGAEWANPEG
+2327 LEMRGGEWANPEG

-2348 DQYLKLSAGSSCVVD
+2348 DQYLKLSSGSSCVVD
-2363 NTMDYT
+2363 SSMDYT

-2393 EDMGGSLN
+2393 EEMGGSLN

-2420 VACDGSYADNDWHHV
+2420 VACDGSFADNDWHHV
-2435 AVAVNRTSGRAQIY
+2435 AVAVNRTSGRGQIY

-2487 KADNFFKGEIDEV
+2487 RADNFFKGEIDEV
-2500 RVWNLYKSETLV
+2500 RVWNLYKSEALV
-2512 ENGNSNRLDGA
+2512 ENGNSNRLDGT

-2545 QFSLKD
+2545 QFSLMD

-2575 TSAPVKAKG
+2575 ASAPVKAKG

-2638 AFIDRNQLKWSDNA
+2638 AYIDRNQLKWSDNA

-2660 EEKTIRVK
+2660 EEKTIKVK
-2668 ALNNGGSIEHFTVEN
+2668 ALNKGGSIEHFTIEN

-2697 DPTASQD
+2697 DPTSSAD
-2704 IVLTIDPSLNIG
+2704 ILLTIDPSLNIG

-2744 PDWTVNAA
+2744 PEWTVNPA

-2805 TVYSNDVS
+2805 TIYSNDVNG
-2813 SDNLEFRIWDASTGQ
+2813 SDLEFRIWDASTGQ
-2828 TYIAESEKPISFEN
+2828 TYIAQSEKPISFEN

-2860 RVQNISLNEG
+2860 RVQNITLNEG

-2893 KWTSDDQVKNEQY
+2893 KWTSDDQVKSEQY
-2906 GFASWTKRNGWMGQL
+2906 GFASWTKRNGWVGQL

-2931 VHSSQPQSLHISGPV
+2931 VHSSAPQNLHISGPA

-2958 AKADGTARWNYIS
+2958 AKEDGTPRWNYIS

-3046 TKAAMAAAKSAD
+3046 AKAAMAAAKNAD

-3076 EGVELQQG
+3076 EGVSLQQG
-3084 DRLVSYVAGEL
+3084 DRLVSYVGGEP
-3095 RGYAEAIALPDGRTV
+3095 RGYAEGIELPDGRTI
-3110 FMLTIGG
+3110 FMLAVGG
-3117 DKPEGVDVTIERDG
+3117 DKPEAVDVTIERG
-3131 DVVAKAPSAVS
+3131 GNIIAKAPSVIS
-3142 YAANSNVGTLS
+3142 YAANSNVGTIN
-3153 EPMRISFLGTEGGLY
+3153 EPMHISFLGTEGGLY
-3168 IYPSPFYSQLKIR
+3168 VYPSPFYSQLKIR
-3181 ATVDRDAYTDVYVS
+3181 AMVDRDAYADVYVT
-3195 DMSGKRIVAWNDC
+3195 DMSGKRVVAWNDC

-3220 GNSVPAGVYIVS
+3220 GNTVPAGVYIVS
-3232 ISVDGN
+3232 ITVDGN

>member
-1 MKRRREKQPPPY
+1 
-13 LDGRVAGNAVSMRRS
+13 
-28 MRTPAGRFMQFFL
+28 MQFFL

-60 DNKWISQWYDPINA
+60 NNKWISQWYDPINA

-87 GGSPG
+87 GGDD

-99 DNGYLTVNVAG
+99 DDGYLTVTVAG

-122 NNSDDLE
+122 NNSKDFK
-129 KYVKNDDDETLN
+129 KYVKNDDGKTLN
-141 KDVSVEWLDSRVVTS
+141 KDVSVEWLGDRVVTS
-156 NGKSAYFLKIT
+156 NGKSAYYLKIT
-167 VPLTQDRIGTDQ
+167 VPLTQDRIGKDQ
-179 EVEYKGKWWRKAL
+179 EVYYNGKWWRRTKTAT
-192 AAEDQKVNF
+192 DQKVDF
-201 KEKVDTRYGCT
+201 TEIVDTRYGCT

-227 PGYVIAWKKDGKAG
+227 PGYFIVWKKDGKAD
-241 KNSIDDKGD
+241 KNSIDRYGYY
-250 FILYSNDKPVDGI
+250 FICDSEGKEINGTDSLV
-263 STISANLG
+263 G
-271 STGEFFIPAESLNL
+271 SQTSGSLFIPTERMSL
-285 DNPSEYKI
+285 DNFSDYKVKQKYTPSNN
-293 IQRYEPT
+293 
-300 YNKNVTYETS
+300 NKVTYSTLS
-310 SSANKTRP
+310 DSYTRP
-318 AYPQVKEISAD
+318 AYPQVNEISANYD
-329 YNQVTRKIKVNW
+329 QVTRKMKVNW

-356 VLTIKSTNGATNAV
+356 VLTIKSTDKATNTAN
-370 KTTTQNIK
+370 TTTQNIK

-395 ESLNYE
+395 KSLNYE
-401 FSIKRSHTGNYAVW
+401 FSIKRSHTGNSDVW
-415 NNAFIKHTSLSASA
+415 NNAFSKSTSLDVST
-429 KHCNVTAGS
+429 KHSNVTAGS

-449 ATITWQTDGDIW
+449 ATITWQTNGDTW

-470 RLNVTNNTTDNIELS
+470 RLNVTSNTTDNIELS
-485 KENFQ
+485 KEEFL
-490 SGKYVDKMIMVCNEY
+490 SGKYVDDMIMVCNEY
-505 SYRLT
+505 RYRLT

-517 GTLTPVEA
+517 GTLPTVAA

-653 AKVSAEPTD
+653 AKVSAEATD

-673 SGASNLTVDNDQLL
+673 TGASKLTVDNDLLL

-697 AWVRAAN
+697 AWVRAAK
-704 EGTIIEKPGMYKLA
+704 EGTIIEKSGMYKLA
-718 YKDKKIEFSAGSQ
+718 YNDKKIEFSAGTQ
-731 TLKTPKKLS
+731 MLKTPKKLS

-759 LYIYVN
+759 LIIYIN
-765 GLAVAEA
+765 GEAVAEA

-806 ADTIASDYSRY
+806 ADTIASDYNRY

-842 SYKGTK
+842 SYKGIK

-853 GVATGVKISSKDI
+853 GVATNVTTSSKDI
-866 PTSAQLGHS
+866 PTSAQLGYS
-875 SYTSVDGSYQI
+875 SYTAKDGSYQI

-928 FTDKSAFNISGKV
+928 FTDKSSFNISGKV

-1017 ESGFELF
+1017 DNGFEIF

-1029 RYIGRIAGGT
+1029 RYIGRVAGGT
-1039 KQEALPVGHSLSKN
+1039 KQEAFPVGHSLSKN

-1074 EARDTTL
+1074 EARETTL
-1081 NHFKGAYVSKQHK
+1081 NHVKGVYVSKQHQ

-1147 EFVQQNEVNEYVD
+1147 EFAKQSEVNEYVD
-1160 SVSTQGV
+1160 SISTQGK

-1191 LVKEKVKGKLQ
+1191 IVKEKVKGKLQ
-1202 DFFGKEELNVATL
+1202 DFFGKEELTVATL

-1266 RKEGVKEDIVPTPE
+1266 RKDGVKEDIVPTPE
-1280 ATLSFSRGD
+1280 AKLSFSRGD
-1289 LAYGTQE
+1289 IAYGTQE
-1296 NITTDENGEAEWTFQ
+1296 DITTDKKGEAEWTFQ
-1311 VNNPEMTSAM
+1311 VNNPEMTSAL

-1326 DMTYTEN
+1326 DMTYSEN
-1333 SQSSSSTTINW
+1333 SQSTSSTTINW
-1344 KEGFDGKGNTKAII
+1344 KEGFDGKGNTKAVV
-1358 VGAKTMGSDFVTN
+1358 VGAKIMGSDFVTN

-1386 NSYSYLEKGVTVTST
+1386 NSYAYLEKGVTVTST
-1401 SSYEGSVANEGV
+1401 SSYEGNVTNEGV
-1413 LNSEAKI
+1413 LNNEAKI
-1420 NTELVTFVGAG
+1420 GLELMTFAGVGAG
-1431 AGVINK
+1431 KITN
-1437 NDIKNEYSFGVSHS
+1437 NEIKDEYSFGVSHS
-1451 EMIGGTD
+1451 ETIGGTD

-1478 VGPDGD
+1478 VGADGD

-1509 QSAPDKYELFGDV
+1509 QSAPNKYELFGDV

-1536 LGLSQKYGTMFT
+1536 LGLSQKYGTMFI

-1580 AMANNTKKPV
+1580 AMADNTKLPV
-1590 YVSKLGVDDA
+1590 YVSKLATDDP

-1610 FKGANANDP
+1610 FGGANADDP
-1619 LDGPSYKIYAPAGQ
+1619 CDGPSYKIYAPKGVVM
-1633 PLKEDTIM
+1633 KEDTIM
-1641 FLNQSIDNW
+1641 YLNQSIENW
-1650 KKQLRNNEE
+1650 KTQLRNNEE

-1681 EEYEVGR
+1681 EEYGVGR

-1694 SLLIGAQFSTN
+1694 SLLVGAQYSTN
-1705 FGWELN
+1705 VGWGFD
-1711 GTGMILN
+1711 GTGFVLN
-1718 IDEKF
+1718 IDEKV

-1754 VDVCREAGYKDGDQY
+1754 VDVCREAGYKNGDQY
-1769 INYKDMKDEEGQ
+1769 IKYKDMKNEEGQ

-1794 TSCPFEGEYK
+1794 TSCPYEGEYK

-1930 DEIYDDVTF
+1930 GDIYDDVTF

-1967 AEVNGVQKHYM
+1967 TEVNGVQKHYM

-2008 WTTLMSYYNNQA
+2008 WTTLMSYYNDQA

-2316 DVLADKAHGAN
+2316 SILADKAHGAN

-2348 DQYLKLSAGSSCVVD
+2348 DQYLKLSSGSSCVVD

-2512 ENGNSNRLDGA
+2512 ENGNSNRLDGT

-2561 VPDAVVVGGDVETK
+2561 VPDAVAVGGDVETK

-2638 AFIDRNQLKWSDNA
+2638 AFIDRNQLKWSDRA

-2660 EEKTIRVK
+2660 EEKTIKVK
-2668 ALNNGGSIEHFTVEN
+2668 ALNNGGSIEHFTIEN

-2697 DPTASQD
+2697 DPTASED

-2828 TYIAESEKPISFEN
+2828 TYIAESEKPISFVN

-2860 RVQNISLNEG
+2860 RVQNITLNEG

-3046 TKAAMAAAKSAD
+3046 AKAVKSAD
-3058 GTNAYFPYSANMT
+3058 EPTAYFPYSANMT

-3084 DRLVSYVAGEL
+3084 DRLVSYVAGEP

-3117 DKPEGVDVTIERDG
+3117 DRPEAVDVTVERDG
-3131 DVVAKAPSAVS
+3131 NVVAKAPSAVS
-3142 YAANSNVGTLS
+3142 YAANSNVGTIS

-3232 ISVDGN
+3232 IAVDGN

>member
-13 LDGRVAGNAVSMRRS
+13 RDRRVAGNSVSTRRS
-28 MRTPAGRFMQFFL
+28 MRTSAGRFMQFFL

-55 AYDDW
+55 AYDSWQD
-60 DNKWISQWYDPINA
+60 KWISQWYDAENA

-87 GGSPG
+87 GGAPD

-99 DNGYLTVNVAG
+99 GDGNLTVNVAG
-110 YGIKINGPSGTW
+110 YGIRINGPDNTW
-122 NNSDDLE
+122 DKPGDLG
-129 KYVKNDDDETLN
+129 KYVKNDKGGKLDE
-141 KDVSVEWLDSRVVTS
+141 KVAVQWLGSRKVDGDKT
-156 NGKSAYFLKIT
+156 AYFLKIT
-167 VPLTQDRIGTDQ
+167 VPLTQDRLKSDQ
-179 EVEYKGKWWRKAL
+179 VVEYKGKWWRRAL
-192 AAEDQKVNF
+192 AATDQEVEF
-201 KEKVDTRYGCT
+201 SEKVDTRYGCT
-212 PTIITNAYYGVKQNK
+212 PTKITNAYYGVRGNK
-227 PGYVIAWKKDGKAG
+227 SGYVIAWTKDGKAT
-241 KNSIDDKGD
+241 KNSIDDKGH
-250 FILYSNDKPVDGI
+250 FTLCYSNGDPVPDI
-263 STISANLG
+263 STINASLY
-271 STGEFFIPAESLNL
+271 SSGEFFIPVESLNL

-293 IQRYEPT
+293 IQHYEPT
-300 YNKNVTYETS
+300 YNKEVVYEI

-318 AYPQVKEISAD
+318 AYPQVKEISANYD
-329 YNQVTRKIKVNW
+329 QVTRKIKVDW
-341 NLSAAPTQNCIEDNM
+341 YLSAAPTQDCIEDNM
-356 VLTIKSTNGATNAV
+356 VLTIKSTDKATKAV
-370 KTTTQNIK
+370 NTTTQNIK

-395 ESLNYE
+395 KSLDYE
-401 FSIKRSHTGNYAVW
+401 FSVRRSHTGSSDVW
-415 NNAFIKHTSLSASA
+415 NNAFSKHTSLSASA

-438 VHAVLDEEAKT
+438 VHAVLDEENKT

-461 SSGTKAVLT
+461 SSGTKAVIT

-490 SGKYVDKMIMVCNEY
+490 SGKYVDKMITVCNEY
-505 SYRLT
+505 GYRLT

-525 PESIMPTSIGNLV
+525 PETIMPTSIGDLV
-538 AFTAGKGYYSDR
+538 KFTAGKGYYSDR

-653 AKVSAEPTD
+653 AKVSAEPTE

-673 SGASNLTVDNDQLL
+673 TGASNLTVDNDQLL
-687 NDATQAATLQ
+687 NDATQAVTLQ
-697 AWVRAAN
+697 AWVRAAK

-718 YKDKKIEFSAGSQ
+718 YNGKKIEFTAGSQ

-740 EYVSSD
+740 DYASSA

-759 LYIYVN
+759 LIIYIN
-765 GLAVAEA
+765 GKAVAEA

-796 EVRLWNKALS
+796 EVRLWNKALT
-806 ADTIASDYSRY
+806 ADTIASDYNRY

-853 GVATGVKISSKDI
+853 GVATGVTISSKDI
-866 PTSAQLGHS
+866 PTSAQLGYS
-875 SYTSVDGSYQI
+875 SYTAKDGSYQI

-928 FTDKSAFNISGKV
+928 FTDKSSFKISGKV

-995 HTFENGGKLT
+995 HMFENGGKLT

-1017 ESGFELF
+1017 DNGFEIF

-1029 RYIGRIAGGT
+1029 RYIGRVAGGT
-1039 KQEALPVGHSLSKN
+1039 KQEAFPVGHSLSKN

-1062 LTYQNEAYKMTT
+1062 LTYQNDAYKMTA
-1074 EARDTTL
+1074 EARETTL
-1081 NHFKGAYVSKQHK
+1081 NHVKGVYVSKQHQ

-1147 EFVQQNEVNEYVD
+1147 EFAKQSEVNAYVD
-1160 SVSTQGV
+1160 SISTQGK

-1191 LVKEKVKGKLQ
+1191 IVKEKVKGKLQ
-1202 DFFGKEELNVATL
+1202 DFFGKEELSISTL

-1224 TYNPDNAAQPYTL
+1224 TYDPDNAAQPYTL

-1266 RKEGVKEDIVPTPE
+1266 RKDGVKEDIVPTPE
-1280 ATLSFSRGD
+1280 AKLSFSRGD
-1289 LAYGTQE
+1289 IAYGTQE
-1296 NITTDENGEAEWTFQ
+1296 DITTDENGEAEWTFQ
-1311 VNNPEMTSAM
+1311 VNNPEMTSAL

-1326 DMTYTEN
+1326 DMTYSEN
-1333 SQSSSSTTINW
+1333 SESTSSTTINW
-1344 KEGFDGKGNTKAII
+1344 KGGFDGKGNTKAIVI
-1358 VGAKTMGSDFVTN
+1358 GAKTLGSDFVTN

-1386 NSYSYLEKGVTVTST
+1386 NSYAYLEKGVTVTST
-1401 SSYEGSVANEGV
+1401 STYEGNVTNEGV
-1413 LNSEAKI
+1413 LNNEAK
-1420 NTELVTFVGAG
+1420 VGAKVITFTGLG
-1431 AGVINK
+1431 AGVVNE
-1437 NDIKNEYSFGVSHS
+1437 NDVKNEFSFGASHS
-1451 EMIGGTD
+1451 ETIGGTD
-1458 TDTKTMTTTTRF
+1458 SDTKTMTTTTRF

-1478 VGPDGD
+1478 VGSDGD
-1484 LFVGFSTNI
+1484 LFVGYSTNI
-1493 GVGKTQNIAVV
+1493 GVGKTENIAVTT
-1504 SREMY
+1504 REMY
-1509 QSAPDKYELFGDV
+1509 QANPSEYELFGDV
-1522 TPAANDYLLVKATG
+1522 TPENSEYLLVKTTG

-1548 YPQVHIEK
+1548 YPQVHIEQ
-1556 VLLPKLEEV
+1556 VLLPKLEDV
-1565 RNSMLHQQS
+1565 RNKLLHQQA
-1574 EALDFQ
+1574 EGVDFQ
-1580 AMANNTKKPV
+1580 AMANNTKLPV
-1590 YVSKLGVDDA
+1590 YVSKLAADDP
-1600 NYGKSNNDKV
+1600 NFGKSNNDKV

-1619 LDGPSYKIYAPAGQ
+1619 IDGPSYKIYTPAGQ

-1650 KKQLRNNEE
+1650 KMQLRNNEE

-1681 EEYEVGR
+1681 EEYDVGR
-1688 SETTRF
+1688 SETQRF
-1694 SLLIGAQFSTN
+1694 SILIGAQFTNN
-1705 FGWELN
+1705 FGWTLN
-1711 GTGMILN
+1711 GTGMVLTV
-1718 IDEKF
+1718 DESL
-1723 TTEHGGEFTN
+1723 TTEHGGEFST

-1754 VDVCREAGYKDGDQY
+1754 VDVCREAGYKNGDQY
-1769 INYKDMKDEEGQ
+1769 IKYKDMKDEEGQ

-1794 TSCPFEGEYK
+1794 TSCPYEGEYK

-1819 VQMEVPEITVEK
+1819 VQVEVPEITVEK

-1930 DEIYDDVTF
+1930 GDIYDDVTF

-2008 WTTLMSYYNNQA
+2008 WTTLMSYYNDQT
-2020 LYDQAV
+2020 LYDQALT
-2026 KNGMNAEMIKAADAG
+2026 NGMNAEMIKAADAG
-2041 TIKYS
+2041 TIKYR
-2046 WFMDDLQDQRY
+2046 WFLDDQQDQRY

-2068 NAEVYNYSAVH
+2068 NEEVYNYSAVH

-2103 NDEVKLT
+2103 NDEVMLT

-2140 SVRLDGK
+2140 SVRLDGQ

-2155 QRNWSGKNLTVE
+2155 QRNWSGKNLTIE
-2167 MWTLADKAQD
+2167 MWTLADKPQD

-2185 ANSAI
+2185 ANSSI

-2267 SGHFAGKMHGA
+2267 NGHFAGKMHGA

-2316 DVLADKAHGAN
+2316 SVLADKAHGAN
-2327 LEMRGAEWANPEG
+2327 LEMRGGEWANPEG

-2348 DQYLKLSAGSSCVVD
+2348 DQYLKLSSGSSCVVD
-2363 NTMDYT
+2363 NSMDYT

-2393 EDMGGSLN
+2393 EEMGGSLN

-2420 VACDGSYADNDWHHV
+2420 VACDGSFADNDWHHV
-2435 AVAVNRTSGRAQIY
+2435 AVAVNRTSGRGQIY

-2487 KADNFFKGEIDEV
+2487 TADNFFKGEIDEV

-2512 ENGNSNRLDGA
+2512 ENGNSNRLDGT

-2545 QFSLKD
+2545 QFSLMD

-2561 VPDAVVVGGDVETK
+2561 VPDAVAVGGDVETK
-2575 TSAPVKAKG
+2575 ASAPVKAKG

-2610 IEKTIVKFTVDGVRD
+2610 IEKTIVKFTVDGVRY

-2638 AFIDRNQLKWSDNA
+2638 AYIDRNQLKWSDNA

-2660 EEKTIRVK
+2660 EEKTIKVK
-2668 ALNNGGSIEHFTVEN
+2668 ALNKGGSIEHFTIEN

-2697 DPTASQD
+2697 DPTSSAD

-2744 PDWTVNAA
+2744 PEWTVNPA

-2805 TVYSNDVS
+2805 TVYSNDVNN
-2813 SDNLEFRIWDASTGQ
+2813 SDLEFRIWDASTGQ
-2828 TYIAESEKPISFEN
+2828 TYIAQSEKPISFEN

-2893 KWTSDDQVKNEQY
+2893 KWTSDDQVKSEQY
-2906 GFASWTKRNGWMGQL
+2906 GFASWTKRNGWVGQL
-2921 TAIDNDQMYL
+2921 TEIDNDQMYL
-2931 VHSSQPQSLHISGPV
+2931 VHSSAPQSLHISGPA

-2958 AKADGTARWNYIS
+2958 AKEDGTPRWNYIS

-3023 MLQRQSQDDAQL
+3023 MLQRQSQDDAVL

-3046 TKAAMAAAKSAD
+3046 AKAAMAAAKNAD
-3058 GTNAYFPYSANMT
+3058 DTNAYFPYSANMT

-3076 EGVELQQG
+3076 EGVSLQQG
-3084 DRLVSYVAGEL
+3084 DRLVSYVAGEP
-3095 RGYAEAIALPDGRTV
+3095 RGYAEAIELPDGRTI
-3110 FMLTIGG
+3110 FMLTVGG
-3117 DKPEGVDVTIERDG
+3117 DKPEAVDVTIERGG
-3131 DVVAKAPSAVS
+3131 DVIAKAPSVIS
-3142 YAANSNVGTLS
+3142 YAANSNIGTIN
-3153 EPMRISFLGTEGGLY
+3153 EPMHISFLGTEGGLY
-3168 IYPSPFYSQLKIR
+3168 VYPSPFHSQLKIR
-3181 ATVDRDAYTDVYVS
+3181 ANVDRNAQTDVFVS
-3195 DMSGKRIVAWNDC
+3195 DMSGKRVVAWDNCND
-3208 NAGGNVDITWNA
+3208 NGNVDITWNA
-3220 GNSVPAGVYIVS
+3220 GNTVPSGVYIVS

>member
-1 MKRRREKQPPPY
+1 MKRRRLQQPPPY
-13 LDGRVAGNAVSMRRS
+13 LDRRVAGNSVSTRRS
-28 MRTPAGRFMQFFL
+28 MRTSAGRFMQFFL
-41 CVMMLMAFSVQKAS
+41 CVVMLMAFSVQKAS
-55 AYDDW
+55 ADDW
-60 DNKWISQWYDPINA
+60 NNAWIKQRFNPVNA
-74 TIVLDIRVYQSWG
+74 TLELDIRVYQDWG
-87 GGSPG
+87 GSGD
-92 GHCGFIG
+92 GHCGFCRG
-99 DNGYLTVNVAG
+99 DGYLTVNVAG
-110 YGIKINGPSGTW
+110 KEIKLRGPEDKWTSLEVGGDQVTGI
-122 NNSDDLE
+122 DY
-129 KYVKNDDDETLN
+129 KYVQ
-141 KDVSVEWLDSRVVTS
+141 WL
-156 NGKSAYFLKIT
+156 GKSTDPTNDKKAYYLRLIIPLKQVNSSESVT
-167 VPLTQDRIGTDQ
+167 YT
-179 EVEYKGKWWRKAL
+179 GKWWRRGRS
-192 AAEDQKVNF
+192 DNNVTHTVNI
-201 KEKVDTRYGCT
+201 KTNYGCT
-212 PTIITNAYYGVKQNK
+212 KTVITGGRYYVLNRT
-227 PGYVIAWKKDGKAG
+227 PGYIIFFKKDGKASDY
-241 KNSIDDKGD
+241 SIDSYGSFVLCNSAGEEISGIGSVSASNTSGSFFVPTDKM
-250 FILYSNDKPVDGI
+250 S
-263 STISANLG
+263 
-271 STGEFFIPAESLNL
+271 L
-285 DNPSEYKI
+285 DNFSDYKVKQKYTPS
-293 IQRYEPT
+293 
-300 YNKNVTYETS
+300 YNKQVTYSTLS
-310 SSANKTRP
+310 DSHTRP

-329 YNQVTRKIKVNW
+329 YNQVTRKAKVNW

-356 VLTIKSTNGATNAV
+356 VLTIKSTDKATNAV
-370 KTTTQNIK
+370 ETTTQNIQ

-395 ESLNYE
+395 KSLNYE
-401 FSIKRSHTGNYAVW
+401 FSIKRSHTGNSDVW
-415 NNAFIKHTSLSASA
+415 NNAFSKHTSLSASA
-429 KHCNVTAGS
+429 KHSNVTAGS

-449 ATITWQTDGDIW
+449 ATITWQTEGDIW
-461 SSGTKAVLT
+461 SSGTKAVIT
-470 RLNVTNNTTDNIELS
+470 RINVTTNTTDNIELS
-485 KENFQ
+485 KEEFL
-490 SGKYVDKMIMVCNEY
+490 SGKYVDDMIMVCNEY
-505 SYRLT
+505 RYRLT
-510 VKPAEAY
+510 VKPTEAY
-517 GTLTPVEA
+517 GTLPTVAA

-570 HGAPDT
+570 HGAPDA

-600 VPGVVYDYQIKGQVM
+600 IPGIVYDYRIRGQVM
-615 CSGNLLESDEVL
+615 CSGKLIESDEKL

-653 AKVSAEPTD
+653 AKVSAEPTE

-673 SGASNLTVDNDQLL
+673 TGASNLTVDNDQLL
-687 NDATQAATLQ
+687 NDATQAVTLQ
-697 AWVRAAN
+697 AWVRAAK

-718 YKDKKIEFSAGSQ
+718 YNGKKIEFTAGTQ

-740 EYVSSD
+740 DYASSA
-746 QFVHLSAVASATH
+746 QFVHLSAVANDTH

-796 EVRLWNKALS
+796 EVRLWNKALN
-806 ADTIASDYSRY
+806 ADTIASDYNRY

-853 GVATGVKISSKDI
+853 GVATNVTTSSKDI
-866 PTSAQLGHS
+866 PTSAQLGYS
-875 SYTSVDGSYQI
+875 SYTATDGSYQI

-928 FTDKSAFNISGKV
+928 FTDKSSFKISGKV

-1017 ESGFELF
+1017 DNGFEIF

-1029 RYIGRIAGGT
+1029 RYIGRVAGGT
-1039 KQEALPVGHSLSKN
+1039 KQEAFPVGHSLSKN

-1062 LTYQNEAYKMTT
+1062 LTYQNDAYQMTAT
-1074 EARDTTL
+1074 KHEETL
-1081 NHFKGAYVSKQHK
+1081 NHFKGVYAKKQYD
-1094 NRVAYD
+1094 NRVVYE
-1100 GNKITIYPDAE
+1100 GNKITIYPNAE
-1111 TGEFYADLIPEK
+1111 TGEFFADLIPEK

-1147 EFVQQNEVNEYVD
+1147 EFAKQSEVNAYVD
-1160 SVSTQGV
+1160 SISTQGK

-1191 LVKEKVKGKLQ
+1191 IVKEKVKGKLQ
-1202 DFFGKEELNVATL
+1202 DFFGKEELSIATL

-1266 RKEGVKEDIVPTPE
+1266 RKDGVTEDIVPTPE
-1280 ATLSFSRGD
+1280 AKLSFSRGD
-1289 LAYGTQE
+1289 IAYGTQE
-1296 NITTDENGEAEWTFQ
+1296 DITTDEKGEAEWTFQ
-1311 VNNPEMTSAM
+1311 VNNPEMTSAL

-1326 DMTYTEN
+1326 DMTYSEN
-1333 SQSSSSTTINW
+1333 SESTSSTTINW
-1344 KEGFDGKGNTKAII
+1344 KGGFDGKGNTKAIVI
-1358 VGAKTMGSDFVTN
+1358 GAKTLGSDFVTN

-1386 NSYSYLEKGVTVTST
+1386 NSYAYLEKGVTVTST
-1401 SSYEGSVANEGV
+1401 STYEGNVTNEGV
-1413 LNSEAKI
+1413 LNNEAK
-1420 NTELVTFVGAG
+1420 VGAKVITFTGLG
-1431 AGVINK
+1431 AGVVNE
-1437 NDIKNEYSFGVSHS
+1437 NDVKNEFSFGASHS
-1451 EMIGGTD
+1451 ETIGGTD
-1458 TDTKTMTTTTRF
+1458 SDTKTMTTTTRF

-1478 VGPDGD
+1478 VGSDGD
-1484 LFVGFSTNI
+1484 LFVGYSTNI
-1493 GVGKTQNIAVV
+1493 GVGKTENIAVTT
-1504 SREMY
+1504 REMY
-1509 QSAPDKYELFGDV
+1509 LANPSEYELFGSV
-1522 TPAANDYLLVKATG
+1522 TPESNEYLLVKTTG

-1548 YPQVHIEK
+1548 YPQVHIEQ
-1556 VLLPKLEEV
+1556 VLLPKLEDV
-1565 RNSMLHQQS
+1565 RNKLLHQQA
-1574 EALDFQ
+1574 EGVDFQ

-1590 YVSKLGVDDA
+1590 YVSKLAVDDP
-1600 NYGKSNNDKV
+1600 NFGKSNNDKV
-1610 FKGANANDP
+1610 FKGANANTP
-1619 LDGPSYKIYAPAGQ
+1619 TDGPSYKIYAPAGQ

-1650 KKQLRNNEE
+1650 KMQLRNNEE

-1688 SETTRF
+1688 SETQRF
-1694 SLLIGAQFSTN
+1694 SILIGAQFTNN
-1705 FGWELN
+1705 FGWTLN
-1711 GTGMILN
+1711 GTGMVLTV
-1718 IDEKF
+1718 DESF
-1723 TTEHGGEFTN
+1723 TTEHGGEFST

-1745 AEEGSDYIS
+1745 AEEGSDYLS

-1769 INYKDMKDEEGQ
+1769 IKYKDMKNEEGG

-1794 TSCPFEGEYK
+1794 TSCPYEGEYK
-1804 TKYYEPGQHVINEAT
+1804 TRYYEPGQHVIDEAT

-1867 SSNPNGAQLLID
+1867 SSNPNGAQLLMD

-1930 DEIYDDVTF
+1930 GDIYDDVTF
-1939 SVHFTPSATDVNL
+1939 SVHFTPSATDVKL

-2008 WTTLMSYYNNQA
+2008 WTTLMSYYDDET

-2041 TIKYS
+2041 TIKYR
-2046 WFMDDLQDQRY
+2046 WFMDDQQDQRY

-2068 NAEVYNYSAVH
+2068 NEEVYNYSAVH
-2079 SGIKDMYNP
+2079 TGIKDMYNP

-2103 NDEVKLT
+2103 NDEVMLR

-2147 NDELVSEF
+2147 NDVLVSEF
-2155 QRNWSGKNLTVE
+2155 QRNWSGKNLTIE

-2203 VADKTIVSDKAFDYE
+2203 VAEKTIVSDKAFDYE

-2305 IAYYPMSEAKG
+2305 IAYYPMAEAKG
-2316 DVLADKAHGAN
+2316 SVLADKAHGAN
-2327 LEMRGAEWANPEG
+2327 LEMRGGEWANPEG

-2348 DQYLKLSAGSSCVVD
+2348 DQYVKLSSGSSCVVD
-2363 NTMDYT
+2363 NSMDYT

-2393 EDMGGSLN
+2393 EEMGGSLN

-2420 VACDGSYADNDWHHV
+2420 VACDGSFADNDWHHV
-2435 AVAVNRTSGRAQIY
+2435 AVAVNRTSGRGQIY

-2487 KADNFFKGEIDEV
+2487 RADNFFKGEIDEV

-2536 IEWQGVKEL
+2536 TEWQGVKEL
-2545 QFSLKD
+2545 QFSLMD

-2561 VPDAVVVGGDVETK
+2561 VPDAVAVGGDVETK
-2575 TSAPVKAKG
+2575 ASAPVKAKG

-2638 AFIDRNQLKWSDNA
+2638 AYIDRNQLKWSDRA

-2660 EEKTIRVK
+2660 EEKTLKVK
-2668 ALNNGGSIEHFTVEN
+2668 ALNKGGSIEHFTVEN

-2697 DPTASQD
+2697 DPTSSED
-2704 IVLTIDPSLNIG
+2704 ILLTIDPSLNIG

-2744 PDWTVNAA
+2744 PEWTVNAA

-2805 TVYSNDVS
+2805 TVYSNDVNG
-2813 SDNLEFRIWDASTGQ
+2813 SDLEFRIWDASTGQ
-2828 TYIAESEKPISFEN
+2828 TYIAQSEKPISFEN

-2860 RVQNISLNEG
+2860 RVQNITLNEG

-2893 KWTSDDQVKNEQY
+2893 KWTSDDQVKSEQY
-2906 GFASWTKRNGWMGQL
+2906 GFASWTKRNGWVGQL
-2921 TAIDNDQMYL
+2921 TEIDNDQMYL
-2931 VHSSQPQSLHISGPV
+2931 VHSSAPQNLHISGPA

-2958 AKADGTARWNYIS
+2958 AKEDGTPRWNYIS
-2971 YLPSDNFT
+2971 YLPSENFT

-3046 TKAAMAAAKSAD
+3046 AKAAMAAAKNAD

-3076 EGVELQQG
+3076 EGVSLQQG
-3084 DRLVSYVAGEL
+3084 DHLVSYVGGEP
-3095 RGYAEAIALPDGRTV
+3095 RGYAEGITLPDGRTI
-3110 FMLTIGG
+3110 FMLAVGG
-3117 DKPEGVDVTIERDG
+3117 DKPEAVDVTIERG
-3131 DVVAKAPSAVS
+3131 GNIIAKAPSVIS
-3142 YAANSNVGTLS
+3142 YAANSNVGTIN
-3153 EPMRISFLGTEGGLY
+3153 EPMHISFLGTEGGLY
-3168 IYPSPFYSQLKIR
+3168 VYPSPFHSQLKIR
-3181 ATVDRDAYTDVYVS
+3181 AMVDRDAYADVYVT
-3195 DMSGKRIVAWNDC
+3195 DMSGKRVVAWNDC

-3220 GNSVPAGVYIVS
+3220 GNTVPSGVYIVS
-3232 ISVDGN
+3232 IAVDGN

>member
-13 LDGRVAGNAVSMRRS
+13 LDGRVAGNSVSTRRS

-60 DNKWISQWYDPINA
+60 NNKWISQWYDPINA

-87 GGSPG
+87 GGDD

-99 DNGYLTVNVAG
+99 DDGYLTVTVAG
-110 YGIKINGPSGTW
+110 YGIKINGRSGTW
-122 NNSDDLE
+122 NTDDDLE
-129 KYVKNDDDETLN
+129 KYVKNDDGETLN
-141 KDVSVEWLDSRVVTS
+141 KDVSVEWLGARVVTS
-156 NGKSAYFLKIT
+156 NGKSAYYLKIT
-167 VPLTQDRIGTDQ
+167 VPLTQDRIGKDQ
-179 EVEYKGKWWRKAL
+179 EVYYNGKWWRRTKTAT
-192 AAEDQKVNF
+192 DQKVEF
-201 KEKVDTRYGCT
+201 TEIVDTRYGCT

-227 PGYVIAWKKDGKAG
+227 PGYFIDWKKNGTAT
-241 KNSIDDKGD
+241 NRSIDRYGYY
-250 FILYSNDKPVDGI
+250 FICDSEGKEINGTDSLV
-263 STISANLG
+263 G
-271 STGEFFIPAESLNL
+271 SQTSGSLFVPTERMSL
-285 DNPSEYKI
+285 DNFSDYKVKQKYTPSNN
-293 IQRYEPT
+293 
-300 YNKNVTYETS
+300 NKVTYSTLS
-310 SSANKTRP
+310 DSYTRP

-329 YNQVTRKIKVNW
+329 YNQTTRKVKVNW

-356 VLTIKSTNGATNAV
+356 VLTIKSTDKATNTAN
-370 KTTTQNIK
+370 TTTQNIK

-395 ESLNYE
+395 RSMNYE
-401 FSIKRSHTGNYAVW
+401 FRVKRSHTGNSDVW
-415 NNAFIKHTSLSASA
+415 NNAFSKSTSLDVST
-429 KHCNVTAGS
+429 KHSNVTAGS

-449 ATITWQTDGDIW
+449 ATITWQTNGDTW

-470 RLNVTNNTTDNIELS
+470 RLNVTSNTTDNIELS
-485 KENFQ
+485 KEEFL
-490 SGKYVDKMIMVCNEY
+490 SGKYVDDMIMVCNEY
-505 SYRLT
+505 RYRLT

-517 GTLTPVEA
+517 GTLPTVAA

-673 SGASNLTVDNDQLL
+673 SGASNLTVDNDSLMK
-687 NDATQAATLQ
+687 DATQAATLQ
-697 AWVRAAN
+697 AWVRPTA
-704 EGTIIEKPGMYKLA
+704 EGTIIEKAGMYKLA
-718 YKDKKIEFSAGSQ
+718 YNDKKIEFSAGTQ

-759 LYIYVN
+759 LIIYIN
-765 GLAVAEA
+765 GEAVAEA

-853 GVATGVKISSKDI
+853 GVATGVTISAKDI

-928 FTDKSAFNISGKV
+928 FTDKSSFNISGKV

-1017 ESGFELF
+1017 DNGFEIF

-1029 RYIGRIAGGT
+1029 RYIGRVAGGT
-1039 KQEALPVGHSLSKN
+1039 KQEAFPVGHSLSKN

-1062 LTYQNEAYKMTT
+1062 LTYQNEAYKMTAAPR
-1074 EARDTTL
+1074 ETTL
-1081 NHFKGAYVSKQHK
+1081 NHFKGAYVSKQHQ

-1134 NIPGSGEDLNLSN
+1134 NIPGNGEDLNLSN
-1147 EFVQQNEVNEYVD
+1147 EFAKQSEVNAYVD
-1160 SVSTQGV
+1160 SISTQGKY
-1167 FVNCSDTVYYNKKQ
+1167 VNCSDTVYYNKKQ

-1224 TYNPDNAAQPYTL
+1224 TYNPDNAAQPYKL

-1344 KEGFDGKGNTKAII
+1344 KSGFDGKGNTKAII

-1504 SREMY
+1504 SHEMY
-1509 QSAPDKYELFGDV
+1509 LSAPDKYELFGNV
-1522 TPAANDYLLVKATG
+1522 TPENSEYLLVKTTG

-1548 YPQVHIEK
+1548 YPQVHIEQ

-1619 LDGPSYKIYAPAGQ
+1619 LDGPSYKIYTPAGQ

-1718 IDEKF
+1718 IDEKI

-1733 EETARHCKGYVL
+1733 EETARHCKGFVL

-1867 SSNPNGAQLLID
+1867 NSNPNGAQLLID

-2008 WTTLMSYYNNQA
+2008 WTTLMSYYNDQA

-2155 QRNWSGKNLTVE
+2155 QRNWSGKNLTIE

-2340 RAAAFNGK
+2340 RAVAFNGK

-2369 IETWFKADEAQQ
+2369 IETWFKADEAQP

-2556 DPTQK
+2556 DPTQQ
-2561 VPDAVVVGGDVETK
+2561 VADAVVVGGDVETK

-2652 LTVVKKLN
+2652 LTIVKKLN
-2660 EEKTIRVK
+2660 EENTIKVK

-2697 DPTASQD
+2697 DPTASAD

-2860 RVQNISLNEG
+2860 RVQNITLNEG

-2879 SDKLSDLNKLLADG
+2879 SEKLSDLNKLLADG

-3046 TKAAMAAAKSAD
+3046 AKAVKSAD
-3058 GTNAYFPYSANMT
+3058 EPTAYFPYSANMT

-3084 DRLVSYVAGEL
+3084 DRLVSYVAGEP

-3117 DKPEGVDVTIERDG
+3117 DKPEAVDVTVERDG

-3220 GNSVPAGVYIVS
+3220 GNMVPAGVYIVS
-3232 ISVDGN
+3232 IAVDGN

>member
-13 LDGRVAGNAVSMRRS
+13 LDGRVAGNSVSARRS

-60 DNKWISQWYDPINA
+60 NNKWISQWYDPINA

-87 GGSPG
+87 GGDD

-99 DNGYLTVNVAG
+99 DDGYLTVTVAG

-122 NNSDDLE
+122 NNSKDFK
-129 KYVKNDDDETLN
+129 KYVKNDDGKTLN
-141 KDVSVEWLDSRVVTS
+141 KDVSVEWLGDRVVTS
-156 NGKSAYFLKIT
+156 NGKSAYYLKIT
-167 VPLTQDRIGTDQ
+167 VPLTQDRIGKDQ
-179 EVEYKGKWWRKAL
+179 EVYYNGKWWRRTKTAT
-192 AAEDQKVNF
+192 DQKVDF
-201 KEKVDTRYGCT
+201 TEIVDTRYGCT

-227 PGYVIAWKKDGKAG
+227 PGYFIDWKKNGTATNK
-241 KNSIDDKGD
+241 SIDRYGYY
-250 FILYSNDKPVDGI
+250 FICDSEGKEINGTDSLV
-263 STISANLG
+263 G
-271 STGEFFIPAESLNL
+271 SQTSGSLFIPTERMSL
-285 DNPSEYKI
+285 DNFSDYKVKQKYTPSNN
-293 IQRYEPT
+293 
-300 YNKNVTYETS
+300 NKVTYSTLS
-310 SSANKTRP
+310 DSYTRP
-318 AYPQVKEISAD
+318 AYPQVNEISANYD
-329 YNQVTRKIKVNW
+329 QVTRKMKVNW

-356 VLTIKSTNGATNAV
+356 VLTIKSTDRATNAV
-370 KTTTQNIK
+370 ETTTQNIK

-395 ESLNYE
+395 RSMNYE
-401 FSIKRSHTGNYAVW
+401 FRVKRSHTGNSDVW
-415 NNAFIKHTSLSASA
+415 NNAFSKQTSLDVST
-429 KHCNVTAGS
+429 KHSNVTAGS

-449 ATITWQTDGDIW
+449 ATITWQTEGDTW

-470 RLNVTNNTTDNIELS
+470 RLNVTTNTTDNIELS
-485 KENFQ
+485 KEEFL
-490 SGKYVDKMIMVCNEY
+490 SGKYVDDMIMVCNEY
-505 SYRLT
+505 RYRLT

-517 GTLTPVEA
+517 GTLPTVAA

-653 AKVSAEPTD
+653 AKVSAEATD

-673 SGASNLTVDNDQLL
+673 TGASNLTVDNDQLL

-697 AWVRAAN
+697 AWVRAAK
-704 EGTIIEKPGMYKLA
+704 EGTIIEKSGMYKLA
-718 YKDKKIEFSAGSQ
+718 YKDKKIEFSAGTQ

-740 EYVSSD
+740 EFVSSD

-759 LYIYVN
+759 LIIYIN
-765 GLAVAEA
+765 GEAVAEA

-806 ADTIASDYSRY
+806 ADTIASDYDRY

-853 GVATGVKISSKDI
+853 GVATGVTISAKDI

-928 FTDKSAFNISGKV
+928 FTDKSSFNISGKV

-1017 ESGFELF
+1017 DNGFEIF

-1029 RYIGRIAGGT
+1029 RYIGRVAGGT
-1039 KQEALPVGHSLSKN
+1039 KQEAFPVGHSLSKN

-1074 EARDTTL
+1074 EARETTL
-1081 NHFKGAYVSKQHK
+1081 NHVKGVYVSKQHQ

-1147 EFVQQNEVNEYVD
+1147 EFAKQSEVNEYVD
-1160 SVSTQGV
+1160 SISTQGK

-1202 DFFGKEELNVATL
+1202 DFFGKEELTVATL

-1266 RKEGVKEDIVPTPE
+1266 RKDGVKEDIVPTPE
-1280 ATLSFSRGD
+1280 AKLSFSRGD
-1289 LAYGTQE
+1289 IAYGTQE
-1296 NITTDENGEAEWTFQ
+1296 DITTDKNGEAEWTFQ
-1311 VNNPEMTSAM
+1311 VNNPEMTSAL

-1326 DMTYTEN
+1326 DMTYSEN
-1333 SQSSSSTTINW
+1333 SQSTSSTTINW
-1344 KEGFDGKGNTKAII
+1344 KGGFDGKGNTKAIVI
-1358 VGAKTMGSDFVTN
+1358 GAKTLGSDFVTN

-1386 NSYSYLEKGVTVTST
+1386 NSYAYLEKGVTVTST
-1401 SSYEGSVANEGV
+1401 SSYEGNVTNEGV
-1413 LNSEAKI
+1413 LNNEAKI
-1420 NTELVTFVGAG
+1420 GLELMTFAGVGAG
-1431 AGVINK
+1431 KITN
-1437 NDIKNEYSFGVSHS
+1437 NEIKDEYSFGVSHS
-1451 EMIGGTD
+1451 ETIGGTD

-1478 VGPDGD
+1478 VGADGD

-1509 QSAPDKYELFGDV
+1509 LSAPNKYELFGDV

-1536 LGLSQKYGTMFT
+1536 LGLSQKYGTMFI

-1580 AMANNTKKPV
+1580 AMADNTKLPV
-1590 YVSKLGVDDA
+1590 YVSKLATDDP

-1610 FKGANANDP
+1610 FGGANADDP
-1619 LDGPSYKIYAPAGQ
+1619 CDGLSYKIYAPKGVVM
-1633 PLKEDTIM
+1633 KEDTIM
-1641 FLNQSIDNW
+1641 YLNQSIENW
-1650 KKQLRNNEE
+1650 KTQLRNNEE

-1681 EEYEVGR
+1681 EEYGVGR

-1694 SLLIGAQFSTN
+1694 SLLVGAQYSTN
-1705 FGWELN
+1705 VGWGFD
-1711 GTGMILN
+1711 GTGFVLN
-1718 IDEKF
+1718 IDEKV

-1754 VDVCREAGYKDGDQY
+1754 VDVCREAGYKNGDQY
-1769 INYKDMKDEEGQ
+1769 IKYKDMKNEEGQ

-1794 TSCPFEGEYK
+1794 TSCPYEGEYK

-2008 WTTLMSYYNNQA
+2008 WTTLMSYYNDQA

-2340 RAAAFNGK
+2340 RAVAFNGK
-2348 DQYLKLSAGSSCVVD
+2348 DQYLKLSSGSSCVVD

-2478 TPADNLQQE
+2478 TPVDNLQQE

-2512 ENGNSNRLDGA
+2512 ENGNSNRLDGT

-2638 AFIDRNQLKWSDNA
+2638 AFIDRNQLKWSDRA

-2805 TVYSNDVS
+2805 TVYSNEVS

-2847 SPSQPVLFTAKDY
+2847 SPLQPVLFTAKDY
-2860 RVQNISLNEG
+2860 RVQNITLNEG

-2931 VHSSQPQSLHISGPV
+2931 VHSSQPQSLHISGPA

-3046 TKAAMAAAKSAD
+3046 AKAAMAAAKNTD

-3076 EGVELQQG
+3076 EGVELEEG
-3084 DRLVSYVAGEL
+3084 ARLVGYVAGEP

-3117 DKPEGVDVTIERDG
+3117 DKPEAVDVTVERDG

-3208 NAGGNVDITWNA
+3208 NTGGNVDITWNA
-3220 GNSVPAGVYIVS
+3220 GNTVPAGVYIVS
-3232 ISVDGN
+3232 IAVDGN

>member
-1 MKRRREKQPPPY
+1 MKRRRLQQPPPY
-13 LDGRVAGNAVSMRRS
+13 LDRRVAGNSVSTRRS
-28 MRTPAGRFMQFFL
+28 MRTSAGRFMQFFL
-41 CVMMLMAFSVQKAS
+41 CVVMLMAFSVQKAS
-55 AYDDW
+55 ADDW
-60 DNKWISQWYDPINA
+60 NNAWIKQRFNPVNA
-74 TIVLDIRVYQSWG
+74 TLELDIRVYQDWG
-87 GGSPG
+87 GSGN
-92 GHCGFIG
+92 GHCGFCR
-99 DNGYLTVNVAG
+99 DDGYLTVNVAG
-110 YGIKINGPSGTW
+110 KEIKLRGPKNEWTSLSVGSDEVTGI
-122 NNSDDLE
+122 DY
-129 KYVKNDDDETLN
+129 KYVY
-141 KDVSVEWLDSRVVTS
+141 WLGKSTDPT
-156 NGKSAYFLKIT
+156 NGKKAYYLRLIIPLKQVNSSESVT
-167 VPLTQDRIGTDQ
+167 YT
-179 EVEYKGKWWRKAL
+179 GKWWRRGR
-192 AAEDQKVNF
+192 DDNNVTHTVNI
-201 KEKVDTRYGCT
+201 KTNYGCT
-212 PTIITNAYYGVKQNK
+212 KTVITGGRYYVLNRT
-227 PGYVIAWKKDGKAG
+227 PGYIIFFKKDGKASDY
-241 KNSIDDKGD
+241 SIDSYGSFVLCNSAGEEISGIGSVSASNTSGSFFVPTDKM
-250 FILYSNDKPVDGI
+250 S
-263 STISANLG
+263 
-271 STGEFFIPAESLNL
+271 L
-285 DNPSEYKI
+285 DNFSDYKVKQKYTPS
-293 IQRYEPT
+293 
-300 YNKNVTYETS
+300 YNKQVTYSTLS
-310 SSANKTRP
+310 DSHTRP

-329 YNQVTRKIKVNW
+329 YNQVTRKAKVNW

-356 VLTIKSTNGATNAV
+356 VLTIKSTDKATNAV
-370 KTTTQNIK
+370 ETTTQNIQ

-395 ESLNYE
+395 KSLNYE
-401 FSIKRSHTGNYAVW
+401 FSIKRSHTGNSDVW
-415 NNAFIKHTSLSASA
+415 NNAFSKHTSLSASA
-429 KHCNVTAGS
+429 KHSNVTAGS

-449 ATITWQTDGDIW
+449 ATITWQTEGDIW
-461 SSGTKAVLT
+461 SSGTKAVIT
-470 RLNVTNNTTDNIELS
+470 RINVTTNTTDNIELS
-485 KENFQ
+485 KEEFL
-490 SGKYVDKMIMVCNEY
+490 SGKYVDNMIMICNEY
-505 SYRLT
+505 RYRLT
-510 VKPAEAY
+510 VKPTEAY
-517 GTLTPVEA
+517 GTLPTVAA

-600 VPGVVYDYQIKGQVM
+600 IPGIVYDYRIRGQVM
-615 CSGNLLESDEVL
+615 CSGKLIESDEKL

-653 AKVSAEPTD
+653 AKVSAEPTE

-673 SGASNLTVDNDQLL
+673 TGASNLTVDNDQLL
-687 NDATQAATLQ
+687 NDATQAVTLQ
-697 AWVRAAN
+697 AWVRAAK

-718 YKDKKIEFSAGSQ
+718 YNGKKIEFTAGTQ

-759 LYIYVN
+759 LIIYIN
-765 GLAVAEA
+765 GEAVAEA

-777 ITGNNNK
+777 ITGNNNN

-806 ADTIASDYSRY
+806 ADTIASDYNRY

-853 GVATGVKISSKDI
+853 GVATNVTTSSKDI
-866 PTSAQLGHS
+866 PTSAQLGYS
-875 SYTSVDGSYQI
+875 SYTATDGSYQI

-928 FTDKSAFNISGKV
+928 FTDKSSFNISGKV

-1017 ESGFELF
+1017 DNGFEIF

-1029 RYIGRIAGGT
+1029 RYIGRVAGGT
-1039 KQEALPVGHSLSKN
+1039 KQEAFPVGHSLSKN

-1062 LTYQNEAYKMTT
+1062 LTYQNDAYQMTAT
-1074 EARDTTL
+1074 KHEETL
-1081 NHFKGAYVSKQHK
+1081 NHFKGVYAKKQYD
-1094 NRVAYD
+1094 NRVVYE
-1100 GNKITIYPDAE
+1100 GNKITIYPNAE
-1111 TGEFYADLIPEK
+1111 TGEFFADLIPEK

-1147 EFVQQNEVNEYVD
+1147 EFAKQSEVNAYVD
-1160 SVSTQGV
+1160 SISTQGK

-1191 LVKEKVKGKLQ
+1191 IVKEKVKGKLQ
-1202 DFFGKEELNVATL
+1202 DFFGKEELGISTL

-1224 TYNPDNAAQPYTL
+1224 TYDPDNVAQPYTL

-1280 ATLSFSRGD
+1280 AKLSFSRGD
-1289 LAYGTQE
+1289 IAYGTQE
-1296 NITTDENGEAEWTFQ
+1296 DITTDEKGEAEWTFQ
-1311 VNNPEMTSAM
+1311 VNNPEMTSAL

-1326 DMTYTEN
+1326 DMTYSEN
-1333 SQSSSSTTINW
+1333 SESTSSTTINW
-1344 KEGFDGKGNTKAII
+1344 KGGFDGKGNTKAIVI
-1358 VGAKTMGSDFVTN
+1358 GAKTLGSDFVTN

-1386 NSYSYLEKGVTVTST
+1386 NSYAYLEKGVTVTST
-1401 SSYEGSVANEGV
+1401 STYEGNVTNEGV
-1413 LNSEAKI
+1413 LNNEAK
-1420 NTELVTFVGAG
+1420 VGAKVITFTGLG
-1431 AGVINK
+1431 AGVVNE
-1437 NDIKNEYSFGVSHS
+1437 NDVKNEFSFGASHS
-1451 EMIGGTD
+1451 ETIGGTD
-1458 TDTKTMTTTTRF
+1458 SDTKTMTTTTRF

-1478 VGPDGD
+1478 VGSDGD
-1484 LFVGFSTNI
+1484 LFVGYSTNI
-1493 GVGKTQNIAVV
+1493 GVGKTENIAVTT
-1504 SREMY
+1504 REMY
-1509 QSAPDKYELFGDV
+1509 QANPSEYELFGSV
-1522 TPAANDYLLVKATG
+1522 TPESNEYLLVKTTG

-1548 YPQVHIEK
+1548 YPQVHIEQ
-1556 VLLPKLEEV
+1556 VLLPKLEDV
-1565 RNSMLHQQS
+1565 RNKLLHQQA
-1574 EALDFQ
+1574 EGVDFQ

-1590 YVSKLGVDDA
+1590 YVSKLAVDDP
-1600 NYGKSNNDKV
+1600 NFGKSNNDKV
-1610 FKGANANDP
+1610 FKGVNANTP
-1619 LDGPSYKIYAPAGQ
+1619 TDGPSYKIYAPAGQ

-1650 KKQLRNNEE
+1650 KMQLRNNEE

-1688 SETTRF
+1688 SETQRF
-1694 SLLIGAQFSTN
+1694 SILIGAQFTNN
-1705 FGWELN
+1705 FGWTLN
-1711 GTGMILN
+1711 GTGMVLTV
-1718 IDEKF
+1718 DESF
-1723 TTEHGGEFTN
+1723 TTEHGGEFST

-1745 AEEGSDYIS
+1745 AEEGSDYLS

-1769 INYKDMKDEEGQ
+1769 VKYKDMKNEEGQ

-1794 TSCPFEGEYK
+1794 TSCPYEGEYK

-1831 DFIENVP
+1831 DFVENVP

-1930 DEIYDDVTF
+1930 GDIYDDVTF
-1939 SVHFTPSATDVNL
+1939 SVHFTPSATDVSL

-1967 AEVNGVQKHYM
+1967 TEVNGVQKHYM

-2008 WTTLMSYYNNQA
+2008 WTTLMSYYNDET

-2041 TIKYS
+2041 TIKYR
-2046 WFMDDLQDQRY
+2046 WFMDDQQDQRY

-2068 NAEVYNYSAVH
+2068 NEEVYNYSAVH

-2103 NDEVKLT
+2103 NDEVMLT

-2155 QRNWSGKNLTVE
+2155 QRNWSGKNLTIE
-2167 MWTLADKAQD
+2167 MWTLADKPQD

-2185 ANSAI
+2185 ANSSI

-2278 RIWDKVLTPARLQT
+2278 RIWDKVMTPARLQT

-2316 DVLADKAHGAN
+2316 SVLADKAHGAN
-2327 LEMRGAEWANPEG
+2327 LEMRGGEWANPEG
-2340 RAAAFNGK
+2340 RAVAFNGK
-2348 DQYLKLSAGSSCVVD
+2348 DQYVKLSSGSSCVVD
-2363 NTMDYT
+2363 SSMDYT

-2393 EDMGGSLN
+2393 EEMGGSLN

-2420 VACDGSYADNDWHHV
+2420 VACDGSFADNDWHHV
-2435 AVAVNRTSGRAQIY
+2435 AVAVNRTSGRGQIY

-2487 KADNFFKGEIDEV
+2487 RADNFFKGEIDEV

-2512 ENGNSNRLDGA
+2512 ENGNSNRLDGT

-2536 IEWQGVKEL
+2536 TEWQGVKEL
-2545 QFSLKD
+2545 QFSLMD

-2561 VPDAVVVGGDVETK
+2561 VPDAVAVGGDVETK
-2575 TSAPVKAKG
+2575 ASAPVKAKG

-2638 AFIDRNQLKWSDNA
+2638 AYIDRNQLKWSDNA

-2660 EEKTIRVK
+2660 EEKTLKVK
-2668 ALNNGGSIEHFTVEN
+2668 ALNKGGSIEHFTVEN

-2697 DPTASQD
+2697 DPTSSED
-2704 IVLTIDPSLNIG
+2704 ILLTIDPSLNIG

-2744 PDWTVNAA
+2744 PEWTVNPA

-2805 TVYSNDVS
+2805 TVYSNDVNG
-2813 SDNLEFRIWDASTGQ
+2813 SDLEFRIWDASTGQ
-2828 TYIAESEKPISFEN
+2828 TYIAQSEKPISFEN

-2860 RVQNISLNEG
+2860 RVQNITLNEG

-2893 KWTSDDQVKNEQY
+2893 KWTSDDQVKSEQY
-2906 GFASWTKRNGWMGQL
+2906 GFASWTKRNGWVGQL
-2921 TAIDNDQMYL
+2921 TEIDNDQMYL
-2931 VHSSQPQSLHISGPV
+2931 VHSSAPQNLHISGPA

-2958 AKADGTARWNYIS
+2958 AKEDGTPRWNYIS

-3046 TKAAMAAAKSAD
+3046 AKAAMAAAKNAD
-3058 GTNAYFPYSANMT
+3058 GTNAYFPYAANMT

-3076 EGVELQQG
+3076 EGVSLQQG
-3084 DRLVSYVAGEL
+3084 DRLVSYVGGEP
-3095 RGYAEAIALPDGRTV
+3095 RGYAEGIELPDGRTI
-3110 FMLTIGG
+3110 FMLAVGG
-3117 DKPEGVDVTIERDG
+3117 DKPEAVDVTIERG
-3131 DVVAKAPSAVS
+3131 GNIIAKAPSVIS
-3142 YAANSNVGTLS
+3142 YAANSNVGTIN
-3153 EPMRISFLGTEGGLY
+3153 EPMHISFLGTDGGLY
-3168 IYPSPFYSQLKIR
+3168 VYPSPFYSQLKIR
-3181 ATVDRDAYTDVYVS
+3181 AMVDRDAYTDVYVT
-3195 DMSGKRIVAWNDC
+3195 DMSGKRVVAWNDC

-3220 GNSVPAGVYIVS
+3220 GNTVPSGVYIVS

>member
-1 MKRRREKQPPPY
+1 MKRRRLQQPPPY
-13 LDGRVAGNAVSMRRS
+13 LDRRFAGNSVSTRRS
-28 MRTPAGRFMQFFL
+28 MRTSAGRFMQFFL
-41 CVMMLMAFSVQKAS
+41 CVVMLMAFSVQKAS
-55 AYDDW
+55 ADDW
-60 DNKWISQWYDPINA
+60 NNAWIKQRFNPVNA
-74 TIVLDIRVYQSWG
+74 TLELDIRVYQDWG
-87 GGSPG
+87 ASGD
-92 GHCGFIG
+92 GHCGFCRK
-99 DNGYLTVNVAG
+99 NGYLTVNVAG
-110 YGIKINGPSGTW
+110 KEIKLRGPEDKWTSLEVGSDQVTGI
-122 NNSDDLE
+122 DY
-129 KYVKNDDDETLN
+129 KYVQ
-141 KDVSVEWLDSRVVTS
+141 WLGKSTDPT
-156 NGKSAYFLKIT
+156 NGKKAYYLRLIIPLKQVNSSESVT
-167 VPLTQDRIGTDQ
+167 YT
-179 EVEYKGKWWRKAL
+179 GKWWRRGR
-192 AAEDQKVNF
+192 DDNNVTHTVNI
-201 KEKVDTRYGCT
+201 KTNYGCT
-212 PTIITNAYYGVKQNK
+212 KTVITGGRYYVLNRT
-227 PGYVIAWKKDGKAG
+227 PGYIIFFKKDGKASDY
-241 KNSIDDKGD
+241 SIDSYGSFVLCNSVGEEISGIGSVSASNTSGSFFVPTDKM
-250 FILYSNDKPVDGI
+250 S
-263 STISANLG
+263 
-271 STGEFFIPAESLNL
+271 L
-285 DNPSEYKI
+285 DNFSDYKVKQKYTPS
-293 IQRYEPT
+293 
-300 YNKNVTYETS
+300 YNKQVTYSTLS
-310 SSANKTRP
+310 DSHTRP

-329 YNQVTRKIKVNW
+329 YNQVTRKAKVNW

-356 VLTIKSTNGATNAV
+356 VLTIKSTDKATNAV
-370 KTTTQNIK
+370 ETTTQNIQ

-395 ESLNYE
+395 KSLNYE
-401 FSIKRSHTGNYAVW
+401 FSIKRSHTGNSDVW
-415 NNAFIKHTSLSASA
+415 NNAFSKHTSLSASA
-429 KHCNVTAGS
+429 KHSNVTAGS

-449 ATITWQTDGDIW
+449 ATITWQTEGDIW
-461 SSGTKAVLT
+461 SSGTKAVIT
-470 RLNVTNNTTDNIELS
+470 RINVTTNTTDNIELS
-485 KENFQ
+485 KEEFL
-490 SGKYVDKMIMVCNEY
+490 SGKYVDDMIMVCNEY
-505 SYRLT
+505 RYRLT
-510 VKPAEAY
+510 VKPTEAY
-517 GTLTPVEA
+517 GTLPTVAA

-570 HGAPDT
+570 HGAPDA

-600 VPGVVYDYQIKGQVM
+600 IPGIVYDYRIKGQVM
-615 CSGNLLESDEVL
+615 CSGKLIESDEEL

-653 AKVSAEPTD
+653 AKVSAEPTE

-673 SGASNLTVDNDQLL
+673 TGASNLTVDNDQLL
-687 NDATQAATLQ
+687 NDATQAVTLQ
-697 AWVRAAN
+697 AWVRAAK

-718 YKDKKIEFSAGSQ
+718 YNGKKIEFTAGTQ

-740 EYVSSD
+740 DYASSA
-746 QFVHLSAVASATH
+746 QFVHLSAVASDTH

-796 EVRLWNKALS
+796 EVRLWNKALN
-806 ADTIASDYSRY
+806 ADTIASDYNRY

-853 GVATGVKISSKDI
+853 GVATNVTTSSKDI
-866 PTSAQLGHS
+866 PTSAQLGYS
-875 SYTSVDGSYQI
+875 SYTATDGSYQI

-928 FTDKSAFNISGKV
+928 FTDKSSFKISGKV

-1017 ESGFELF
+1017 DNGFEIF

-1029 RYIGRIAGGT
+1029 RYIGRVAGGT
-1039 KQEALPVGHSLSKN
+1039 KQEAFPVGHSLSKN

-1062 LTYQNEAYKMTT
+1062 LTYQNDAYQMTAT
-1074 EARDTTL
+1074 KHEETL
-1081 NHFKGAYVSKQHK
+1081 NHFKGVYAKKQYD
-1094 NRVAYD
+1094 NRVVYE
-1100 GNKITIYPDAE
+1100 GNKITIYPNAE
-1111 TGEFYADLIPEK
+1111 TGEFFADLIPEK

-1147 EFVQQNEVNEYVD
+1147 EFAKQSEVNAYVD
-1160 SVSTQGV
+1160 SISTQGK

-1191 LVKEKVKGKLQ
+1191 IVKEKVKGKLQ
-1202 DFFGKEELNVATL
+1202 DFFGKEELSISTL

-1224 TYNPDNAAQPYTL
+1224 TYNPAQPYTL

-1266 RKEGVKEDIVPTPE
+1266 RKDGVKEDIVPTPE
-1280 ATLSFSRGD
+1280 AKLSFSRGD
-1289 LAYGTQE
+1289 IAYGTQE
-1296 NITTDENGEAEWTFQ
+1296 DITTDEKGEAEWTFQ
-1311 VNNPEMTSAM
+1311 VNNPEMTSAL

-1326 DMTYTEN
+1326 DMTYSEN
-1333 SQSSSSTTINW
+1333 SESTSSTTINW
-1344 KEGFDGKGNTKAII
+1344 KGGFDGKGNTKAIVI
-1358 VGAKTMGSDFVTN
+1358 GAKTLGSDFVTN

-1386 NSYSYLEKGVTVTST
+1386 NSYAYLEKGVTVTST
-1401 SSYEGSVANEGV
+1401 STYEGNVTNEGV
-1413 LNSEAKI
+1413 LNNEAK
-1420 NTELVTFVGAG
+1420 VGAKVITFTGLG
-1431 AGVINK
+1431 AGVVNE
-1437 NDIKNEYSFGVSHS
+1437 NDVKNEFSFGASHS
-1451 EMIGGTD
+1451 ETIGGTD
-1458 TDTKTMTTTTRF
+1458 SDTKTMTTTTRF

-1478 VGPDGD
+1478 VGSDGD
-1484 LFVGFSTNI
+1484 LFVGYSTNI
-1493 GVGKTQNIAVV
+1493 GVGKTENIAVTT
-1504 SREMY
+1504 REMY
-1509 QSAPDKYELFGDV
+1509 LANPTEYELFGSV
-1522 TPAANDYLLVKATG
+1522 TPESNEYLLVKTTG

-1548 YPQVHIEK
+1548 YPQVHIEQ
-1556 VLLPKLEEV
+1556 VLLPKLEDV
-1565 RNSMLHQQS
+1565 RNKLLHQS
-1574 EALDFQ
+1574 AEGVDFQ

-1590 YVSKLGVDDA
+1590 YVSKLAVDDP
-1600 NYGKSNNDKV
+1600 NFGKSNNDKV
-1610 FKGANANDP
+1610 FKGANANTP
-1619 LDGPSYKIYAPAGQ
+1619 TDGPSYKIYAPAGQ

-1650 KKQLRNNEE
+1650 KMQLRNNEE

-1688 SETTRF
+1688 SETQRF
-1694 SLLIGAQFSTN
+1694 SILIGAQFTNN
-1705 FGWELN
+1705 FGWTLN
-1711 GTGMILN
+1711 GTGMVLTV
-1718 IDEKF
+1718 DESF
-1723 TTEHGGEFTN
+1723 TTEHGGEFST

-1745 AEEGSDYIS
+1745 AEEGSDYLS

-1769 INYKDMKDEEGQ
+1769 IKYKDMKNEEGG

-1794 TSCPFEGEYK
+1794 TSCPYEGEYK
-1804 TKYYEPGQHVINEAT
+1804 TKYYEPGQHVIDEAT

-1831 DFIENVP
+1831 DFVENVP

-1867 SSNPNGAQLLID
+1867 GSNPNGAQLLMD

-1930 DEIYDDVTF
+1930 GDIYDDVTF
-1939 SVHFTPSATDVNL
+1939 SVHFTPSATDVKL

-2008 WTTLMSYYNNQA
+2008 WTTLMSYYNDQT

-2026 KNGMNAEMIKAADAG
+2026 NNGMNAEMIKAADAG
-2041 TIKYS
+2041 CIKYR
-2046 WFMDDLQDQRY
+2046 WFMDDQQDQRY

-2068 NAEVYNYSAVH
+2068 NEEVYNYSAVH

-2103 NDEVKLT
+2103 NDEVMLT

-2131 NGAQTDHSV
+2131 NGARTDHSV

-2155 QRNWSGKNLTVE
+2155 QRNWSGKSLTIE

-2203 VADKTIVSDKAFDYE
+2203 VAEKTIVSDKAFDYE

-2278 RIWDKVLTPARLQT
+2278 RIWDKVMTPARLQT

-2305 IAYYPMSEAKG
+2305 IAYYPMAEAKG
-2316 DVLADKAHGAN
+2316 NVLADKAHGAN
-2327 LEMRGAEWANPEG
+2327 LEMRGGEWANPEG

-2348 DQYLKLSAGSSCVVD
+2348 DQYVKLSSGSSCVVD
-2363 NTMDYT
+2363 SSMDYT

-2393 EDMGGSLN
+2393 EEMGGSLN

-2420 VACDGSYADNDWHHV
+2420 VACDGSFADNDWHHV
-2435 AVAVNRTSGRAQIY
+2435 AVAVNRTSGRGQIY

-2478 TPADNLQQE
+2478 TPANNLQQE
-2487 KADNFFKGEIDEV
+2487 RADNFFKGEIDEV

-2536 IEWQGVKEL
+2536 TEWQGVKEL
-2545 QFSLKD
+2545 QFSLMD

-2575 TSAPVKAKG
+2575 ASAPVKAKG

-2638 AFIDRNQLKWSDNA
+2638 AYIDRNQLKWSDRA

-2660 EEKTIRVK
+2660 EEKTLKVK
-2668 ALNNGGSIEHFTVEN
+2668 ALNKGGSIEHFTVEN

-2697 DPTASQD
+2697 DPTSSAD
-2704 IVLTIDPSLNIG
+2704 ILLTIDPSLNIG

-2744 PDWTVNAA
+2744 PEWTVNAA

-2805 TVYSNDVS
+2805 TVYSNDVNG
-2813 SDNLEFRIWDASTGQ
+2813 SDLEFRIWDASTGQ
-2828 TYIAESEKPISFEN
+2828 TYIAQSEKPISFEN

-2860 RVQNISLNEG
+2860 RVQNITLNEG

-2893 KWTSDDQVKNEQY
+2893 KWTSDDQVKSEQY
-2906 GFASWTKRNGWMGQL
+2906 GFASWTKRNGWVGQL

-2931 VHSSQPQSLHISGPV
+2931 VHSSAPQNLHISGPA

-2958 AKADGTARWNYIS
+2958 AKEDGTPRWNYIS

-3023 MLQRQSQDDAQL
+3023 MLQRQSQDDAVL

-3046 TKAAMAAAKSAD
+3046 AKAAMAAAKDAD

-3084 DRLVSYVAGEL
+3084 DRLVSYVAGEP
-3095 RGYAEAIALPDGRTV
+3095 RGYAEGITLPDGRTI
-3110 FMLTIGG
+3110 FMLAVGG
-3117 DKPEGVDVTIERDG
+3117 DKPEAVDVTIERG
-3131 DVVAKAPSAVS
+3131 GNIIAKAPSAIS
-3142 YAANSNVGTLS
+3142 YAANSNVGTIN
-3153 EPMRISFLGTEGGLY
+3153 EPMHISFLGTDGGLY
-3168 IYPSPFYSQLKIR
+3168 VYPSPFYSQLKIR
-3181 ATVDRDAYTDVYVS
+3181 AMVDRDAYADVYVT
-3195 DMSGKRIVAWNDC
+3195 DMSGKRVVAWNDC

-3220 GNSVPAGVYIVS
+3220 GNTVPSGVYIVS

>member
-1 MKRRREKQPPPY
+1 
-13 LDGRVAGNAVSMRRS
+13 
-28 MRTPAGRFMQFFL
+28 MQFFL
-41 CVMMLMAFSVQKAS
+41 CVVMLMAFSVQKAS
-55 AYDDW
+55 ADDW
-60 DNKWISQWYDPINA
+60 NNAWIKQRFNPVNA
-74 TIVLDIRVYQSWG
+74 TLELDIRVYQDWG
-87 GGSPG
+87 ASGD
-92 GHCGFIG
+92 GHCGFCRK
-99 DNGYLTVNVAG
+99 NGYLTVNVAG
-110 YGIKINGPSGTW
+110 KEIKLRGPEDKWTSLEVGGDQVTGI
-122 NNSDDLE
+122 DY
-129 KYVKNDDDETLN
+129 KYVQ
-141 KDVSVEWLDSRVVTS
+141 WLGKSTDPT
-156 NGKSAYFLKIT
+156 NGKKAYYLRLIIPLKQVNSSESVT
-167 VPLTQDRIGTDQ
+167 YT
-179 EVEYKGKWWRKAL
+179 GKWWRRGR
-192 AAEDQKVNF
+192 DDNNVTHTVNI
-201 KEKVDTRYGCT
+201 KTNYGCT
-212 PTIITNAYYGVKQNK
+212 KTVITGGRYYVLNRT
-227 PGYVIAWKKDGKAG
+227 PGYIIFFKKDGKASDY
-241 KNSIDDKGD
+241 SIDSYGSFVLCNSAGEEISGIGSVSASNTSGSFFVPTDKM
-250 FILYSNDKPVDGI
+250 S
-263 STISANLG
+263 
-271 STGEFFIPAESLNL
+271 L
-285 DNPSEYKI
+285 DNFSDYKVKQKYTPS
-293 IQRYEPT
+293 
-300 YNKNVTYETS
+300 YNKQVTYSTLS
-310 SSANKTRP
+310 DSHTRP
-318 AYPQVKEISAD
+318 AYPQVKELSAD
-329 YNQVTRKIKVNW
+329 YNQVTRKAKVNW

-356 VLTIKSTNGATNAV
+356 VLTIKSTDKATNAV
-370 KTTTQNIK
+370 ETTTQNFK
-378 YMAGKTA
+378 YMAGKTV

-395 ESLNYE
+395 KSMNYE
-401 FSIKRSHTGNYAVW
+401 FSVRRSHTGNYAVW
-415 NNAFIKHTSLSASA
+415 NNTFSKQTSLSASA
-429 KHCNVTAGS
+429 KHSNVTAGS

-449 ATITWQTDGDIW
+449 ATITWQTNGDIW
-461 SSGTKAVLT
+461 SSGTKAVIT
-470 RLNVTNNTTDNIELS
+470 RINVTTNTTDNIELS
-485 KENFQ
+485 KEDFL
-490 SGKYVDKMIMVCNEY
+490 SGKYVDDMIMVCNEY
-505 SYRLT
+505 RYRLT

-517 GTLTPVEA
+517 GTLTPVAA

-653 AKVSAEPTD
+653 AKVSAEPTE

-687 NDATQAATLQ
+687 NDATQAVTLQ
-697 AWVRAAN
+697 AWVRAAK

-718 YKDKKIEFSAGSQ
+718 YNGKKIEFTAGTQ

-759 LYIYVN
+759 LIIYIN
-765 GLAVAEA
+765 GEAVAEA

-777 ITGNNNK
+777 ITGNNNN

-796 EVRLWNKALS
+796 EVRLWNKALN
-806 ADTIASDYSRY
+806 ADTIASDYNRY

-853 GVATGVKISSKDI
+853 GVATNITTSSKDI
-866 PTSAQLGHS
+866 PTSAQLGYS
-875 SYTSVDGSYQI
+875 SYTATDGSYQI

-928 FTDKSAFNISGKV
+928 FTDKSSFKISGKV

-1017 ESGFELF
+1017 DNGFEIF

-1029 RYIGRIAGGT
+1029 RYIGRVAGGT
-1039 KQEALPVGHSLSKN
+1039 KQEAFPVGHSLSKN

-1062 LTYQNEAYKMTT
+1062 LTYQNDAYQMTAT
-1074 EARDTTL
+1074 KHEETL
-1081 NHFKGAYVSKQHK
+1081 NHFKGVYAKKQYD
-1094 NRVAYD
+1094 NRVVYE
-1100 GNKITIYPDAE
+1100 GNKITIYPNAE
-1111 TGEFYADLIPEK
+1111 TGEFFADLIPEK

-1147 EFVQQNEVNEYVD
+1147 EFAKQSEVNAYVD
-1160 SVSTQGV
+1160 SISTQGK

-1191 LVKEKVKGKLQ
+1191 IVKEKVKGKLQ
-1202 DFFGKEELNVATL
+1202 DFFGKEELSISTL

-1224 TYNPDNAAQPYTL
+1224 TYDPDNAAQPYTL

-1266 RKEGVKEDIVPTPE
+1266 RKDGVKEDIVPTPE
-1280 ATLSFSRGD
+1280 AKLSFSRGD
-1289 LAYGTQE
+1289 IAYGTQE
-1296 NITTDENGEAEWTFQ
+1296 DITTDEKGEAEWTFQ
-1311 VNNPEMTSAM
+1311 VNNPEMTSAL

-1326 DMTYTEN
+1326 DMTYSEN
-1333 SQSSSSTTINW
+1333 SESTSSTTINW
-1344 KEGFDGKGNTKAII
+1344 KGGFDGKGNTKAIVI
-1358 VGAKTMGSDFVTN
+1358 GAKTLGSDFVTN

-1386 NSYSYLEKGVTVTST
+1386 NSYAYLEKGVTVTST
-1401 SSYEGSVANEGV
+1401 STYEGNVTNEGV
-1413 LNSEAKI
+1413 LNNEAK
-1420 NTELVTFVGAG
+1420 VGAKVITFTGLG
-1431 AGVINK
+1431 AGVVNE
-1437 NDIKNEYSFGVSHS
+1437 NDVKNEFSFGASHS
-1451 EMIGGTD
+1451 ETIGGTD
-1458 TDTKTMTTTTRF
+1458 SDTKTMTTTTRF

-1478 VGPDGD
+1478 VGSDGD
-1484 LFVGFSTNI
+1484 LFVGYSTNI
-1493 GVGKTQNIAVV
+1493 GVGKTENIAVTT
-1504 SREMY
+1504 REMY
-1509 QSAPDKYELFGDV
+1509 LANPSEYELFGSV
-1522 TPAANDYLLVKATG
+1522 TPESNEYLLVKTTG

-1548 YPQVHIEK
+1548 YPQVHIEQ
-1556 VLLPKLEEV
+1556 VLLPKLEDV
-1565 RNSMLHQQS
+1565 RNKLLHQQA
-1574 EALDFQ
+1574 EGVDFQ

-1590 YVSKLGVDDA
+1590 YVSKLAVDDP
-1600 NYGKSNNDKV
+1600 NFGKSNNDKV
-1610 FKGANANDP
+1610 FKGANANTP
-1619 LDGPSYKIYAPAGQ
+1619 TDGPSYKIYAPAGQ

-1641 FLNQSIDNW
+1641 FLNQSIENW
-1650 KKQLRNNEE
+1650 KMQLRNNEE

-1688 SETTRF
+1688 SETQRF
-1694 SLLIGAQFSTN
+1694 SILIGAQFTNN
-1705 FGWELN
+1705 FGWTLN
-1711 GTGMILN
+1711 GTGMVLTV
-1718 IDEKF
+1718 DESF
-1723 TTEHGGEFTN
+1723 TTEHGGEFST

-1745 AEEGSDYIS
+1745 AEEGSDYLS

-1769 INYKDMKDEEGQ
+1769 VKYKDMKNEEGQ

-1794 TSCPFEGEYK
+1794 TSCPYEGEYK
-1804 TKYYEPGQHVINEAT
+1804 TKYYEPGQHVIDEAT

-1831 DFIENVP
+1831 DFVENVP

-1867 SSNPNGAQLLID
+1867 SSNPNGAQLLMD

-1930 DEIYDDVTF
+1930 GDIYDDVTF
-1939 SVHFTPSATDVNL
+1939 SVHFTPSATDVKL

-1987 NYDNFHRIMLQYKPS
+1987 NYDNFHRIMLQCKPS

-2008 WTTLMSYYNNQA
+2008 WTTLMSYYDDEA

-2041 TIKYS
+2041 CIKYR
-2046 WFMDDLQDQRY
+2046 WFMDDQQDQRY

-2068 NAEVYNYSAVH
+2068 NEEVYNYSAVH
-2079 SGIKDMYNP
+2079 TGIKDMYNP

-2103 NDEVKLT
+2103 NDEVMLR

-2122 NNFSVTGIR
+2122 NNFSVTGVR

-2147 NDELVSEF
+2147 NDVLVSEF
-2155 QRNWSGKNLTVE
+2155 QRNWSGKNLTIE

-2203 VADKTIVSDKAFDYE
+2203 VAEKTIVSDKAFDYE

-2243 LISAAEVGEYN
+2243 LISAAEVGEYK

-2278 RIWDKVLTPARLQT
+2278 RIWDKVMTPARLQT

-2316 DVLADKAHGAN
+2316 NVLADKAHGAN
-2327 LEMRGAEWANPEG
+2327 LEMRGGEWANPEG

-2348 DQYLKLSAGSSCVVD
+2348 DQYLKLSSGSSCVVD
-2363 NTMDYT
+2363 SSMDYT

-2393 EDMGGSLN
+2393 EEMGGSLN

-2420 VACDGSYADNDWHHV
+2420 VACDGSFADNDWHHV
-2435 AVAVNRTSGRAQIY
+2435 AVAVNRTSGRGQIY

-2487 KADNFFKGEIDEV
+2487 RADNFFKGEIDEV

-2536 IEWQGVKEL
+2536 TEWQGVKEL
-2545 QFSLKD
+2545 QFSLMD

-2575 TSAPVKAKG
+2575 ASAPVKAKG

-2638 AFIDRNQLKWSDNA
+2638 AYIDRNQLKWSDRA

-2660 EEKTIRVK
+2660 EEKTIKVK
-2668 ALNNGGSIEHFTVEN
+2668 ALNKGGSIEHFTVEN

-2697 DPTASQD
+2697 DPTASED

-2744 PDWTVNAA
+2744 PEWTVNPA

-2773 DEDMLAA
+2773 EEDMLAA

-2805 TVYSNDVS
+2805 TVYSNDVNG
-2813 SDNLEFRIWDASTGQ
+2813 SDLEFRIWDASTGQ
-2828 TYIAESEKPISFEN
+2828 TYIAQSEKPISFEN

-2860 RVQNISLNEG
+2860 RVQNITLNEG

-2893 KWTSDDQVKNEQY
+2893 KWTSDDQVKSEQY
-2906 GFASWTKRNGWMGQL
+2906 GFASWTKRNGWVGQL
-2921 TAIDNDQMYL
+2921 TEIDNDQMYL
-2931 VHSSQPQSLHISGPV
+2931 VHSSAPQNLHISGPA

-2958 AKADGTARWNYIS
+2958 AKEDGTPRWNYIS

-3046 TKAAMAAAKSAD
+3046 AKAAMAAAKNAD

-3076 EGVELQQG
+3076 EGVSLQQG
-3084 DRLVSYVAGEL
+3084 DRLVSYVGGEP
-3095 RGYAEAIALPDGRTV
+3095 RGYAEGITLPDGRTI
-3110 FMLTIGG
+3110 FMLAVGG
-3117 DKPEGVDVTIERDG
+3117 DKPEAVDVTIERG
-3131 DVVAKAPSAVS
+3131 GNIIAKAPSAIS
-3142 YAANSNVGTLS
+3142 YAANSNVGTVN
-3153 EPMRISFLGTEGGLY
+3153 EPMHISFLGTEGGLY
-3168 IYPSPFYSQLKIR
+3168 VYPSPFYSQLKIR
-3181 ATVDRDAYTDVYVS
+3181 AMVDRDAYADVYVT
-3195 DMSGKRIVAWNDC
+3195 DMSGKRVVTWNDC

-3220 GNSVPAGVYIVS
+3220 GNTVPSGVYIVS

>member
-1 MKRRREKQPPPY
+1 MKRRRLQQPPPY
-13 LDGRVAGNAVSMRRS
+13 LDRRFAGNSVSTRVPCERLQED
-28 MRTPAGRFMQFFL
+28 FMQFFL

-55 AYDDW
+55 ADDW
-60 DNKWISQWYDPINA
+60 NNAWIKQRFNPVNA
-74 TIVLDIRVYQSWG
+74 TLELDIRVYQDWG
-87 GGSPG
+87 GSGN
-92 GHCGFIG
+92 GHCGFCR
-99 DNGYLTVNVAG
+99 DDGYLTVNVAG
-110 YGIKINGPSGTW
+110 KEIKLRGPKNEWTSLSVGSDEVTGI
-122 NNSDDLE
+122 DY
-129 KYVKNDDDETLN
+129 KYVY
-141 KDVSVEWLDSRVVTS
+141 WLGKSTDPT
-156 NGKSAYFLKIT
+156 NGKKAYYLRLIIPLKQVNSSESVT
-167 VPLTQDRIGTDQ
+167 YT
-179 EVEYKGKWWRKAL
+179 GKWWRRGR
-192 AAEDQKVNF
+192 DDNNVTHTVNI
-201 KEKVDTRYGCT
+201 KTNYGCT
-212 PTIITNAYYGVKQNK
+212 KTVITGGRYYVLNRT
-227 PGYVIAWKKDGKAG
+227 PGYIIFFKKDGKASDY
-241 KNSIDDKGD
+241 SIDSYGSFVLCNSAGEEISGIGSVSASNTSGSFFVPTDKM
-250 FILYSNDKPVDGI
+250 S
-263 STISANLG
+263 
-271 STGEFFIPAESLNL
+271 L
-285 DNPSEYKI
+285 DNFSDYKVKQKYTPS
-293 IQRYEPT
+293 
-300 YNKNVTYETS
+300 YNKQVTYSTLGDS
-310 SSANKTRP
+310 HTRP

-329 YNQVTRKIKVNW
+329 YNQVTRKAKVNW

-356 VLTIKSTNGATNAV
+356 VLTIKSTDKATNAV
-370 KTTTQNIK
+370 ETTTQNIQ

-395 ESLNYE
+395 KSLNYE
-401 FSIKRSHTGNYAVW
+401 FSIKRSHTGNSDVW
-415 NNAFIKHTSLSASA
+415 NNAFSKHTSLSASA
-429 KHCNVTAGS
+429 KHSNVTAGS

-449 ATITWQTDGDIW
+449 ATITWQTEGDIW
-461 SSGTKAVLT
+461 SSGTKAVIT
-470 RLNVTNNTTDNIELS
+470 RINVTTNTTDNIELS
-485 KENFQ
+485 KEEFL
-490 SGKYVDKMIMVCNEY
+490 SGKYVDDMIMVCNEY
-505 SYRLT
+505 RYRLT
-510 VKPAEAY
+510 VKPTEAY
-517 GTLTPVEA
+517 GTLPTVAA
-525 PESIMPTSIGNLV
+525 PESVMPTSIGNLV

-570 HGAPDT
+570 HGAPDA

-600 VPGVVYDYQIKGQVM
+600 IPGIVYDYRIRGQVM
-615 CSGNLLESDEVL
+615 CSGKLIESDEKL

-653 AKVSAEPTD
+653 AKVSAEPTE

-673 SGASNLTVDNDQLL
+673 TGASNLTVDNDQLL
-687 NDATQAATLQ
+687 NDATQAVTLQ
-697 AWVRAAN
+697 AWVRAAK
-704 EGTIIEKPGMYKLA
+704 EGPIIEKPGMYKLA
-718 YKDKKIEFSAGSQ
+718 YNGKKIEFTAGSQ

-740 EYVSSD
+740 DYASSA
-746 QFVHLSAVASATH
+746 QFVHLSAVANDTH

-765 GLAVAEA
+765 GLVVAEA

-796 EVRLWNKALS
+796 EVRLWNKALN
-806 ADTIASDYSRY
+806 ADTIASDYNRY

-853 GVATGVKISSKDI
+853 GVATNVTTSSKDI
-866 PTSAQLGHS
+866 PTFAQLGYS
-875 SYTSVDGSYQI
+875 SYTATDGSYQI

-928 FTDKSAFNISGKV
+928 FTDKSSFKISGKV

-1017 ESGFELF
+1017 DNGFEIF

-1029 RYIGRIAGGT
+1029 RYIGRVAGGT
-1039 KQEALPVGHSLSKN
+1039 KQEAFPVGHSLSKN

-1062 LTYQNEAYKMTT
+1062 LTYQNDAYQMTVT
-1074 EARDTTL
+1074 KHEETL
-1081 NHFKGAYVSKQHK
+1081 NHFKGVYAKKQYD
-1094 NRVAYD
+1094 NRVVYE
-1100 GNKITIYPDAE
+1100 GNKITIYPNAE
-1111 TGEFYADLIPEK
+1111 TGEFFADLIPEK

-1147 EFVQQNEVNEYVD
+1147 EFAKQSEVNAYVD
-1160 SVSTQGV
+1160 SISTQGK

-1191 LVKEKVKGKLQ
+1191 IVKEKVKGKLQ
-1202 DFFGKEELNVATL
+1202 DFFGKEELSIATL

-1266 RKEGVKEDIVPTPE
+1266 RKDGVKEDIVPTPE
-1280 ATLSFSRGD
+1280 AKLSFSRGD
-1289 LAYGTQE
+1289 IAYGTQE
-1296 NITTDENGEAEWTFQ
+1296 DITTDEKGEAEWTFQ
-1311 VNNPEMTSAM
+1311 VNNPEMTSAL

-1326 DMTYTEN
+1326 DMTYSEN
-1333 SQSSSSTTINW
+1333 SESTSSTTINW
-1344 KEGFDGKGNTKAII
+1344 KGGFDGKGNTKAIVI
-1358 VGAKTMGSDFVTN
+1358 GAKTLGSDFVTN

-1386 NSYSYLEKGVTVTST
+1386 NSYAYLEKGVTVTST
-1401 SSYEGSVANEGV
+1401 STYEGNVTNEGV
-1413 LNSEAKI
+1413 LNNEAK
-1420 NTELVTFVGAG
+1420 VGAKVITFTGLG
-1431 AGVINK
+1431 AGVVNE
-1437 NDIKNEYSFGVSHS
+1437 NDVKNEFSFGASHS
-1451 EMIGGTD
+1451 ETIGGTD
-1458 TDTKTMTTTTRF
+1458 SDTKTMTTTTRF

-1478 VGPDGD
+1478 VGSDGD
-1484 LFVGFSTNI
+1484 LFVGYSTNI
-1493 GVGKTQNIAVV
+1493 GVGKTENIAVTT
-1504 SREMY
+1504 REMY
-1509 QSAPDKYELFGDV
+1509 LANPTEYELFGSV
-1522 TPAANDYLLVKATG
+1522 TPESNEYLLVKTTG

-1548 YPQVHIEK
+1548 YPQVHIEQ
-1556 VLLPKLEEV
+1556 VLLPKLEDV
-1565 RNSMLHQQS
+1565 RNKLLHQQA
-1574 EALDFQ
+1574 EGVDFQ

-1590 YVSKLGVDDA
+1590 YVSKLAIDDP
-1600 NYGKSNNDKV
+1600 NFGKSNNDKV
-1610 FKGANANDP
+1610 FKGANANTP
-1619 LDGPSYKIYAPAGQ
+1619 TDGPSYKIYAPAGQ

-1650 KKQLRNNEE
+1650 KTQLRNNEE

-1688 SETTRF
+1688 SETQRF
-1694 SLLIGAQFSTN
+1694 SILIGAQFTNN
-1705 FGWELN
+1705 FGWTLN
-1711 GTGMILN
+1711 GTGMVLTV
-1718 IDEKF
+1718 DESF
-1723 TTEHGGEFTN
+1723 TTEHGGEFST

-1745 AEEGSDYIS
+1745 AEEGSDYLS

-1769 INYKDMKDEEGQ
+1769 IKYKDMKNEEEQ

-1794 TSCPFEGEYK
+1794 TSCPYEGEYK

-1831 DFIENVP
+1831 DFVENVP

-2008 WTTLMSYYNNQA
+2008 WTTLMSYYNDQA

-2103 NDEVKLT
+2103 NDEVMLT

-2155 QRNWSGKNLTVE
+2155 QRNWSGKNLTIE
-2167 MWTLADKAQD
+2167 MWTLADKPQD

-2185 ANSAI
+2185 ANSSI

-2278 RIWDKVLTPARLQT
+2278 RIWDKVMTPARLQT

-2316 DVLADKAHGAN
+2316 SVLADKAHGAN
-2327 LEMRGAEWANPEG
+2327 LEMRGGEWANPEG

-2348 DQYLKLSAGSSCVVD
+2348 DQYLKLSSGSSCVVD
-2363 NTMDYT
+2363 KSMDYT

-2393 EDMGGSLN
+2393 EEMGGSLN

-2420 VACDGSYADNDWHHV
+2420 VACDGSFADNDWHHV
-2435 AVAVNRTSGRAQIY
+2435 AVAVNRTSGRGQIY

-2487 KADNFFKGEIDEV
+2487 RADNFFKGEIDEV

-2512 ENGNSNRLDGA
+2512 ENGNSNRLDGT

-2545 QFSLKD
+2545 QFSLMD

-2561 VPDAVVVGGDVETK
+2561 VPDAVAVGGDVETK
-2575 TSAPVKAKG
+2575 ASAPVKAKG

-2638 AFIDRNQLKWSDNA
+2638 AYIDRNQLKWSDNA

-2660 EEKTIRVK
+2660 EEKTLKVK
-2668 ALNNGGSIEHFTVEN
+2668 ALNKGGSIEHFTVEN

-2697 DPTASQD
+2697 DPTSSAD
-2704 IVLTIDPSLNIG
+2704 ILLTIDPSLNIG

-2744 PDWTVNAA
+2744 PEWTVNAA

-2805 TVYSNDVS
+2805 TVYSNDVNG
-2813 SDNLEFRIWDASTGQ
+2813 SDLEFRIWDASTGQ
-2828 TYIAESEKPISFEN
+2828 TYIAQSEKPISFEN

-2860 RVQNISLNEG
+2860 RVQNITLNEG

-2893 KWTSDDQVKNEQY
+2893 KWTSDDQVKSEQY
-2906 GFASWTKRNGWMGQL
+2906 GFASWTKRNGWVGQL

-2931 VHSSQPQSLHISGPV
+2931 VHSSAPQNLHISGPAV
-2946 VDPTSHKLTIRG
+2946 APTSHKLTIRG
-2958 AKADGTARWNYIS
+2958 AKEDGTPRWNYIS

-3046 TKAAMAAAKSAD
+3046 AKAAMAAAKNAD

-3076 EGVELQQG
+3076 EGVSLQQG
-3084 DRLVSYVAGEL
+3084 DRLVSYVAGEP
-3095 RGYAEAIALPDGRTV
+3095 RGYAEGITLPDGRTI
-3110 FMLTIGG
+3110 FMLAVGG
-3117 DKPEGVDVTIERDG
+3117 DKPEAVDVTIERGG
-3131 DVVAKAPSAVS
+3131 DVIAKAPSVIS
-3142 YAANSNVGTLS
+3142 YAANSNVGTIN
-3153 EPMRISFLGTEGGLY
+3153 EPMHISFLGTEGGLY
-3168 IYPSPFYSQLKIR
+3168 VYPSPFYSQLKIR
-3181 ATVDRDAYTDVYVS
+3181 AMVDRDAYADVYVT
-3195 DMSGKRIVAWNDC
+3195 DMSGKRVVAWNDC

-3220 GNSVPAGVYIVS
+3220 GNTVPSGVYIVS

>member
-13 LDGRVAGNAVSMRRS
+13 WDGRLAGNSVSMRRS
-28 MRTPAGRFMQFFL
+28 MRTSAGRFMQFFL

-60 DNKWISQWYDPINA
+60 NNKWISQWYDPINA

-87 GGSPG
+87 GGDD

-99 DNGYLTVNVAG
+99 DDGYLTVTVAG

-122 NNSDDLE
+122 NNSKDFK
-129 KYVKNDDDETLN
+129 KYVKNDDGKTLN
-141 KDVSVEWLDSRVVTS
+141 KDVSVEWLGDRVVTS
-156 NGKSAYFLKIT
+156 NGKSAYYLKIT
-167 VPLTQDRIGTDQ
+167 VPLTHDRIGKDQ
-179 EVEYKGKWWRKAL
+179 EVYYNGKWWRRTKTAT
-192 AAEDQKVNF
+192 DQKVDF
-201 KEKVDTRYGCT
+201 TEIVDTRYGCT

-227 PGYVIAWKKDGKAG
+227 PGYFIVWKKDGKAD
-241 KNSIDDKGD
+241 KNSIDRYGYY
-250 FILYSNDKPVDGI
+250 FICDSEGKEINGTDSLV
-263 STISANLG
+263 G
-271 STGEFFIPAESLNL
+271 SQTSGSLFIPTERMSL
-285 DNPSEYKI
+285 DNFSDYKVKQKYTPSNN
-293 IQRYEPT
+293 
-300 YNKNVTYETS
+300 NKVTYSTLS
-310 SSANKTRP
+310 DSYTRP
-318 AYPQVKEISAD
+318 AYPQVNEISANYD
-329 YNQVTRKIKVNW
+329 QVTRKMKVNW
-341 NLSAAPTQNCIEDNM
+341 NLSAAPTLNCIEDNM
-356 VLTIKSTNGATNAV
+356 VLTIKSTDKATNAV
-370 KTTTQNIK
+370 ETTTQNIK

-395 ESLNYE
+395 KSLNYE
-401 FSIKRSHTGNYAVW
+401 FSIKRSHTGNSDVW
-415 NNAFIKHTSLSASA
+415 NNAFSKSTSLDVST
-429 KHCNVTAGS
+429 KHSNVTAGS

-449 ATITWQTDGDIW
+449 ATITWQTNGDTW

-470 RLNVTNNTTDNIELS
+470 RLNVTSNTTDNIELS
-485 KENFQ
+485 KEEFL
-490 SGKYVDKMIMVCNEY
+490 SGKYVDDMIMVCNEY
-505 SYRLT
+505 RYRLT

-517 GTLTPVEA
+517 GTLPTVAA

-673 SGASNLTVDNDQLL
+673 TGASNLTVDNDQLL

-697 AWVRAAN
+697 AWVRAAK

-718 YKDKKIEFSAGSQ
+718 YNDKKIEFSAGTQ

-740 EYVSSD
+740 ESVSSD

-759 LYIYVN
+759 LIIYIN
-765 GLAVAEA
+765 GEAVAEA

-806 ADTIASDYSRY
+806 ADTIASDYNRY

-853 GVATGVKISSKDI
+853 GVATNVTTSSKDI
-866 PTSAQLGHS
+866 PTSAQLGYS
-875 SYTSVDGSYQI
+875 SYTAKDGSYQI

-928 FTDKSAFNISGKV
+928 FTDKSSFNISGKV

-1017 ESGFELF
+1017 DNGFEIF

-1029 RYIGRIAGGT
+1029 RYIGRVAGGT
-1039 KQEALPVGHSLSKN
+1039 KQEAFPVGHSLSKN

-1074 EARDTTL
+1074 EARETTL
-1081 NHFKGAYVSKQHK
+1081 NHVKGVYVSKQHK

-1147 EFVQQNEVNEYVD
+1147 EFAKQSEVNEYVD

-1167 FVNCSDTVYYNKKQ
+1167 FVNYSDTVYYNKKQ

-1191 LVKEKVKGKLQ
+1191 LVKEKVNGKLQ
-1202 DFFGKEELNVATL
+1202 DFFGKKELTVATL

-1266 RKEGVKEDIVPTPE
+1266 RKDGVKEDIVPTPE
-1280 ATLSFSRGD
+1280 AKLSFSRGD
-1289 LAYGTQE
+1289 IAYGTQE
-1296 NITTDENGEAEWTFQ
+1296 DITTDEKGEAEWTFQ
-1311 VNNPEMTSAM
+1311 VNNPEMTSAL

-1326 DMTYTEN
+1326 DMTYSEN
-1333 SQSSSSTTINW
+1333 SQSTSSTTINW
-1344 KEGFDGKGNTKAII
+1344 KGGFDGKGNTKAIVI
-1358 VGAKTMGSDFVTN
+1358 GAKTLGSDFVTN

-1386 NSYSYLEKGVTVTST
+1386 NSYAYLEKGVTVTST
-1401 SSYEGSVANEGV
+1401 STYEGNVTNEGV
-1413 LNSEAKI
+1413 LNNEAK
-1420 NTELVTFVGAG
+1420 VGAKVITFTGLG
-1431 AGVINK
+1431 AGVVNE
-1437 NDIKNEYSFGVSHS
+1437 NDVKNEFSFGASHS
-1451 EMIGGTD
+1451 ETIGGTD
-1458 TDTKTMTTTTRF
+1458 SDTKTMTTTTRF

-1478 VGPDGD
+1478 VGSDGD
-1484 LFVGFSTNI
+1484 LFVGYSTNI
-1493 GVGKTQNIAVV
+1493 GVGKTENIDVTT
-1504 SREMY
+1504 REMY
-1509 QSAPDKYELFGDV
+1509 LANPSEYELFGNV
-1522 TPAANDYLLVKATG
+1522 TPESNEYLLVKTTG

-1548 YPQVHIEK
+1548 YPQVHIEQ
-1556 VLLPKLEEV
+1556 VLLPKLEDV
-1565 RNSMLHQQS
+1565 RNKLLHQQA
-1574 EALDFQ
+1574 EGVDFQ
-1580 AMANNTKKPV
+1580 AMANNTKVPV
-1590 YVSKLGVDDA
+1590 YVSKLAADDP
-1600 NYGKSNNDKV
+1600 NFGKSNNDKV
-1610 FKGANANDP
+1610 FKGANANNP
-1619 LDGPSYKIYAPAGQ
+1619 LDGPSYKIYTPAGQ

-1650 KKQLRNNEE
+1650 KMQLRNNEE

-1688 SETTRF
+1688 SETQRF
-1694 SLLIGAQFSTN
+1694 SILIGAQFTNN
-1705 FGWELN
+1705 FGWTLN
-1711 GTGMILN
+1711 GTGMVLTV
-1718 IDEKF
+1718 DESF
-1723 TTEHGGEFTN
+1723 TTEHGGEFST

-1745 AEEGSDYIS
+1745 AEEGSDYLS
-1754 VDVCREAGYKDGDQY
+1754 VDVCREAGYKNGDQY
-1769 INYKDMKDEEGQ
+1769 IKYKDMKNEEGQ

-1856 DDNWYNLVIDD
+1856 DDNWYNLGIDD

-1930 DEIYDDVTF
+1930 GDIYDDVTF

-2008 WTTLMSYYNNQA
+2008 WTTLMSYYNDQA

-2316 DVLADKAHGAN
+2316 RVLADKAHGAN

-2348 DQYLKLSAGSSCVVD
+2348 DQYLKLSSGSSCVVD

-2512 ENGNSNRLDGA
+2512 ENGNSNRLDGT

-2561 VPDAVVVGGDVETK
+2561 VPDAVAVGGDVETK

-2638 AFIDRNQLKWSDNA
+2638 AFIDRNQLKWSDRA

-2697 DPTASQD
+2697 DPTASED

-2805 TVYSNDVS
+2805 TVYSNEVS
-2813 SDNLEFRIWDASTGQ
+2813 SDNIEFRIWDASTGQ

-2860 RVQNISLNEG
+2860 RVQNITLNEG

-2931 VHSSQPQSLHISGPV
+2931 VHSSQPQSLHISGPA

-3046 TKAAMAAAKSAD
+3046 AKAVKSAD
-3058 GTNAYFPYSANMT
+3058 EPTAYFPYSANMT

-3084 DRLVSYVAGEL
+3084 DRLVSYVAGEP
-3095 RGYAEAIALPDGRTV
+3095 RGYAEAIAMPDGRTV

-3117 DKPEGVDVTIERDG
+3117 DKPEAVDVTIERDG

-3232 ISVDGN
+3232 IAVDGN

>member
-13 LDGRVAGNAVSMRRS
+13 LDRRFAGNSVSTRRS
-28 MRTPAGRFMQFFL
+28 MRTSAGRFMQFFL
-41 CVMMLMAFSVQKAS
+41 CVVMLMAFSVQKAS
-55 AYDDW
+55 AGDDW
-60 DNKWISQWYDPINA
+60 NNSWLKQRFNPVNA
-74 TIVLDIRVYQSWG
+74 TLELDIRVYQDWG
-87 GGSPG
+87 GSNK
-92 GHCGFIG
+92 GHCGFC
-99 DNGYLTVNVAG
+99 DKGYLDVDVAG
-110 YGIKINGPSGTW
+110 MKIKIDGSGNKW
-122 NNSDDLE
+122 EKLDDG
-129 KYVKNDDDETLN
+129 KITGIDKSNI
-141 KDVSVEWLDSRVVTS
+141 EWL
-156 NGKSAYFLKIT
+156 GKLYDENNNNKPVFYVRLHI
-167 VPLTQDRIGTDQ
+167 PLTQTKINSSESVT
-179 EVEYKGKWWRKAL
+179 YTGKWWREGKSSEQAVSHTVPIKT
-192 AAEDQKVNF
+192 D
-201 KEKVDTRYGCT
+201 YGCT
-212 PTIITNAYYGVKQNK
+212 KTIITGGKYEVVNNT
-227 PGYVIAWKKDGKAG
+227 PGYNIFFKKDGKASDF
-241 KNSIDDKGD
+241 SIDSYGSFVLCNSAGQEISGIGSVSASKTSGSFFVPTDKM
-250 FILYSNDKPVDGI
+250 S
-263 STISANLG
+263 
-271 STGEFFIPAESLNL
+271 L
-285 DNPSEYKI
+285 DNFSDYKVKQKYTPS
-293 IQRYEPT
+293 
-300 YNKNVTYETS
+300 YNKQVTYSTLGDS
-310 SSANKTRP
+310 HTRP

-329 YNQVTRKIKVNW
+329 YDQVTRKIKVDW
-341 NLSAAPTQNCIEDNM
+341 NLSEAPTQNYIDDNM
-356 VLTIKSTNGATNAV
+356 VLTIKSTDKATNAV
-370 KTTTQNIK
+370 ETTTQNIK

-401 FSIKRSHTGNYAVW
+401 FSIKRSHTGNSDVW
-415 NNAFIKHTSLSASA
+415 NNAFSKHTSLSASA
-429 KHCNVTAGS
+429 KHSNVTAGS

-449 ATITWQTDGDIW
+449 ATITWQTEGDIW

-470 RLNVTNNTTDNIELS
+470 RVNVTTNTTDNIELS
-485 KENFQ
+485 KEEFL
-490 SGKYVDKMIMVCNEY
+490 SGKYVDDMIMICNEY
-505 SYRLT
+505 RYRLT
-510 VKPAEAY
+510 VKPTEAY
-517 GTLTPVEA
+517 GTLPTVAA

-538 AFTAGKGYYSDR
+538 TFTAGKGYYSDR

-570 HGAPDT
+570 HGASDT

-653 AKVSAEPTD
+653 AKVSAEPTE

-673 SGASNLTVDNDQLL
+673 TGASNLTVDNDQLL
-687 NDATQAATLQ
+687 NDATQAVTLQ
-697 AWVRAAN
+697 AWVRAAK

-718 YKDKKIEFSAGSQ
+718 YNGKKIEFTAGSQ

-740 EYVSSD
+740 DYASSA

-759 LYIYVN
+759 LIIYIN
-765 GLAVAEA
+765 GMAVAEA

-806 ADTIASDYSRY
+806 ADTIASDYNRY
-817 LVGNEDG
+817 IVGNEDG

-853 GVATGVKISSKDI
+853 GVATGVTISSKDI
-866 PTSAQLGHS
+866 PTSAQLGYS
-875 SYTSVDGSYQI
+875 SYTAKDGSYQI

-928 FTDKSAFNISGKV
+928 FTDKSSFKISGKV

-1017 ESGFELF
+1017 DNGFEIF

-1029 RYIGRIAGGT
+1029 RYIGRVAGGT
-1039 KQEALPVGHSLSKN
+1039 KQEAFPVGHSLSKN

-1062 LTYQNEAYKMTT
+1062 LTYQNDAYKMTA
-1074 EARDTTL
+1074 EARETTL
-1081 NHFKGAYVSKQHK
+1081 NHVKGVYVSKQHQ

-1147 EFVQQNEVNEYVD
+1147 EFAKQSEVNAYVD
-1160 SVSTQGV
+1160 SISTQGK

-1191 LVKEKVKGKLQ
+1191 IVKEKVKGKLQ
-1202 DFFGKEELNVATL
+1202 DFFGKEELSISTL

-1224 TYNPDNAAQPYTL
+1224 TYDPDNAAQPYTL

-1266 RKEGVKEDIVPTPE
+1266 RKDGVKEDIVPTPE
-1280 ATLSFSRGD
+1280 AKLSFSRGD
-1289 LAYGTQE
+1289 IAYGTQE
-1296 NITTDENGEAEWTFQ
+1296 DITTDEKGEAEWTFQ
-1311 VNNPEMTSAM
+1311 VNNPEMTSAL

-1326 DMTYTEN
+1326 DMTYSEN
-1333 SQSSSSTTINW
+1333 SESTSSTTINW
-1344 KEGFDGKGNTKAII
+1344 KGGFDGKGNTKAIVI
-1358 VGAKTMGSDFVTN
+1358 GAKTLGSDFVTN

-1386 NSYSYLEKGVTVTST
+1386 NSYAYLEKGVTVTST
-1401 SSYEGSVANEGV
+1401 STYEGNVTNEGV
-1413 LNSEAKI
+1413 LNNEAK
-1420 NTELVTFVGAG
+1420 VGAKVITFTGLG
-1431 AGVINK
+1431 AGVVNE
-1437 NDIKNEYSFGVSHS
+1437 NDVKNEFSFGASHS
-1451 EMIGGTD
+1451 ETIGGTD
-1458 TDTKTMTTTTRF
+1458 SDTKTMTTTTRF

-1478 VGPDGD
+1478 VGSDGD
-1484 LFVGFSTNI
+1484 LFVGYSTNI
-1493 GVGKTQNIAVV
+1493 GVGKTENIAVTT
-1504 SREMY
+1504 REMY
-1509 QSAPDKYELFGDV
+1509 QANPSEYELFGDV
-1522 TPAANDYLLVKATG
+1522 TPENSEYLLVKTTG

-1548 YPQVHIEK
+1548 YPQVHIEQ
-1556 VLLPKLEEV
+1556 VLLPKLEDV
-1565 RNSMLHQQS
+1565 RNKLLHQQA
-1574 EALDFQ
+1574 EGVDFQ
-1580 AMANNTKKPV
+1580 AMANNTKLPV
-1590 YVSKLGVDDA
+1590 YVSKLAADDP
-1600 NYGKSNNDKV
+1600 NFGKSNNDKV

-1650 KKQLRNNEE
+1650 KMQLRNNEE

-1688 SETTRF
+1688 SETQRF
-1694 SLLIGAQFSTN
+1694 SILIGAQFTNN
-1705 FGWELN
+1705 FGWTLN
-1711 GTGMILN
+1711 GTGMVLTV
-1718 IDEKF
+1718 DESL
-1723 TTEHGGEFTN
+1723 TTEHGGEFST

-1745 AEEGSDYIS
+1745 AEEGSDYLS
-1754 VDVCREAGYKDGDQY
+1754 VDVCREAGYKNGDQY
-1769 INYKDMKDEEGQ
+1769 IKYKDMKDEEGQ

-1794 TSCPFEGEYK
+1794 TSCPYEGEYK

-1930 DEIYDDVTF
+1930 GDIYDDVTF
-1939 SVHFTPSATDVNL
+1939 SVHFTPSATDVKL

-2008 WTTLMSYYNNQA
+2008 WTTLMSYYNDKT
-2020 LYDQAV
+2020 LYDQALT
-2026 KNGMNAEMIKAADAG
+2026 NGMNAEMIKAADAG
-2041 TIKYS
+2041 TIKYR
-2046 WFMDDLQDQRY
+2046 WFLDDLQDQRY

-2068 NAEVYNYSAVH
+2068 NEEVFNYSAVH

-2103 NDEVKLT
+2103 NDEVMLT

-2140 SVRLDGK
+2140 SVRLDGQ

-2155 QRNWSGKNLTVE
+2155 QRNWSGKNLTIE
-2167 MWTLADKAQD
+2167 MWTLADKPQD

-2185 ANSAI
+2185 ANSSI

-2316 DVLADKAHGAN
+2316 SVLADKAHGAN
-2327 LEMRGAEWANPEG
+2327 LEMRGGEWANPEG

-2348 DQYLKLSAGSSCVVD
+2348 DQYLKLSSGSSCVVD
-2363 NTMDYT
+2363 NSMDYT

-2393 EDMGGSLN
+2393 EEMGGSLN

-2420 VACDGSYADNDWHHV
+2420 VACDGSFADNDWHHV
-2435 AVAVNRTSGRAQIY
+2435 AVAVNRTSGRGQIY

-2487 KADNFFKGEIDEV
+2487 TVDNFFKGEIDEV

-2512 ENGNSNRLDGA
+2512 ENGNSNRLDGT

-2545 QFSLKD
+2545 QFSLMD

-2561 VPDAVVVGGDVETK
+2561 VPDAVAVGGDVETK
-2575 TSAPVKAKG
+2575 ASAPVKAKG

-2638 AFIDRNQLKWSDNA
+2638 AYIDRNQLKWSDNA

-2660 EEKTIRVK
+2660 EEKTIKVK
-2668 ALNNGGSIEHFTVEN
+2668 ALNKGGSIEHITIEN
-2683 LPSWLEAEPASGTI
+2683 LPSWLEAEPVSGTI
-2697 DPTASQD
+2697 DPTSSAD

-2744 PDWTVNAA
+2744 PEWTVNPA

-2805 TVYSNDVS
+2805 TVYSNDVNN
-2813 SDNLEFRIWDASTGQ
+2813 SDLEFRIWDASTGQ
-2828 TYIAESEKPISFEN
+2828 TYIAQSEKPISFEN

-2860 RVQNISLNEG
+2860 RVQNICLNEG

-2893 KWTSDDQVKNEQY
+2893 KWTSDDQVKSEQY
-2906 GFASWTKRNGWMGQL
+2906 GFASWTKRNGWVGQL
-2921 TAIDNDQMYL
+2921 TGIDNDQMYL
-2931 VHSSQPQSLHISGPV
+2931 VHSSAPQNLNISGPV

-2958 AKADGTARWNYIS
+2958 AKEDGTPRWNYIS

-3023 MLQRQSQDDAQL
+3023 MLQRQSQDDAVL

-3046 TKAAMAAAKSAD
+3046 AKAAMAAAKNAD
-3058 GTNAYFPYSANMT
+3058 DTNAYFPYSANMT

-3076 EGVELQQG
+3076 EGVSLQQG
-3084 DRLVSYVAGEL
+3084 DRLVSYVAGEP
-3095 RGYAEAIALPDGRTV
+3095 RGYAEAIELPDGRTI
-3110 FMLTIGG
+3110 FMLTVGG
-3117 DKPEGVDVTIERDG
+3117 DKPEAVDVTIERGG
-3131 DVVAKAPSAVS
+3131 DVIAKAPSVIS
-3142 YAANSNVGTLS
+3142 YAANSNVGTIN
-3153 EPMRISFLGTEGGLY
+3153 EPMHISFLGTEGGLY
-3168 IYPSPFYSQLKIR
+3168 VYPSPFHSQLKIR
-3181 ATVDRDAYTDVYVS
+3181 ANVDRNAQTDVFVS
-3195 DMSGKRIVAWNDC
+3195 DMSGKRVVAWDNCND
-3208 NAGGNVDITWNA
+3208 NGNVDITWNA
-3220 GNSVPAGVYIVS
+3220 GNTVPSGVYIVS